1 MNTTDC
7 FIALVQ
13 AIREIKLLLKGSKKM
28 EFTLYNGEKKTFYS
42 RPNRHDN
49 CWLNTILQ
57 LFRYVDEPFFDW
69 VYNSP
74 ENLTLQ
80 AIEQLEELTGLELRE
95 GGPPAL
101 VIWSIKHLLYTGIG
115 TASRPSEVCMVDG
128 TDMCL
133 ADFHAGIFLKGTEH
147 AVFACLTS
155 NGWYAIDDED
165 FYPWTPDPSD
175 VLCFVPY
182 DMEPFNG
189 DAVVKAT
196 TYVKGAG
203 HSSPATGSQNQSGN
217 TGSIINN
224 YYMQQYQNSMDT
236 QLGDNAIS
244 GGSNEGSTDTTSTH
258 TNNTQNNDWF
268 SKLAQSAFS
277 GLVGALLADKKT
289 EETTLLEDRILTT
302 SHGTTTSTTQSS
314 VGVTYG
320 YAASDKFLP
329 GPNTN
334 GLETR
339 VEQAERYFKQK
350 LFDWDT
356 TQKFGV
362 THVLELPTDHKGV
375 YGQLVDSYTYMR
387 NGWDVQVSATA
398 TQFNGGCLLVA
409 MVPELCKLDE
419 REKYQLTLFP
429 HQYINPRTNTTAHIQ
444 VPYLG
449 VDRHDQG
456 KRHKAWT
463 LVVMVVAPY
472 TNDQT
477 IGSSKAEVYVNIAP
491 TNVYVAG
498 ERPAKE
504 GIVPVAVADG
514 YGGFQNTDPKTSD
527 PIYGHVYN
535 APRTGYPGRY
545 TNLLDVAEAC
555 PTFLD
560 FNGVPYVTTQNNSGS
575 KVMACFDLAFGHKN
589 LKNTFLSGLAQYYT
603 QYSGTLNLHFMY
615 SGPTNNKAKYMVAYI
630 PPGTHPLPNTPE
642 QASHCYHAEWDTG
655 LNSTFTFTVPYVS
668 GADFAYTHADE
679 PEQASVQGWV
689 GVYQIT
695 DTHEKDGALI
705 VTVSAGPDLEFRLP
719 ISPSRQTTS
728 AGEGADVV
736 TVDATVH
743 GGNQR
748 RTRRVHTDVAFLLD
762 RFTLVGKTQDNRMV
776 LDMLKTKEKAL
787 VGAILR
793 SATYYF
799 ADLEVA
805 CVGTNKWVGWLPNG
819 APVPKEVGDNPVVF
833 SHNGTTR
840 FALPFTA
847 PHRVLATVYNGGCKY
862 KPTNEDARTNIRGDL
877 ATLAERIR
885 EQSHIPTTFNYG
897 IVLTEAQVDVYVRM
911 KRAELYCPR
920 PLLTTYDHASTDRY
934 KVSLVAPEKQMANF
948 ALLKLAGDVES
959 NPGPFFFA
967 DVRSNFTKLVD
978 TINQM
983 QNDMSTKHGPDFNR
997 LVTAFEELT
1006 HGVKAI
1012 KDGLDEAK
1020 PWYKVIKLFSR
1031 LSCMAAVAARSKD
1044 PVLVAIMLADT
1055 GLEILDSTFVVKK
1068 IADSLSSVFHVPA
1081 PVFSFGAPIL
1091 LAGLVKVAS
1100 SFFRSTPEELERAEK
1115 QLKAR
1120 DINDIFA
1127 ILKNGEWL
1135 VKLILAIRDW
1145 IKAWIS
1151 SEEKFVTMTDL
1162 VPGILE
1168 KQHDLNDPSKYHEA
1182 KEWLEN
1188 ARQACLKNGNI
1199 HIANLCKVTAPAPS
1213 KSRPE
1218 PVVVCLRGKSGQG
1231 KSFLANVLAQ
1241 AISTHF
1247 TGRTDSVWYCPP
1259 DPDHFDGYNQQA
1271 VVVMDDLG
1279 QNPDGKDFKYFAQ
1292 MVSTT
1297 GFIPPMASLEDK
1309 GKPFNSK
1316 VIIATSNLYSGFT
1329 PRTMVCPDALNRRFH
1344 FDIDVSAKD
1353 GYKVNNKLDIIKAL
1367 EDTHTNPVAMFQYDC
1382 ALLNGMAVEMK
1393 RLQQDLFK
1401 PQPPILNVYQLVDE
1415 VIERVNLHEKV
1426 ASQPI
1431 FKQISLPSQKSVL
1444 YFLIEK
1450 GQHEAAIEFF
1460 EGMVSDS
1467 IKEELRPLLQQTSF
1481 VKRAFKRL
1489 KENFEIVA
1497 LVLALL
1503 ANIIIMIRE
1512 TRKRQEMVDAAV
1524 NDYIERAGI
1533 TTDDQT
1539 LDEAEK
1545 NPLETTGTSTVGFRE
1560 RTLTGQKVDN
1570 DVNSE
1575 PAEPVEEQPQ
1585 AEGPY
1590 AGPMERQK
1598 PLKVK
1603 AKLPQQ
1609 EGPYAG
1615 PMERQQP
1622 LKVKAKPPVVKEG
1635 PYEGPVKKPVALK
1648 VKAKNM
1654 IVTESGAPPTDLQKM
1669 VMANTKPVELILDG
1683 KTVAICCATGVFG
1696 TAYLVPRHLFAE
1708 KYDKIM
1714 VDGRAMTDRDFRVF
1728 EFEIKV
1734 KGQDMLSDAALMVLH
1749 RGNRVRDITRH
1760 FRDQARMRKG
1770 TPVVGV
1776 INNADVGRLIFSGE
1790 ALTYKDIVVCMD
1802 GDTMPGLF
1810 AYKAA
1815 TKAGYCG
1822 GAVLAKDGAETFI
1835 VGTHSAGGNGV
1846 GYCSCV
1852 SKSMLLQM
1860 KAHVDPEP
1868 HHEGLIVDTRDV
1880 EERVHVMRK
1889 TKLAPTVAHGVFNP
1903 DFGPAALSN
1912 NDKRLNEGVVLD
1924 DVIFS
1929 KHKGDTK
1936 MSEEDKK
1943 LFRLCAADYA
1953 SHLHSVLGT
1962 ANAPLTIY
1970 EAIKGVDGLDAMEP
1984 DTAPGLPWAT
1994 QGKRRGA
2001 LIDFENGTVG
2011 PEIEEALKLMEK
2023 REYKF
2028 TCQTFLKDEIRP
2040 MDKVRAGKTRIVDV
2054 LPVEHI
2060 LYTRMMIGKFCAQMH
2075 SNNGPQI
2082 GSAVGCN
2089 PDVDWQR
2096 FGTHFAQYKNVWDV
2110 DYSAFDANHCS
2121 DAMNIMFEEVFRPEF
2136 GFHPNAEWILKTLVN
2151 TEHAYEN
2158 KRITVEGGMPSGC
2171 SATSIINTILN
2182 NIYVLYALRRHYEGV
2197 ELSSYS
2203 MISYGDDI
2211 VVASDYDLDFEALK
2225 PHFKSVGQTITPADK
2240 SDKGFVLGQS
2250 ITDVT
2255 FLKRHFHLDFGTGFY
2270 KPVMASKTLE
2280 AILSFARRGT
2290 IQEKL
2295 ISVAGLAVHSGPDEY
2310 RRLFEPF
2317 AGLFEIP
2324 SYRSLYLRWVNAV
2337 CGDA

>member
-7 FIALVQ
+7 FIALVH
-13 AIREIKLLLKGSKKM
+13 IFREIKTLFLSRTQGKM

-42 RPNRHDN
+42 RPNNHDN
-49 CWLNTILQ
+49 CWLNAILQ

-69 VYNSP
+69 VYDSP
-74 ENLTLQ
+74 ENLTAE
-80 AIEQLEELTGLELRE
+80 AIRQLEDITGLELHE

-101 VIWSIKHLLYTGIG
+101 VVWNIKHLLHTGIG

-133 ADFHAGIFLKGTEH
+133 ADFHAGIFLKGQEH
-147 AVFACLTS
+147 AVFACVTS
-155 NGWYAIDDED
+155 NGWFAIDDED

-175 VLCFVPY
+175 VLVFVPY
-182 DMEPFNG
+182 DQEPLNG
-189 DAVVKAT
+189 DWKAK
-196 TYVKGAG
+196 VQRRLKGAG
-203 HSSPATGSQNQSGN
+203 QSSPATGSQNQSGN

-236 QLGDNAIS
+236 QLGDNATS

-258 TNNTQNNDWF
+258 TSNTQNNDWF
-268 SKLAQSAFS
+268 SKLASSAFT
-277 GLVGALLADKKT
+277 GLFGALLADKKT

-302 SHGTTTSTTQSS
+302 RNGHTTSTTQSS
-314 VGVTYG
+314 VGVTFG
-320 YAASDKFLP
+320 YSIGEDHVS
-329 GPNTN
+329 GPNTS

-339 VEQAERYFKQK
+339 VVQAERFFKK
-350 LFDWDT
+350 HLFDWTSD
-356 TQKFGV
+356 KPFG
-362 THVLELPTDHKGV
+362 HVEKLELPTVHTGV
-375 YGQLVDSYTYMR
+375 YGHLVDSYAYMR
-387 NGWDVQVSATA
+387 NGWDVEVSAVGN
-398 TQFNGGCLLVA
+398 QFNGGCLLVA
-409 MVPELCKLDE
+409 MVPEWKELSP

-429 HQYINPRTNTTAHIQ
+429 HQFISPRTNMTAHIT

-449 VDRHDQG
+449 VNRYDQY
-456 KRHKAWT
+456 KNHKPWT
-463 LVVMVVAPY
+463 LVVMVVSPL
-472 TNDQT
+472 TTSQT
-477 IGSSKAEVYVNIAP
+477 SATQIKVYANIAP
-491 TNVYVAG
+491 THVHVAG
-498 ERPAKE
+498 ELPSKE
-504 GIVPVAVADG
+504 GIVPVACSDG
-514 YGGFQNTDPKTSD
+514 YGGLVTTDPKTAD
-527 PIYGHVYN
+527 PVYGKVYN
-535 APRTGYPGRY
+535 PPRTNYPGRF

-555 PTFLD
+555 PTFLCFD
-560 FNGVPYVTTQNNSGS
+560 DGKPYVVTRTDENRLLA
-575 KVMACFDLAFGHKN
+575 KFDVSLAAKHMS
-589 LKNTFLSGLAQYYT
+589 NTYLSGLAQYYA
-603 QYSGTLNLHFMY
+603 QYSGTINLHFMFTG
-615 SGPTNNKAKYMVAYI
+615 STDSKARYMVAYV
-630 PPGTHPLPNTPE
+630 PPGVDSPPDTPE
-642 QASHCYHAEWDTG
+642 KAAHCIHAEWDTG
-655 LNSTFTFTVPYVS
+655 LNSKFTFSIPYMS
-668 GADFAYTHADE
+668 AADYAYT
-679 PEQASVQGWV
+679 ASDVAETTNVQGWV
-689 GVYQIT
+689 CIYQIT
-695 DTHEKDGALI
+695 HGKAENDTL
-705 VTVSAGPDLEFRLP
+705 VVSVSAGKDFELRLP
-719 ISPSRQTTS
+719 IDPRAQTTATGES
-728 AGEGADVV
+728 ADPVTTTVENYGGETQV
-736 TVDATVH
+736 
-743 GGNQR
+743 QR
-748 RTRRVHTDVAFLLD
+748 RHHTSVEFIMD
-762 RFTLVGKTQDNRMV
+762 RFVKLGVSGPTHVIDLMQAHQHG
-776 LDMLKTKEKAL
+776 L
-787 VGAILR
+787 VGALLR
-793 SATYYF
+793 ASTYYF
-799 ADLEVA
+799 SDLEV
-805 CVGTNKWVGWLPNG
+805 VVRHEGNLTWVPNG
-819 APVPKEVGDNPVVF
+819 APEAALANMSNPTAYHKEPF
-833 SHNGTTR
+833 TR
-840 FALPFTA
+840 LALPYTA
-847 PHRVLATVYNGGCKY
+847 PHRVLATVYNGTSRYSTTTSG
-862 KPTNEDARTNIRGDL
+862 RRGDL
-877 ATLAERIR
+877 GPLAARVTA
-885 EQSHIPTTFNYG
+885 QLPASFNYG
-897 IVLTEAQVDVYVRM
+897 ALRATTIHELLVRM

-920 PLLTTYDHASTDRY
+920 PLLATEVSVGDRH
-934 KVSLVAPEKQMANF
+934 KQKIIAPAKQSLNF
-948 ALLKLAGDVES
+948 DLLKLAGDVES
-959 NPGPFFFA
+959 NPGPFFFS
-967 DVRSNFTKLVD
+967 DVRANFSKLVE

-983 QNDMSTKHGPDFNR
+983 QEDMSTKHGPDFNR
-997 LVTAFEELT
+997 LVSAFEELAT
-1006 HGVKAI
+1006 GVKAI
-1012 KDGLDEAK
+1012 RTGLDEAK
-1020 PWYKVIKLFSR
+1020 PWYKLIKLLSR

-1068 IADSLSSVFHVPA
+1068 ISDSLSSLFHVPA
-1081 PVFSFGAPIL
+1081 PVFSFGAPVL

-1100 SFFRSTPEELERAEK
+1100 SFFRSTPEDLEKAEK
-1115 QLKAR
+1115 QIKAR

-1145 IKAWIS
+1145 IKAWIA

-1168 KQHDLNDPSKYHEA
+1168 KQRDLNDPSKYKEA
-1182 KEWLEN
+1182 KEWLDN
-1188 ARQACLKNGNI
+1188 ARQACLKSGNV
-1199 HIANLCKVTAPAPS
+1199 HIANLCKVVAPAPS
-1213 KSRPE
+1213 RSRPE

-1241 AISTHF
+1241 AVSTHF

-1259 DPDHFDGYNQQA
+1259 DPDHFDGYNQQT

-1316 VIIATSNLYSGFT
+1316 VIIATTNLYAGFT

-1353 GYKVNNKLDIIKAL
+1353 GYKINNKLDIIKAL

-1393 RLQQDLFK
+1393 RMQQDVFK
-1401 PQPPILNVYQLVDE
+1401 PQPPLQNVYQLVQE
-1415 VIERVNLHEKV
+1415 VIERVEFHERV
-1426 ASQPI
+1426 SSHPI
-1431 FKQISLPSQKSVL
+1431 FKQISIPSQKSVL

-1460 EGMVSDS
+1460 EGMVHDS
-1467 IKEELRPLLQQTSF
+1467 IKEELRPLIQQTSF

-1497 LVLALL
+1497 LCLTLL
-1503 ANIIIMIRE
+1503 ANIVIMIRE
-1512 TRKRQEMVDAAV
+1512 TRKRQQMVDDAV
-1524 NDYIERAGI
+1524 NEYIEKANI
-1533 TTDDQT
+1533 TTDDKT

-1545 NPLETTGTSTVGFRE
+1545 NPLEISGASTVGFRE
-1560 RTLTGQKVDN
+1560 RTLPGQKASD

-1575 PAEPVEEQPQ
+1575 PVEPVEEQPQ

-1590 AGPMERQK
+1590 AGPLEHQK
-1598 PLKVK
+1598 PLKVR

-1615 PMERQQP
+1615 PMERQKP
-1622 LKVKAKPPVVKEG
+1622 LRVKTKAPVVKEG

-1648 VKAKNM
+1648 VKAKSL

-1669 VMANTKPVELILDG
+1669 VMGNTKPVELILDG

-1714 VDGRAMTDRDFRVF
+1714 LDGRAMTDSDYRVF

-1749 RGNRVRDITRH
+1749 RGNRVRDITKH
-1760 FRDQARMRKG
+1760 FRDTARMKKG

-1810 AYKAA
+1810 AYRAA

-1822 GAVLAKDGAETFI
+1822 GAVLAKDGADTFI

-1852 SKSMLLQM
+1852 SRSMLLKM
-1860 KAHVDPEP
+1860 KAHIDPEP
-1868 HHEGLIVDTRDV
+1868 HHEGLIIDTRDV

-1903 DFGPAALSN
+1903 EFGPAALSN
-1912 NDKRLNEGVVLD
+1912 KDPRLNEGVVLD
-1924 DVIFS
+1924 EVIFS

-1936 MSEEDKK
+1936 MSEEDKA
-1943 LFRLCAADYA
+1943 LFRRCAADYA
-1953 SHLHSVLGT
+1953 SRLHSELGT
-1962 ANAPLTIY
+1962 ANAPLSVY

-1984 DTAPGLPWAT
+1984 DTAPGLPWAF

-2001 LIDFENGTVG
+2001 LIDFENGTIG
-2011 PEIEEALKLMEK
+2011 PEVAAALELMEK

-2028 TCQTFLKDEIRP
+2028 ACQTFLKDEIRP
-2040 MDKVRAGKTRIVDV
+2040 MEKVRAGKTRIVDV

-2060 LYTRMMIGKFCAQMH
+2060 LYTRMMIGRFCAQMH
-2075 SNNGPQI
+2075 ANNGPRI

-2096 FGTHFAQYKNVWDV
+2096 FGTHFAQYRNVWDV

-2121 DAMNIMFEEVFRPEF
+2121 DAMNIMFEEVFSTDF
-2136 GFHPNAEWILKTLVN
+2136 GFHPNAEWILKTLVD

-2158 KRITVEGGMPSGC
+2158 KRITVHGGMPSGC

-2197 ELSSYS
+2197 ELDTYT

-2225 PHFKSVGQTITPADK
+2225 PHFASLGQTITPADK
-2240 SDKGFVLGQS
+2240 SDKGFVLGHS

-2255 FLKRHFHLDFGTGFY
+2255 FLKRHFHMDYGTGFY

-2317 AGLFEIP
+2317 QGLFEIP

>member
-1 MNTTDC
+1 MKTTDC
-7 FIALVQ
+7 FNVLLEILYRFKQ
-13 AIREIKLLLKGSKKM
+13 AAKTDRKM

-42 RPNRHDN
+42 RPNTHGN
-49 CWLNTILQ
+49 CWLNSLLQ
-57 LFRYVDEPFFDW
+57 LFRYVDEPLFESE
-69 VYNSP
+69 YLSP
-74 ENLTLQ
+74 ENKTLDM
-80 AIEQLEELTGLELRE
+80 IKQLSDYTGLDLSD

-101 VIWSIKHLLYTGIG
+101 VLWLIKDCLGTGVG
-115 TASRPSEVCMVDG
+115 TSTRPSEICVINGVVM
-128 TDMCL
+128 TL

-147 AVFACLTS
+147 AVFALNTS
-155 NGWYAIDDED
+155 EGWYAIDDEV
-165 FYPWTPDPSD
+165 FYPWTPDPAD
-175 VLCFVPY
+175 VLAYVPY
-182 DMEPFNG
+182 DQEPLDVDWQDRAGLFLR
-189 DAVVKAT
+189 
-196 TYVKGAG
+196 GAG
-203 HSSPATGSQNQSGN
+203 QSSPATGSQNQSGN

-268 SKLAQSAFS
+268 SKLAQSAIS
-277 GLVGALLADKKT
+277 GLFGALLADKKT
-289 EETTLLEDRILTT
+289 EETTLLEDRIVTT
-302 SHGTTTSTTQSS
+302 RHGTTTSTTQSS
-314 VGVTYG
+314 VGITYG
-320 YAASDKFLP
+320 YADEDSFRP
-329 GPNTN
+329 GPNTS

-339 VEQAERYFKQK
+339 VEQAERFFKEK
-350 LFDWDT
+350 LFDWTSD
-356 TQKFGV
+356 KPFG
-362 THVLELPTDHKGV
+362 TLYVLELPKDHKGI
-375 YGQLVDSYTYMR
+375 YGSLTDAYAYMR
-387 NGWDVQVSATA
+387 NGWDVQVTATS
-398 TQFNGGCLLVA
+398 TQFNGGSLLVA
-409 MVPELCKLDE
+409 MVPELCSLRD
-419 REKYQLTLFP
+419 REEFQLSLYP
-429 HQYINPRTNTTAHIQ
+429 HQFINPRTNTTAHIQ

-449 VDRHDQG
+449 VNRHDQG
-456 KRHKAWT
+456 KRHQAWS
-463 LVVMVVAPY
+463 LVVMVLTPLTTEAQMNSGTV
-472 TNDQT
+472 
-477 IGSSKAEVYVNIAP
+477 EVYANIAP
-491 TNVYVAG
+491 TNVFVAG
-498 ERPAKE
+498 EMPAKQ
-504 GIVPVAVADG
+504 GIIPVACADG
-514 YGGFQNTDPKTSD
+514 YGGFQNTDPKTAD
-527 PIYGHVYN
+527 PIYGYVYN
-535 APRTGYPGRY
+535 PSRNDCHGRY
-545 TNLLDVAEAC
+545 SNLLDVAEAC
-555 PTFLD
+555 PTFLNFD
-560 FNGVPYVTTQNNSGS
+560 GKPYVVTKNNGD
-575 KVMACFDLAFGHKN
+575 KVMTCFDVAFTHKVHRNTYLA
-589 LKNTFLSGLAQYYT
+589 GLADYYT
-603 QYSGTLNLHFMY
+603 QYQGSLNYHFMY
-615 SGPTNNKAKYMVAYI
+615 TGPTHHKAKFMVAYI
-630 PPGTHPLPNTPE
+630 PPGVETDKLPKTPE
-642 QASHCYHAEWDTG
+642 DAAHCYHSEWDTG
-655 LNSTFTFTVPYVS
+655 LNSQFTFAVPYVS
-668 GADFAYTHADE
+668 ASDFSYTHTDTPAM
-679 PEQASVQGWV
+679 ATTNGWV
-689 GVYQIT
+689 AVYQVT
-695 DTHEKDGALI
+695 DTHSAEAA
-705 VTVSAGPDLEFRLP
+705 VVVSVSAGPDLEFRFP
-719 ISPSRQTTS
+719 IDPVRQTTS

-736 TVDATVH
+736 TTDPSTH
-743 GGNQR
+743 GGSVVEKR
-748 RTRRVHTDVAFLLD
+748 RMHTDVAFVLD
-762 RFTLVGKTQDNRMV
+762 RFTHVHTNKTTFNVDL
-776 LDMLKTKEKAL
+776 LDTKNQTL
-787 VGAILR
+787 VGAFLR
-793 SATYYF
+793 ASTYYF
-799 ADLEVA
+799 CDLEIA
-805 CVGTNKWVGWLPNG
+805 CVGAHKRVYWQPNG
-819 APVPKEVGDNPVVF
+819 APRTTQLGDNPMVF
-833 SHNGTTR
+833 AHNGVTR
-840 FALPFTA
+840 FAIPYTA
-847 PHRVLATVYNGGCKY
+847 PHRLLATVYNGECRY
-862 KPTNEDARTNIRGDL
+862 TERTSAIRGDRAVL
-877 ATLAERIR
+877 AAKYAESRHTLP
-885 EQSHIPTTFNYG
+885 STFNFG
-897 IVLTEAQVDVYVRM
+897 HVTADEPVDVYYRM

-920 PLLTTYDHASTDRY
+920 PLLPAYQHNDRDRFD
-934 KVSLVAPEKQMANF
+934 APIGVEKQLCNF
-948 ALLKLAGDVES
+948 DLLKLAGDVES

-967 DVRSNFTKLVD
+967 DVRENFTKLVES
-978 TINQM
+978 INNM
-983 QNDMSTKHGPDFNR
+983 QHDMSTKHGPDFNR
-997 LVTAFEELT
+997 LVSAFEELT
-1006 HGVKAI
+1006 KGVKAI

-1020 PWYKVIKLFSR
+1020 PWYKVIKLLSR

-1068 IADSLSSVFHVPA
+1068 ISDALSSVFHVPA

-1100 SFFRSTPEELERAEK
+1100 TFFRSTPEDLERAEK

-1151 SEEKFVTMTDL
+1151 SEEKYISMTDL
-1162 VPGILE
+1162 VPRILE
-1168 KQHDLNDPSKYHEA
+1168 CQRNLNDPSKYQES

-1188 ARQACLKNGNI
+1188 AREACLKNGNI
-1199 HIANLCKVTAPAPS
+1199 HIANLCKVNAPAPS

-1247 TGRTDSVWYCPP
+1247 TGRVDSVWYCPP

-1353 GYKVNNKLDIIKAL
+1353 GYKVNNRLDIIKAL
-1367 EDTHTNPVAMFQYDC
+1367 EDTHTNAPAMFNYDC
-1382 ALLNGMAVEMK
+1382 ALLNGSAVEMK
-1393 RLQQDLFK
+1393 RLQQDVFK
-1401 PQPPILNVYQLVDE
+1401 PLPPLNSLYQLVDE
-1415 VIERVNLHEKV
+1415 VIERVKLHEKV
-1426 ASQPI
+1426 SSHPI
-1431 FKQISLPSQKSVL
+1431 FKQISIPSQKSVL

-1450 GQHEAAIEFF
+1450 GQHEAAIEFY
-1460 EGMVSDS
+1460 EGMVHDS
-1467 IKEELRPLLQQTSF
+1467 IKEELKPLLEHTSF
-1481 VKRAFKRL
+1481 AKRAFKRL
-1489 KENFEIVA
+1489 KENFEIIA
-1497 LVLALL
+1497 LVVVLL

-1512 TRKRQEMVDAAV
+1512 TRKRQKMVDDAL
-1524 NDYIERAGI
+1524 DEYIEKANI
-1533 TTDDQT
+1533 TTDDKT
-1539 LDEAEK
+1539 LEEAENSPREVVDK
-1545 NPLETTGTSTVGFRE
+1545 PTVGFRE
-1560 RTLTGQKVDN
+1560 RKLPGHKTDEE
-1570 DVNSE
+1570 VNTE
-1575 PAEPVEEQPQ
+1575 PAKPAEKPQ

-1590 AGPMERQK
+1590 AGPLERQQ
-1598 PLKVK
+1598 PLKLK
-1603 AKLPQQ
+1603 AKLPKA

-1615 PMERQQP
+1615 PLERQQP
-1622 LKVKAKPPVVKEG
+1622 LKLKAKLPVAKEG

-1648 VKAKNM
+1648 VKAKAP
-1654 IVTESGAPPTDLQKM
+1654 IVTESGCPPTDLQKM
-1669 VMANTKPVELILDG
+1669 VMANVKPVELILDG
-1683 KTVAICCATGVFG
+1683 KTVALCCATGVFG

-1714 VDGRAMTDRDFRVF
+1714 LDGRALTDSDFRVF
-1728 EFEIKV
+1728 EFEVKV

-1749 RGNRVRDITRH
+1749 SGNRVRDLTGH
-1760 FRDQARMRKG
+1760 FRDTMKLSKG
-1770 TPVVGV
+1770 SPVVGV
-1776 INNADVGRLIFSGE
+1776 VNNADVGRLIFSGD
-1790 ALTYKDIVVCMD
+1790 ALTYKDLVVCMD

-1810 AYKAA
+1810 AYRAG
-1815 TKAGYCG
+1815 TKVGYCG
-1822 GAVLAKDGAETFI
+1822 AAVLAKDGAKTVI

-1852 SKSMLLQM
+1852 SRSMLLQM
-1860 KAHVDPEP
+1860 KAHIDPPP
-1868 HHEGLIVDTRDV
+1868 HTEGLVVDTREV

-1889 TKLAPTVAHGVFNP
+1889 TKLAPTVAHGVFQP
-1903 DFGPAALSN
+1903 EFGPAALSN

-1924 DVIFS
+1924 EVIFS
-1929 KHKGDTK
+1929 KHKGDAK
-1936 MSEEDKK
+1936 MSEADKR

-1953 SHLHSVLGT
+1953 SHLHNVLGT
-1962 ANAPLTIY
+1962 ANSPLSVF

-1984 DTAPGLPWAT
+1984 DTAPGLPWAL

-2011 PEIEEALKLMEK
+2011 PEIEQALKLMEK

-2040 MDKVRAGKTRIVDV
+2040 LEKVKAGKTRIVDV

-2060 LYTRMMIGKFCAQMH
+2060 IYTRMMIGRFCAQMH

-2096 FGTHFAQYKNVWDV
+2096 FGTHFAQYKNVWDI

-2121 DAMNIMFEEVFRPEF
+2121 DAMNIMFEEVFREEF
-2136 GFHPNAEWILKTLVN
+2136 GFHPNAVWILKTLIN

-2197 ELSSYS
+2197 ELSHYT

-2225 PHFKSVGQTITPADK
+2225 PHFKSLGQTITPADK

-2255 FLKRHFHLDFGTGFY
+2255 FLKRHFHLDYGTGFY

-2295 ISVAGLAVHSGPDEY
+2295 ISVAGLAVHSGQDEY

-2317 AGLFEIP
+2317 AGTFEIP

>member
-7 FIALVQ
+7 FIALPH
-13 AIREIKLLLKGSKKM
+13 ALREIKTIFFPRTHGKM

-42 RPNRHDN
+42 RPNNHDN

-74 ENLTLQ
+74 ENLTLE
-80 AIEQLEELTGLELRE
+80 AIRQLEEVTGLELHE

-101 VIWSIKHLLYTGIG
+101 VIWNIKHLLNTGIG

-133 ADFHAGIFLKGTEH
+133 ADFHAGIFLKGQEH
-147 AVFACLTS
+147 AVFACITA

-175 VLCFVPY
+175 VLVFVPY
-182 DMEPFNG
+182 DQEPLNG
-189 DAVVKAT
+189 EWKTKVQRRLR
-196 TYVKGAG
+196 GAG
-203 HSSPATGSQNQSGN
+203 QSSPATGSQNQSGN

-258 TNNTQNNDWF
+258 TTNTQNNDWF
-268 SKLAQSAFS
+268 SKLASSAFS
-277 GLVGALLADKKT
+277 GLFGALLADKKT

-302 SHGTTTSTTQSS
+302 RNGHTTSTTQSS

-320 YAASDKFLP
+320 YATAEDFVS
-329 GPNTN
+329 GPNTS

-339 VEQAERYFKQK
+339 VVQAERFFKTH
-350 LFDWDT
+350 LFDWVTADS
-356 TQKFGV
+356 FGRC
-362 THVLELPTDHKGV
+362 HLLELPTDHKGV
-375 YGQLVDSYTYMR
+375 YGGLTDSYAYMR
-387 NGWDVQVSATA
+387 NGWDVEVTA
-398 TQFNGGCLLVA
+398 VGNQFNGGCLLVA
-409 MVPELCKLDE
+409 MVPELCSMNK
-419 REKYQLTLFP
+419 RELYQLTLFP
-429 HQYINPRTNTTAHIQ
+429 HQFINPRTNMTAHIT
-444 VPYLG
+444 VPFVG
-449 VDRHDQG
+449 VNRYDQY
-456 KRHKAWT
+456 KVHKPWT
-463 LVVMVVAPY
+463 LVVMVVAPL
-472 TNDQT
+472 TVNTEGAPQ
-477 IGSSKAEVYVNIAP
+477 IKVYANIAP
-491 TNVYVAG
+491 TNVHVAG
-498 ERPAKE
+498 EFPSKE
-504 GIVPVAVADG
+504 GIFPVACSDG
-514 YGGFQNTDPKTSD
+514 YGGLVTTDPKTAD
-527 PIYGHVYN
+527 PVYGKVFN
-535 APRTGYPGRY
+535 PPRSMLPGRF
-545 TNLLDVAEAC
+545 TNFLDVAEAC
-555 PTFLD
+555 PTFLHFEGD
-560 FNGVPYVTTQNNSGS
+560 VPYVTTKTDSDRSLAQ
-575 KVMACFDLAFGHKN
+575 FDLSLAAKHMS
-589 LKNTFLSGLAQYYT
+589 NTFLAGLAQYYA
-603 QYSGTLNLHFMY
+603 QYSGTINLHFMFT
-615 SGPTNNKAKYMVAYI
+615 GPTDAKARYMIAYA
-630 PPGTHPLPNTPE
+630 PPGMEPPKTPE
-642 QASHCYHAEWDTG
+642 AAAHCIHAEWDTG
-655 LNSTFTFTVPYVS
+655 LNSKFTFSIPYLS
-668 GADFAYTHADE
+668 AADYAYT
-679 PEQASVQGWV
+679 ASDTAETTNVQGWV
-689 GVYQIT
+689 CLFQIT
-695 DTHEKDGALI
+695 HGKAEGDAL
-705 VTVSAGPDLEFRLP
+705 VVLASAGKDFELRLP
-719 ISPSRQTTS
+719 VDARTQTTS
-728 AGEGADVV
+728 AGESADPV
-736 TVDATVH
+736 TTTVENY
-743 GGNQR
+743 GGETQVQR
-748 RTRRVHTDVAFLLD
+748 RQHTDVSFILD
-762 RFTLVGKTQDNRMV
+762 RFVKVTPKDQINVLDLMQTPAHTLVG
-776 LDMLKTKEKAL
+776 AL
-787 VGAILR
+787 LR
-793 SATYYF
+793 TATYYF

-805 CVGTNKWVGWLPNG
+805 VKHEGDLTWVPNG
-819 APVPKEVGDNPVVF
+819 APETALDN
-833 SHNGTTR
+833 TTNPTAYHKAPLTR
-840 FALPFTA
+840 LALPYTA
-847 PHRVLATVYNGGCKY
+847 PHRVLATVYNGNCKY
-862 KPTNEDARTNIRGDL
+862 GESHVTNVRGDL
-877 ATLAERIR
+877 QVLAQKAARAL
-885 EQSHIPTTFNYG
+885 PTSFNYG
-897 IVLTEAQVDVYVRM
+897 AIKATRVTELLYRM
-911 KRAELYCPR
+911 KRAETYCPR
-920 PLLTTYDHASTDRY
+920 PLLAVHPNEARH
-934 KVSLVAPEKQMANF
+934 KQKIVAPVKQLLNF
-948 ALLKLAGDVES
+948 DLLKLAGDVES
-959 NPGPFFFA
+959 NPGPFFFS
-967 DVRSNFTKLVD
+967 DVRTNFSKLVE

-983 QNDMSTKHGPDFNR
+983 QEDMSTKHGPDFNR
-997 LVTAFEELT
+997 LVTAFEELAT
-1006 HGVKAI
+1006 GVKAI
-1012 KDGLDEAK
+1012 RTGLDEAK
-1020 PWYKVIKLFSR
+1020 PWYKLIKLLSR

-1068 IADSLSSVFHVPA
+1068 ISDSLSSLFHVPA

-1145 IKAWIS
+1145 IKAWIA

-1168 KQHDLNDPSKYHEA
+1168 KQRDLNDPSKYKEA
-1182 KEWLEN
+1182 KEWLDN
-1188 ARQACLKNGNI
+1188 ARQACLKSGNV
-1199 HIANLCKVTAPAPS
+1199 HIANLCKVVAPAPS

-1241 AISTHF
+1241 AISSHF

-1259 DPDHFDGYNQQA
+1259 DPDHFDGYNQQTA
-1271 VVVMDDLG
+1271 VVMDDLG

-1316 VIIATSNLYSGFT
+1316 VIIATTNLYSGFT

-1353 GYKVNNKLDIIKAL
+1353 GYKINNKLDIIKAL

-1393 RLQQDLFK
+1393 RMQQDLFK
-1401 PQPPILNVYQLVDE
+1401 PQPPLQNVYQLVQE
-1415 VIERVNLHEKV
+1415 VIERVELHEKV
-1426 ASQPI
+1426 SSHPI
-1431 FKQISLPSQKSVL
+1431 FKQISIPSQKSVL

-1460 EGMVSDS
+1460 EGMVHDS
-1467 IKEELRPLLQQTSF
+1467 IKEELRPLIQQTSF

-1497 LVLALL
+1497 LCLTLL
-1503 ANIIIMIRE
+1503 ANIVIMIRE
-1512 TRKRQEMVDAAV
+1512 TRKRQQMVDDAV
-1524 NDYIERAGI
+1524 NEYIEKANI
-1533 TTDDQT
+1533 TTDDKT

-1545 NPLETTGTSTVGFRE
+1545 NPLETSGASTVGFRE
-1560 RTLTGQKVDN
+1560 RALPGHKMSD

-1575 PAEPVEEQPQ
+1575 PTKPVEELPQ
-1585 AEGPY
+1585 AEGPYAGPLERQKPLKVRAKPPQQEGPY

-1603 AKLPQQ
+1603 AK
-1609 EGPYAG
+1609 A
-1615 PMERQQP
+1615 
-1622 LKVKAKPPVVKEG
+1622 PVVKEG

-1648 VKAKNM
+1648 VKAKNL

-1669 VMANTKPVELILDG
+1669 VMGNTKPVELILDG

-1714 VDGRAMTDRDFRVF
+1714 LDGRAMTDSDYRVF

-1749 RGNRVRDITRH
+1749 RGNRVRDITKH
-1760 FRDQARMRKG
+1760 FRDVVRMKKG

-1852 SKSMLLQM
+1852 SRSMLLKM
-1860 KAHVDPEP
+1860 KAHIDPEP

-1903 DFGPAALSN
+1903 EFGPAALSN
-1912 NDKRLNEGVVLD
+1912 KDPRLNEGVVLD
-1924 DVIFS
+1924 EVIFS

-1936 MSEEDKK
+1936 MSEEDKA
-1943 LFRLCAADYA
+1943 LFRRCAADYA
-1953 SHLHSVLGT
+1953 SRLHSVLGT
-1962 ANAPLTIY
+1962 ANAPLSVY

-1984 DTAPGLPWAT
+1984 DTAPGLPWAF

-2011 PEIEEALKLMEK
+2011 SEVEAALKLMEK

-2040 MDKVRAGKTRIVDV
+2040 MEKVRAGKTRIVDV

-2060 LYTRMMIGKFCAQMH
+2060 LYTRMMIGRFCAQMH

-2096 FGTHFAQYKNVWDV
+2096 FGTHFAQYRNVWDV

-2121 DAMNIMFEEVFRPEF
+2121 DAMNIMFEEVFRTEF

-2197 ELSSYS
+2197 ELDTYT

-2225 PHFKSVGQTITPADK
+2225 PHFKSLGQTITPADK
-2240 SDKGFVLGQS
+2240 SDKGFVLGHS

-2255 FLKRHFHLDFGTGFY
+2255 FLKRHFHLDYGTGFY

-2317 AGLFEIP
+2317 QGLFEIP

>member
-1 MNTTDC
+1 MNMTDC
-7 FIALVQ
+7 FIALLY
-13 AIREIKLLLKGSKKM
+13 AIREIKARLLLRTQEKM

-42 RPNRHDN
+42 RPNNHDN
-49 CWLNTILQ
+49 CWLNTIPQ

-69 VYNSP
+69 VYESP
-74 ENLTLQ
+74 ANLTLE
-80 AIEQLEELTGLELRE
+80 AIKQLEKVTGLELTE

-101 VIWSIKHLLYTGIG
+101 VIWNIRHLLHTGIG
-115 TASRPSEVCMVDG
+115 TASRPSEVCMVGG

-133 ADFHAGIFLKGTEH
+133 ADFHAGIFLKGQEH
-147 AVFACLTS
+147 AVFACVTS

-175 VLCFVPY
+175 VLVYVPY
-182 DMEPFNG
+182 DQDPLNG
-189 DAVVKAT
+189 EWNAKVQKRL
-196 TYVKGAG
+196 KGAG
-203 HSSPATGSQNQSGN
+203 QSSPATGSQNQSGN

-224 YYMQQYQNSMDT
+224 YYMQQYQNSIDT

-268 SKLAQSAFS
+268 SRLASSAFT
-277 GLVGALLADKKT
+277 GLFGALLADKKT

-302 SHGTTTSTTQSS
+302 RNGHTTSTTQSS

-320 YAASDKFLP
+320 YAVAEDAVS
-329 GPNTN
+329 GPNTS

-339 VEQAERYFKQK
+339 VTQAERFFKK
-350 LFDWDT
+350 HLFDWT
-356 TQKFGV
+356 PNLSFG
-362 THVLELPTDHKGV
+362 HCHYLELPSEHKGV
-375 YGQLVDSYTYMR
+375 FGSLMDSYATMR
-387 NGWDVQVSATA
+387 NGWDIEVTA
-398 TQFNGGCLLVA
+398 VGNQFNGGCLLVA
-409 MVPELCKLDE
+409 LVPELKELDT
-419 REKYQLTLFP
+419 RQKYQLTLFP
-429 HQYINPRTNTTAHIQ
+429 HQFINPRTNMTAHIN
-444 VPYLG
+444 VPFVG
-449 VDRHDQG
+449 VNRYDHY
-456 KRHKAWT
+456 KLHKPWT
-463 LVVMVVAPY
+463 LVVMVVAPL
-472 TNDQT
+472 TVKT
-477 IGSSKAEVYVNIAP
+477 GGSEQIKVYMNAAP
-491 TNVYVAG
+491 THVHVAG
-498 ERPAKE
+498 ELPSKE
-504 GIVPVAVADG
+504 GIVPVACADG
-514 YGGFQNTDPKTSD
+514 YGNMVTTDPKTAD
-527 PIYGHVYN
+527 PVYGKVFN
-535 APRTGYPGRY
+535 PPRTNLPGRF
-545 TNLLDVAEAC
+545 TNFLDVAEAC
-555 PTFLD
+555 PTFLR
-560 FNGVPYVTTQNNSGS
+560 FGEVPFVKTVNSGDRLLA
-575 KVMACFDLAFGHKN
+575 KFDVSLAAGHMSN
-589 LKNTFLSGLAQYYT
+589 IYLAGLAQYYT
-603 QYSGTLNLHFMY
+603 QYSGTMNIHFMFT
-615 SGPTNNKAKYMVAYI
+615 GPTDAKARYMVAYV
-630 PPGTHPLPNTPE
+630 PPGMEPPTEPE
-642 QASHCYHAEWDTG
+642 RAAHCIHSEWDTG
-655 LNSTFTFTVPYVS
+655 LNSKFTFSIPYLS
-668 GADFAYTHADE
+668 AADYAYTASE
-679 PEQASVQGWV
+679 VAETTSVQGWV
-689 GVYQIT
+689 CIYQIT
-695 DTHEKDGALI
+695 QVKAEGDAL
-705 VTVSAGPDLEFRLP
+705 VVSVSAGKDFEFRLP
-719 ISPSRQTTS
+719 VDARRETTT
-728 AGEGADVV
+728 AGESADPV
-736 TVDATVH
+736 TTTVENY
-743 GGNQR
+743 GGETQSAR
-748 RTRRVHTDVAFLLD
+748 RLHTDVAFVLD
-762 RFTLVGKTQDNRMV
+762 RFVKLTPKNTQILDLMQIPSHTLVG
-776 LDMLKTKEKAL
+776 AL
-787 VGAILR
+787 LR

-799 ADLEVA
+799 SDLEVA
-805 CVGTNKWVGWLPNG
+805 LVHTGSVTWVPNG
-819 APVPKEVGDNPVVF
+819 APKGRLDNHTNP
-833 SHNGTTR
+833 TAYQKKPITR
-840 FALPFTA
+840 LALPYTG
-847 PHRVLATVYNGGCKY
+847 PHRVLATVYNGKTTYGTQ
-862 KPTNEDARTNIRGDL
+862 PTRRGDL
-877 ATLAERIR
+877 AALAQRVSNR
-885 EQSHIPTTFNYG
+885 LPTSFNYG
-897 IVLTEAQVDVYVRM
+897 AVKADTITELLTRM
-911 KRAELYCPR
+911 KRADTYCPR
-920 PLLTTYDHASTDRY
+920 PLLALDTTHDRR
-934 KVSLVAPEKQMANF
+934 KQEIIAPEKQVLNF
-948 ALLKLAGDVES
+948 DLLKLAGDVES
-959 NPGPFFFA
+959 NLGPFFFS
-967 DVRSNFTKLVD
+967 DVRSNFSKLVD

-983 QNDMSTKHGPDFNR
+983 QEDMSTKHGPDFNR
-997 LVTAFEELT
+997 LVTAFEELAT
-1006 HGVKAI
+1006 GVKAI
-1012 KDGLDEAK
+1012 RTGLDEAK
-1020 PWYKVIKLFSR
+1020 PWYKLIKLLSR

-1068 IADSLSSVFHVPA
+1068 ISDSLSSLFHVPA

-1100 SFFRSTPEELERAEK
+1100 SFFRSTPEDLERAEK

-1145 IKAWIS
+1145 IKAWIA

-1168 KQHDLNDPSKYHEA
+1168 KQRDLNDPSKYKEA
-1182 KEWLEN
+1182 KEWLDN
-1188 ARQACLKNGNI
+1188 ARQACLKSGNV
-1199 HIANLCKVTAPAPS
+1199 HIANLCKVVAPAPS

-1259 DPDHFDGYNQQA
+1259 DPDHFDGYNQQT

-1316 VIIATSNLYSGFT
+1316 VIIATTNLYSGFT

-1353 GYKVNNKLDIIKAL
+1353 GYKTNNKLDITKAL

-1393 RLQQDLFK
+1393 RMQQDMFK
-1401 PQPPILNVYQLVDE
+1401 PQPPLQNVYQLVQE
-1415 VIERVNLHEKV
+1415 VIDRVELHEKV
-1426 ASQPI
+1426 SNHPI
-1431 FKQISLPSQKSVL
+1431 FKQISIPSQKSVL

-1460 EGMVSDS
+1460 EGMVHDS
-1467 IKEELRPLLQQTSF
+1467 IKEELRPLIQQTSF

-1497 LVLALL
+1497 LCLTLL
-1503 ANIIIMIRE
+1503 ANIVIMIRE
-1512 TRKRQEMVDAAV
+1512 TRKRQQMVDDAV
-1524 NDYIERAGI
+1524 NEYIEKANI
-1533 TTDDQT
+1533 TTDDKT

-1545 NPLETTGTSTVGFRE
+1545 NPLETSGASTVGFRE
-1560 RTLTGQKVDN
+1560 RTLPGHKVSD

-1575 PAEPVEEQPQ
+1575 PTKPAEEQPQ

-1590 AGPMERQK
+1590 AGPLERQK

-1615 PMERQQP
+1615 PMERQKP
-1622 LKVKAKPPVVKEG
+1622 LKVKVKAPVAKEG

-1648 VKAKNM
+1648 VKAKNL

-1669 VMANTKPVELILDG
+1669 VMGNTKPVELILDG

-1714 VDGRAMTDRDFRVF
+1714 LDGRAMTDSDYRVF

-1749 RGNRVRDITRH
+1749 RGNRVRDITKH
-1760 FRDQARMRKG
+1760 FRDTARMKKG

-1810 AYKAA
+1810 AYRAA

-1822 GAVLAKDGAETFI
+1822 GAVLAKDGADTFI

-1852 SKSMLLQM
+1852 SRSMLQRM
-1860 KAHVDPEP
+1860 KAHIDPEP

-1903 DFGPAALSN
+1903 EFGPAALSN
-1912 NDKRLNEGVVLD
+1912 KDPRLNEGVVLD
-1924 DVIFS
+1924 EVIFS

-1936 MSEEDKK
+1936 MSAEDKA
-1943 LFRLCAADYA
+1943 LYRRCAADYA
-1953 SHLHSVLGT
+1953 SRLHSVLGT
-1962 ANAPLTIY
+1962 ANAPLSIY

-1984 DTAPGLPWAT
+1984 DTAPGLPWAL

-2011 PEIEEALKLMEK
+2011 PEVEAALKLMEK

-2028 TCQTFLKDEIRP
+2028 ACQTFLKDEIRP
-2040 MDKVRAGKTRIVDV
+2040 MEKVRAGKTRIVDV

-2060 LYTRMMIGKFCAQMH
+2060 LYTRMMIGRFCAQMH

-2096 FGTHFAQYKNVWDV
+2096 FGTHFAQYRNVWDV

-2121 DAMNIMFEEVFRPEF
+2121 DAMNIMFEEVFRTEF

-2197 ELSSYS
+2197 ELDTYT

-2225 PHFKSVGQTITPADK
+2225 PHFKSLGQTITPADK
-2240 SDKGFVLGQS
+2240 SDKGFVLGHS
-2250 ITDVT
+2250 IADVT
-2255 FLKRHFHLDFGTGFY
+2255 FLKRHFHMDYGTGFY

-2317 AGLFEIP
+2317 QGLFEIP

>member
-7 FIALVQ
+7 FIALLH
-13 AIREIKLLLKGSKKM
+13 ALREIKTLFLSRTRGKM

-42 RPNRHDN
+42 RPNNHDN

-69 VYNSP
+69 VYESP
-74 ENLTLQ
+74 ENLTLE
-80 AIEQLEELTGLELRE
+80 AIGQLEELTGLELHE

-101 VIWSIKHLLYTGIG
+101 VIWNIKHLLHTGIG

-133 ADFHAGIFLKGTEH
+133 ADFHAGIFLKGQEH
-147 AVFACLTS
+147 AVFACVTS
-155 NGWYAIDDED
+155 NGWYAVDDED

-175 VLCFVPY
+175 VLVFVPY
-182 DMEPFNG
+182 DQEPLNG
-189 DAVVKAT
+189 EWKAK
-196 TYVKGAG
+196 VQKRLKGAG
-203 HSSPATGSQNQSGN
+203 QSSPATGSQNQSGN

-258 TNNTQNNDWF
+258 TSNTQNNDWF
-268 SKLAQSAFS
+268 SRLASSAFS
-277 GLVGALLADKKT
+277 GLFGALLADKKT

-302 SHGTTTSTTQSS
+302 RNGHTTSTTQSS

-320 YAASDKFLP
+320 YAVAEDAVS
-329 GPNTN
+329 GPNTS

-339 VEQAERYFKQK
+339 VHQAERFFKK
-350 LFDWDT
+350 HLFDWT
-356 TQKFGV
+356 PNLAFG
-362 THVLELPTDHKGV
+362 HCHYLELPTEHKGV
-375 YGQLVDSYTYMR
+375 YGSLMDSYANMR
-387 NGWDVQVSATA
+387 NGWDIEVTA
-398 TQFNGGCLLVA
+398 VGNQFNGGCLLVA
-409 MVPELCKLDE
+409 LVPELKSLDT
-419 REKYQLTLFP
+419 RQKYQLTLFP
-429 HQYINPRTNTTAHIQ
+429 HQFINPRTNMTAHIN
-444 VPYLG
+444 VPSVGANRY
-449 VDRHDQG
+449 DQYAL
-456 KRHKAWT
+456 HKPWT
-463 LVVMVVAPY
+463 LVVMVVAPL
-472 TNDQT
+472 TVKT
-477 IGSSKAEVYVNIAP
+477 GGSEQIKVYMNAAP
-491 TNVYVAG
+491 TYVHVAG
-498 ERPAKE
+498 ELPSKE
-504 GIVPVAVADG
+504 GIVPVACADG
-514 YGGFQNTDPKTSD
+514 YGNRVTTDPKTAD
-527 PIYGHVYN
+527 PVYGKVFN
-535 APRTGYPGRY
+535 PPRTNLPGRF
-545 TNLLDVAEAC
+545 TNLPDVAEAC
-555 PTFLD
+555 PTFLR
-560 FNGVPYVTTQNNSGS
+560 FGEVPFVKTVNSGDRLLA
-575 KVMACFDLAFGHKN
+575 KFDVSLAAGHMS
-589 LKNTFLSGLAQYYT
+589 NTYFAGLAQYYT
-603 QYSGTLNLHFMY
+603 QYSGTMNIHFMFT
-615 SGPTNNKAKYMVAYI
+615 GPTDAKARYMVAYM
-630 PPGTHPLPNTPE
+630 PPGMTPQLDPE
-642 QASHCYHAEWDTG
+642 RAAHCIHSEWDTG
-655 LNSTFTFTVPYVS
+655 LNSNFTFPYPYLS
-668 GADFAYTHADE
+668 AADYAYTASDTAE
-679 PEQASVQGWV
+679 TTSVQGWV
-689 GVYQIT
+689 CIYQIT
-695 DTHEKDGALI
+695 HVKAEGDAL
-705 VTVSAGPDLEFRLP
+705 VVSVSAGKDFEFRLP
-719 ISPSRQTTS
+719 VDARRQTTTTGES
-728 AGEGADVV
+728 ADPVTTTVENYGGETQTA
-736 TVDATVH
+736 
-743 GGNQR
+743 R
-748 RTRRVHTDVAFLLD
+748 RLHTDVAFVLD
-762 RFTLVGKTQDNRMV
+762 RFVKLTAPKNAQTLDLMQIPSHTLVG
-776 LDMLKTKEKAL
+776 AL
-787 VGAILR
+787 LR

-799 ADLEVA
+799 SDLEVA
-805 CVGTNKWVGWLPNG
+805 LVHTGPVTWVPNG
-819 APVPKEVGDNPVVF
+819 SPKDALDNQTNP
-833 SHNGTTR
+833 TAYQKQPITR
-840 FALPFTA
+840 LALPYTA
-847 PHRVLATVYNGGCKY
+847 PHRVLATVYNGKTTYGET
-862 KPTNEDARTNIRGDL
+862 PSRRGDMAAL
-877 ATLAERIR
+877 TQRLSERL
-885 EQSHIPTTFNYG
+885 PTSFNYG
-897 IVLTEAQVDVYVRM
+897 AVKAETITELLIRM
-911 KRAELYCPR
+911 KRAETYCPR
-920 PLLTTYDHASTDRY
+920 PLLALDTTQDRR
-934 KVSLVAPEKQMANF
+934 KQEIIAPEKQVLNF
-948 ALLKLAGDVES
+948 DLLKLAGDVES
-959 NPGPFFFA
+959 NPGPFFFS
-967 DVRSNFTKLVD
+967 DVRSNFSKLVD

-983 QNDMSTKHGPDFNR
+983 QEDMSTKHGPDFSR
-997 LVTAFEELT
+997 LVSAFEELAT
-1006 HGVKAI
+1006 GVKAI
-1012 KDGLDEAK
+1012 RTGLDEAK
-1020 PWYKVIKLFSR
+1020 PWYKLVKLLSR

-1044 PVLVAIMLADT
+1044 PVLVAKMLADT

-1068 IADSLSSVFHVPA
+1068 ISDSLSSLFHVPA

-1100 SFFRSTPEELERAEK
+1100 SFFRSTPEDLERAEK

-1145 IKAWIS
+1145 IKAWIA

-1168 KQHDLNDPSKYHEA
+1168 RQRDLNDPSKYKEA
-1182 KEWLEN
+1182 KEWLDN
-1188 ARQACLKNGNI
+1188 ARQACLKSGNV
-1199 HIANLCKVTAPAPS
+1199 HIANLCKVVAPAPS

-1259 DPDHFDGYNQQA
+1259 DPDHFDGYNQQT

-1316 VIIATSNLYSGFT
+1316 VIIATTNLYSGFT

-1353 GYKVNNKLDIIKAL
+1353 GYKINNKLDIIKAL

-1393 RLQQDLFK
+1393 RMQQDMFK
-1401 PQPPILNVYQLVDE
+1401 PQPPLQNVYQLVQE
-1415 VIERVNLHEKV
+1415 VIERVELHEKV
-1426 ASQPI
+1426 SSHPI
-1431 FKQISLPSQKSVL
+1431 FKQISIPSQKSVL

-1450 GQHEAAIEFF
+1450 GQHEAAIDFF
-1460 EGMVSDS
+1460 EGMVHDS
-1467 IKEELRPLLQQTSF
+1467 IKEELRPLIQQTSF

-1497 LVLALL
+1497 LCLTLL
-1503 ANIIIMIRE
+1503 ANIVIMIRE
-1512 TRKRQEMVDAAV
+1512 TRKRQQMVDDAV
-1524 NDYIERAGI
+1524 NEYIEKANI
-1533 TTDDQT
+1533 TTDDKT

-1545 NPLETTGTSTVGFRE
+1545 NPLETSGASTVGFRE
-1560 RTLTGQKVDN
+1560 RTLPGHKVSD

-1575 PAEPVEEQPQ
+1575 PTKPVEEQPQ
-1585 AEGPY
+1585 AEGPYAGPLERQKPLKVRAKLPQQEGPY

-1603 AKLPQQ
+1603 AK
-1609 EGPYAG
+1609 A
-1615 PMERQQP
+1615 
-1622 LKVKAKPPVVKEG
+1622 PVVKEG
-1635 PYEGPVKKPVALK
+1635 PYEGPVKKPVTLK
-1648 VKAKNM
+1648 VKAKNL

-1669 VMANTKPVELILDG
+1669 VMGNTKPVELILDG

-1708 KYDKIM
+1708 NYDKIM
-1714 VDGRAMTDRDFRVF
+1714 LDGRAMTDSDYRVF

-1749 RGNRVRDITRH
+1749 RGNRVRDITKH
-1760 FRDQARMRKG
+1760 FRDVARMKKG

-1852 SKSMLLQM
+1852 SRSMLLKM
-1860 KAHVDPEP
+1860 KAHIDPEP

-1903 DFGPAALSN
+1903 EFGPAALSN
-1912 NDKRLNEGVVLD
+1912 KDPRLNEGVVLD
-1924 DVIFS
+1924 EVIFS

-1936 MSEEDKK
+1936 MTEEDKK
-1943 LFRLCAADYA
+1943 LFRRCAADYA
-1953 SHLHSVLGT
+1953 SRLHSVLGT
-1962 ANAPLTIY
+1962 ANAPLSIY

-1984 DTAPGLPWAT
+1984 DTAPGLPWAL

-2011 PEIEEALKLMEK
+2011 PEVEAALELMEK

-2028 TCQTFLKDEIRP
+2028 ACQTFLKDEIRP
-2040 MDKVRAGKTRIVDV
+2040 MEKVRAGKTRIVDV

-2060 LYTRMMIGKFCAQMH
+2060 LYTRMMIGRFCAQMH

-2096 FGTHFAQYKNVWDV
+2096 FGTHFAQYRTVWDV

-2121 DAMNIMFEEVFRPEF
+2121 DAMNIMFEEVFRTEF

-2158 KRITVEGGMPSGC
+2158 KRIAVEGGMPSGC

-2197 ELSSYS
+2197 ELDTYT

-2225 PHFKSVGQTITPADK
+2225 PHFKSLGQTITPADK
-2240 SDKGFVLGQS
+2240 SDKGFVLGHS

-2255 FLKRHFHLDFGTGFY
+2255 FLKRHFHLDYGTGFY

-2317 AGLFEIP
+2317 QGLFEIP

>member
-1 MNTTDC
+1 MNTTNC
-7 FIALVQ
+7 FIALVH
-13 AIREIKLLLKGSKKM
+13 AIREIRAFFLPRATGKM
-28 EFTLYNGEKKTFYS
+28 EFTLHNGEKKTFYS
-42 RPNRHDN
+42 RPNNHDN

-74 ENLTLQ
+74 ENLTLA
-80 AIEQLEELTGLELRE
+80 AIKQLEELTGLELHE

-101 VIWSIKHLLYTGIG
+101 VIWNIKHLLQTGIG

-133 ADFHAGIFLKGTEH
+133 ADFHAGIFLKGQEH
-147 AVFACLTS
+147 AVFACVTS

-175 VLCFVPY
+175 VLVFVPY
-182 DMEPFNG
+182 DQEPLNG
-189 DAVVKAT
+189 GWKAN
-196 TYVKGAG
+196 VQRKLKGAG
-203 HSSPATGSQNQSGN
+203 QSSPATGSQNQSGN

-236 QLGDNAIS
+236 KLGDNAIS

-258 TNNTQNNDWF
+258 TTNTQNNDWF
-268 SKLAQSAFS
+268 SKLASSAFT
-277 GLVGALLADKKT
+277 GLFGALLADKKT

-302 SHGTTTSTTQSS
+302 RNGHTTSTTQSS

-320 YAASDKFLP
+320 YATGEDSSS
-329 GPNTN
+329 GPNTS

-339 VEQAERYFKQK
+339 VQQAERFFKIS
-350 LFDWDT
+350 LFEWVPS
-356 TQKFGV
+356 QNFGHMHKV
-362 THVLELPTDHKGV
+362 VLPTDPKGV
-375 YGQLVDSYTYMR
+375 YGGLVKSYAYMR
-387 NGWDVQVSATA
+387 NGWDVEVTA
-398 TQFNGGCLLVA
+398 VGNQFNGGCLLVA
-409 MVPELCKLDE
+409 LVPEMGDISE
-419 REKYQLTLFP
+419 REKYQLTLYP
-429 HQYINPRTNTTAHIQ
+429 HQFINPRTNMTAHIT
-444 VPYLG
+444 VPYVG
-449 VDRHDQG
+449 VNRYDQY
-456 KRHKAWT
+456 KQHRPWT
-463 LVVMVVAPY
+463 LVVMVVAPL
-472 TNDQT
+472 TVNASGAQQ
-477 IGSSKAEVYVNIAP
+477 IKVYANIAP
-491 TNVYVAG
+491 TNVHVAG
-498 ERPAKE
+498 ELPSKE
-504 GIVPVAVADG
+504 GIFPVACSDG
-514 YGGFQNTDPKTSD
+514 YGNMVTTDPKTSD
-527 PIYGHVYN
+527 PAYGKVYN
-535 APRTGYPGRY
+535 PPRTALPGRF
-545 TNLLDVAEAC
+545 TNYLDVAEAC
-555 PTFLD
+555 PTLLTFE
-560 FNGVPYVTTQNNSGS
+560 NVPYVSTRTDGQRLLA
-575 KVMACFDLAFGHKN
+575 KFDVSLAARHMS
-589 LKNTFLSGLAQYYT
+589 NTYLAGLAQYYT
-603 QYSGTLNLHFMY
+603 QYAGTINLHFMFT
-615 SGPTNNKAKYMVAYI
+615 GPTDAKARYMVAYV
-630 PPGTHPLPNTPE
+630 PPGMEAPE
-642 QASHCYHAEWDTG
+642 NPEEAAHCIHAEWDTG
-655 LNSTFTFTVPYVS
+655 LNSKFTFSIPYIS
-668 GADFAYTHADE
+668 AADYAYT
-679 PEQASVQGWV
+679 ASNEAETTCVQGWV
-689 GVYQIT
+689 CVYQV
-695 DTHEKDGALI
+695 THGKADADAL
-705 VTVSAGPDLEFRLP
+705 VVSASAGKDFELRLP
-719 ISPSRQTTS
+719 VDARQQTTT
-728 AGEGADVV
+728 AGESADPV
-736 TVDATVH
+736 TTTVENY
-743 GGNQR
+743 GGETQVQR
-748 RTRRVHTDVAFLLD
+748 RHHTDVAFVLD
-762 RFTLVGKTQDNRMV
+762 RFVKVQVSDNQHT
-776 LDMLKTKEKAL
+776 LDMMQVHKDSI
-787 VGAILR
+787 VGALLR
-793 SATYYF
+793 AATYYF
-799 ADLEVA
+799 SDLEIAVTHT
-805 CVGTNKWVGWLPNG
+805 GKLTWVPNG
-819 APVPKEVGDNPVVF
+819 APVSALENTSNPTAY
-833 SHNGTTR
+833 HKGPLTR
-840 FALPFTA
+840 LALPYTA
-847 PHRVLATVYNGGCKY
+847 PHRVLATAYTGTTTYTSTRG
-862 KPTNEDARTNIRGDL
+862 GDL
-877 ATLAERIR
+877 THLAAAHARR
-885 EQSHIPTTFNYG
+885 LPTSFNFG
-897 IVLTEAQVDVYVRM
+897 AVKAETITELLVRM

-920 PLLTTYDHASTDRY
+920 PILPVQSTGDRHKQPLIAPAKQLL
-934 KVSLVAPEKQMANF
+934 NF
-948 ALLKLAGDVES
+948 DLLKLAGDVES
-959 NPGPFFFA
+959 NPGPFFFS
-967 DVRSNFTKLVD
+967 DVRSNFSQLVE

-983 QNDMSTKHGPDFNR
+983 QEDMSTKHGPDFNR
-997 LVTAFEELT
+997 LVSAFEELAA
-1006 HGVKAI
+1006 GVKAI
-1012 KDGLDEAK
+1012 RTGLDEAK
-1020 PWYKVIKLFSR
+1020 PWYKLIKLLSR

-1068 IADSLSSVFHVPA
+1068 ISDSLSSLFHVPA

-1100 SFFRSTPEELERAEK
+1100 SFFRSTPEDLERAEK

-1145 IKAWIS
+1145 IKAWIA

-1168 KQHDLNDPSKYHEA
+1168 KQRDLSDPSKYKEA
-1182 KEWLEN
+1182 KEWLDN
-1188 ARQACLKNGNI
+1188 ARQACLKSGNV
-1199 HIANLCKVTAPAPS
+1199 HIANLCKVVAPAPS

-1259 DPDHFDGYNQQA
+1259 DPDHFDGYNQQT

-1316 VIIATSNLYSGFT
+1316 VIIATTNLYSGFT

-1353 GYKVNNKLDIIKAL
+1353 GYKINNKLDIIKAL

-1393 RLQQDLFK
+1393 RMQQDVFK
-1401 PQPPILNVYQLVDE
+1401 PQPPLQNVYQLVQE
-1415 VIERVNLHEKV
+1415 VVERVELHEKV
-1426 ASQPI
+1426 SSHPI
-1431 FKQISLPSQKSVL
+1431 FKQISIPSQKSVL

-1460 EGMVSDS
+1460 DGMVHDS
-1467 IKEELRPLLQQTSF
+1467 IKEELRPLIQQTSF

-1497 LVLALL
+1497 LCLTLL
-1503 ANIIIMIRE
+1503 ANIVIMIRE
-1512 TRKRQEMVDAAV
+1512 THKRQKMVDDAV
-1524 NDYIERAGI
+1524 NEYIEKANI
-1533 TTDDQT
+1533 TTDDKT

-1545 NPLETTGTSTVGFRE
+1545 NPLETSGASTVGFRE
-1560 RTLTGQKVDN
+1560 RTLTGQRACN

-1575 PAEPVEEQPQ
+1575 PAWPAEEQPQ

-1590 AGPMERQK
+1590 TGPLERQR
-1598 PLKVK
+1598 PLKVR

-1615 PMERQQP
+1615 PLERQKP
-1622 LKVKAKPPVVKEG
+1622 LKVKAKAPVVKEG

-1648 VKAKNM
+1648 VKAKNL

-1669 VMANTKPVELILDG
+1669 VMGNTKPVELILDG

-1714 VDGRAMTDRDFRVF
+1714 LDGRAMTDSDYRVF

-1749 RGNRVRDITRH
+1749 RGNRVRDITKH
-1760 FRDQARMRKG
+1760 FRDAARMKKG

-1776 INNADVGRLIFSGE
+1776 VNNADVGRLIFSGE

-1822 GAVLAKDGAETFI
+1822 GAVLAKDGADTFI

-1852 SKSMLLQM
+1852 SRSMLLRM

-1903 DFGPAALSN
+1903 EFGPAALSN
-1912 NDKRLNEGVVLD
+1912 KDPRLDEGVVLD
-1924 DVIFS
+1924 EVIFA

-1936 MSEEDKK
+1936 MSAEDKA
-1943 LFRLCAADYA
+1943 LFRRCAADYA
-1953 SHLHSVLGT
+1953 SRLHSVLGT
-1962 ANAPLTIY
+1962 ANAPLSVY
-1970 EAIKGVDGLDAMEP
+1970 EAIKGVDGLDAMES
-1984 DTAPGLPWAT
+1984 DTAPGLPWAL

-2011 PEIEEALKLMEK
+2011 PEVEAALKLMEK

-2028 TCQTFLKDEIRP
+2028 ACQTFLKDEIRP
-2040 MDKVRAGKTRIVDV
+2040 MEKVRAGKTRIVDV

-2060 LYTRMMIGKFCAQMH
+2060 LYTRMMIGRFCAQMH

-2121 DAMNIMFEEVFRPEF
+2121 DAMNIMFEEVFRTDF

-2197 ELSSYS
+2197 ELDTYT

-2225 PHFKSVGQTITPADK
+2225 PHFKSLGQTITPADK
-2240 SDKGFVLGQS
+2240 SDKGFVLGHS

-2255 FLKRHFHLDFGTGFY
+2255 FLKRHFHMDYGTGFY

-2295 ISVAGLAVHSGPDEY
+2295 TSVAGLAVHSGPDEY

-2317 AGLFEIP
+2317 QGLFEIP

>member
-1 MNTTDC
+1 MKTTDC
-7 FIALVQ
+7 FNVLLEIFHRFRQ
-13 AIREIKLLLKGSKKM
+13 AAKTDRKM

-42 RPNRHDN
+42 RPNTHGN
-49 CWLNTILQ
+49 CWLNSLLQ
-57 LFRYVDEPFFDW
+57 LFRYVDEPLFESE
-69 VYNSP
+69 YLSP
-74 ENLTLQ
+74 ENKTLDM
-80 AIEQLEELTGLELRE
+80 IKQLSDHTGLDLSD

-101 VIWSIKHLLYTGIG
+101 VLWLIKDCLGTGVG
-115 TASRPSEVCMVDG
+115 TSTRPSEICVINGVVM
-128 TDMCL
+128 TL

-147 AVFACLTS
+147 AVFALNTS
-155 NGWYAIDDED
+155 EGWYAIDDEV
-165 FYPWTPDPSD
+165 FYPWTPDPAD
-175 VLCFVPY
+175 VLAYVPY
-182 DMEPFNG
+182 DQEPLDVDWQDRAGLFLR
-189 DAVVKAT
+189 
-196 TYVKGAG
+196 GAG
-203 HSSPATGSQNQSGN
+203 QSSPATGSQNQSGN

-268 SKLAQSAFS
+268 SKLAQSAIS
-277 GLVGALLADKKT
+277 GLFGALLADKKT
-289 EETTLLEDRILTT
+289 EETTLLEDRIVTT
-302 SHGTTTSTTQSS
+302 RHGTTTSTTQSS
-314 VGVTYG
+314 VGITYG
-320 YAASDKFLP
+320 YADADSFRP
-329 GPNTN
+329 GPNTS

-339 VEQAERYFKQK
+339 VEQAERFFKEK
-350 LFDWDT
+350 LFDWTSD
-356 TQKFGV
+356 KPFG
-362 THVLELPTDHKGV
+362 TLYVLELPKDHKGI
-375 YGQLVDSYTYMR
+375 YGSLTDAYAYMR
-387 NGWDVQVSATA
+387 NGWDVQVTATS
-398 TQFNGGCLLVA
+398 TQFNGGSLLVA
-409 MVPELCKLDE
+409 MVPELCSLRD
-419 REKYQLTLFP
+419 REEFQLSLYP
-429 HQYINPRTNTTAHIQ
+429 HQFINPRTNTTAHIQ

-449 VDRHDQG
+449 VNRHDQG
-456 KRHKAWT
+456 KRHQAWS
-463 LVVMVVAPY
+463 LVVMVLTPLTTEAQMNSGTV
-472 TNDQT
+472 
-477 IGSSKAEVYVNIAP
+477 EVYANIAP
-491 TNVYVAG
+491 TNVFVAG
-498 ERPAKE
+498 EMPAKQ
-504 GIVPVAVADG
+504 GIIPVACADG
-514 YGGFQNTDPKTSD
+514 YGGFQNTDPKTAD
-527 PIYGHVYN
+527 PIYGYVYN
-535 APRTGYPGRY
+535 PSRNDCHGRY
-545 TNLLDVAEAC
+545 SNLLDVAEAC
-555 PTFLD
+555 PTFLNFD
-560 FNGVPYVTTQNNSGS
+560 GKPYVVTKNNGD
-575 KVMACFDLAFGHKN
+575 KVMTCFDVAFTHKVHRNTYLA
-589 LKNTFLSGLAQYYT
+589 GLADYYT
-603 QYSGTLNLHFMY
+603 QYQGSLNYHFMY
-615 SGPTNNKAKYMVAYI
+615 TGPTHHKAKFMVAYI
-630 PPGTHPLPNTPE
+630 PPGVETDKLPKTPE
-642 QASHCYHAEWDTG
+642 DAAHCYHSEWDTG
-655 LNSTFTFTVPYVS
+655 LNSQFTFAVPYVS
-668 GADFAYTHADE
+668 ASDFSYTHTDTPAM
-679 PEQASVQGWV
+679 ATTNGWV
-689 GVYQIT
+689 AVYQVT
-695 DTHEKDGALI
+695 NTHSAEAA
-705 VTVSAGPDLEFRLP
+705 VVVSVSAGPDLEFRFP
-719 ISPSRQTTS
+719 IDPVRQTTS

-736 TVDATVH
+736 TTDPSTH
-743 GGNQR
+743 GGSVVEKR
-748 RTRRVHTDVAFLLD
+748 RMHTDVAFVLD
-762 RFTLVGKTQDNRMV
+762 RFTHVHTNKTTFSVDL
-776 LDMLKTKEKAL
+776 LDTKNQTL
-787 VGAILR
+787 VGAFLR
-793 SATYYF
+793 ASTYYF
-799 ADLEVA
+799 CDLEIA
-805 CVGTNKWVGWLPNG
+805 CVGDHKRVYWQPNG
-819 APVPKEVGDNPVVF
+819 APRTTQLGDNPMVF
-833 SHNGTTR
+833 AHNGVTR
-840 FALPFTA
+840 FAIPYTA
-847 PHRVLATVYNGGCKY
+847 PHRLLATVYNGECRY
-862 KPTNEDARTNIRGDL
+862 TERTSAIRGDRAVL
-877 ATLAERIR
+877 AAKYAESRHTLP
-885 EQSHIPTTFNYG
+885 STFNFG
-897 IVLTEAQVDVYVRM
+897 HVTADTPVDVYYRM

-920 PLLTTYDHASTDRY
+920 PLLPAYQHGSRDRFD
-934 KVSLVAPEKQMANF
+934 APIGVEKQLCNF
-948 ALLKLAGDVES
+948 DLLKLAGDVES

-967 DVRSNFTKLVD
+967 DVRENFTKLVD
-978 TINQM
+978 SINNM
-983 QNDMSTKHGPDFNR
+983 QHDMSTKHGPDFNR
-997 LVTAFEELT
+997 LVSAFEELT
-1006 HGVKAI
+1006 KGVKAI

-1020 PWYKVIKLFSR
+1020 PWYKVIKLLSR

-1068 IADSLSSVFHVPA
+1068 ISDALSSVFHVPA

-1100 SFFRSTPEELERAEK
+1100 TFFRSTPEDLERAEK

-1151 SEEKFVTMTDL
+1151 SEEKYISMTDL
-1162 VPGILE
+1162 VPRILE
-1168 KQHDLNDPSKYHEA
+1168 CQRNLNDPSKYQES

-1188 ARQACLKNGNI
+1188 AREACLKNGNV
-1199 HIANLCKVTAPAPS
+1199 HIANLCKVNAPAPS

-1247 TGRTDSVWYCPP
+1247 TGRVDSVWYCPP

-1353 GYKVNNKLDIIKAL
+1353 GYKVNNRLDIIKAL
-1367 EDTHTNPVAMFQYDC
+1367 EDTHTNAPAMFNYDC
-1382 ALLNGMAVEMK
+1382 ALLNGSAVEMK
-1393 RLQQDLFK
+1393 RLQQDVFK
-1401 PQPPILNVYQLVDE
+1401 PLPPLNSLYQLVDE
-1415 VIERVNLHEKV
+1415 VIERVKLHEKV
-1426 ASQPI
+1426 SSHPI
-1431 FKQISLPSQKSVL
+1431 FKQISIPSQKSVL

-1450 GQHEAAIEFF
+1450 GQHEAAIEFY
-1460 EGMVSDS
+1460 EGMVHDS
-1467 IKEELRPLLQQTSF
+1467 IKDELKPLLEHTSF
-1481 VKRAFKRL
+1481 AKRAFKRL
-1489 KENFEIVA
+1489 KDNFEIVA
-1497 LVLALL
+1497 LVAVLL
-1503 ANIIIMIRE
+1503 VNIIIMIRE
-1512 TRKRQEMVDAAV
+1512 TRKRQQMVDDAL
-1524 NDYIERAGI
+1524 NEYIEKANI
-1533 TTDDQT
+1533 TTDDKT
-1539 LDEAEK
+1539 LEEAES
-1545 NPLETTGTSTVGFRE
+1545 NPREVVDKPTVGFRE
-1560 RTLTGQKVDN
+1560 RKLPGQKTDEE
-1570 DVNSE
+1570 VNT
-1575 PAEPVEEQPQ
+1575 EPVKPSEQPQ

-1590 AGPMERQK
+1590 AGPLERQQ
-1598 PLKVK
+1598 PLKLK
-1603 AKLPQQ
+1603 AKLPKA

-1615 PMERQQP
+1615 PLEKQQP
-1622 LKVKAKPPVVKEG
+1622 LRLKAKLPVAKEG

-1648 VKAKNM
+1648 VKAKAP
-1654 IVTESGAPPTDLQKM
+1654 IVTESGCPPTDLQRM
-1669 VMANTKPVELILDG
+1669 VMANVKPVELILDG
-1683 KTVAICCATGVFG
+1683 KTVALCCATGVFG

-1714 VDGRAMTDRDFRVF
+1714 LDGRALTDSDFRVF
-1728 EFEIKV
+1728 EFEVKV

-1749 RGNRVRDITRH
+1749 SGNRVRDLTGH
-1760 FRDQARMRKG
+1760 FRDTMKLSKG
-1770 TPVVGV
+1770 SPVVGV
-1776 INNADVGRLIFSGE
+1776 VNNADVGRLIFSGD
-1790 ALTYKDIVVCMD
+1790 ALTYKDLVVCMD

-1810 AYKAA
+1810 AYRAG
-1815 TKAGYCG
+1815 TKVGYCG
-1822 GAVLAKDGAETFI
+1822 AAVLAKDGAKTVI

-1852 SKSMLLQM
+1852 SRSMLLQM
-1860 KAHVDPEP
+1860 KAHIDPSP
-1868 HHEGLIVDTRDV
+1868 HTEGLVVDTREV

-1889 TKLAPTVAHGVFNP
+1889 TKLAPTVAHGVFQP
-1903 DFGPAALSN
+1903 EFGPAALSN

-1924 DVIFS
+1924 EVIFS
-1929 KHKGDTK
+1929 KHKGDAK
-1936 MSEEDKK
+1936 MSEADKR

-1953 SHLHSVLGT
+1953 SHLHNVLGT
-1962 ANAPLTIY
+1962 ANSPLSVF

-1984 DTAPGLPWAT
+1984 DTAPGLPWAL

-2011 PEIEEALKLMEK
+2011 PEIEQALKLMEK

-2040 MDKVRAGKTRIVDV
+2040 LEKVKAGKTRIVDV

-2060 LYTRMMIGKFCAQMH
+2060 IYTRMMIGRFCAQMH

-2096 FGTHFAQYKNVWDV
+2096 FGTHFAQYKNVWDI

-2121 DAMNIMFEEVFRPEF
+2121 DAMNIMFEEVFREEF
-2136 GFHPNAEWILKTLVN
+2136 GFHPNAVWVLKTLIN

-2197 ELSSYS
+2197 ELSHYT

-2225 PHFKSVGQTITPADK
+2225 PHFKSLGQTITPADK

-2255 FLKRHFHLDFGTGFY
+2255 FLKRHFHLDYGTGFY

-2295 ISVAGLAVHSGPDEY
+2295 ISVAGLAVHSGQDEY

-2317 AGLFEIP
+2317 QGTFEIP

>member
-1 MNTTDC
+1 MSTTDC
-7 FIALVQ
+7 FNVLLEIFHRFRQTFKPA
-13 AIREIKLLLKGSKKM
+13 REM

-42 RPNRHDN
+42 RPNTHGN
-49 CWLNTILQ
+49 CWLNSLLQ
-57 LFRYVDEPFFDW
+57 LFHYVDEPLFESE
-69 VYNSP
+69 YLSP
-74 ENLTLQ
+74 ENKTLDM
-80 AIEQLEELTGLELRE
+80 IKQLSDYTKLDLSD

-101 VIWSIKHLLYTGIG
+101 VLWLIKDCLSTGVG
-115 TASRPSEVCMVDG
+115 TSTRPSEICLINGVTM
-128 TDMCL
+128 TL

-147 AVFACLTS
+147 AVFALNTS
-155 NGWYAIDDED
+155 EGWYAIDDEV
-165 FYPWTPDPSD
+165 FYPWTPDPEA
-175 VLCFVPY
+175 VLAYVPY
-182 DMEPFNG
+182 DQEPLDVDWQDRAGLFLR
-189 DAVVKAT
+189 
-196 TYVKGAG
+196 GAG
-203 HSSPATGSQNQSGN
+203 QSSPATGSQNQSGN

-268 SKLAQSAFS
+268 SKLAQSAIS
-277 GLVGALLADKKT
+277 GLFGALLADKKT
-289 EETTLLEDRILTT
+289 EETTLLEDRIVTT
-302 SHGTTTSTTQSS
+302 RHGTTTSTTQSS
-314 VGVTYG
+314 VGITYG
-320 YAASDKFLP
+320 YADADTFRS
-329 GPNTN
+329 GPNTS

-339 VEQAERYFKQK
+339 VEQAERFFKEK
-350 LFDWDT
+350 LFDWTSD
-356 TQKFGV
+356 KPFG
-362 THVLELPTDHKGV
+362 TMYVLELPKDHKGI
-375 YGQLVDSYTYMR
+375 YGSLTDAYAYMR
-387 NGWDVQVSATA
+387 NGWDVQVTATS
-398 TQFNGGCLLVA
+398 TQFNGGSLLVA
-409 MVPELCKLDE
+409 MVPELCSLAE
-419 REKYQLTLFP
+419 REEFQLSLYP
-429 HQYINPRTNTTAHIQ
+429 HQFINPRTNTTAHIQ

-449 VDRHDQG
+449 VNRHDQG
-456 KRHKAWT
+456 KRHQAWS
-463 LVVMVVAPY
+463 LVVMVLTPLTTEAQMNSGTV
-472 TNDQT
+472 
-477 IGSSKAEVYVNIAP
+477 EVYANIAP
-491 TNVYVAG
+491 TNVFVAG
-498 ERPAKE
+498 EMPAKQ
-504 GIVPVAVADG
+504 GIIPVACADG
-514 YGGFQNTDPKTSD
+514 YGGFQNTDPKTAD
-527 PIYGHVYN
+527 PIYGYVYN
-535 APRTGYPGRY
+535 PSRNDCHGRY
-545 TNLLDVAEAC
+545 SNLLDVAEAC
-555 PTFLD
+555 PTFLNFD
-560 FNGVPYVTTQNNSGS
+560 GKPYVVTKNNGD
-575 KVMACFDLAFGHKN
+575 KVMTCFDVAFTHKVHR
-589 LKNTFLSGLAQYYT
+589 NTFVAGLADYYT
-603 QYSGTLNLHFMY
+603 QYQGSLNYHFMY
-615 SGPTNNKAKYMVAYI
+615 TGPTHHKAKFMVAYI
-630 PPGTHPLPNTPE
+630 PPGVETGKLPKTPE
-642 QASHCYHAEWDTG
+642 DAAHCYHSEWDTG
-655 LNSTFTFTVPYVS
+655 LNSQFTFAVPYVS
-668 GADFAYTHADE
+668 ASDFSYTHTDTPAM
-679 PEQASVQGWV
+679 ATTNGWV
-689 GVYQIT
+689 AVYQVT
-695 DTHEKDGALI
+695 DTHSAEAA
-705 VTVSAGPDLEFRLP
+705 VVVSVSAGPDLEFRFP
-719 ISPSRQTTS
+719 IDPVRQTTS

-736 TVDATVH
+736 TTDPSTH
-743 GGNQR
+743 GGSVVEKR
-748 RTRRVHTDVAFLLD
+748 RMHTDVAFVLD
-762 RFTLVGKTQDNRMV
+762 RFTHVHTSKTTFSVDLM
-776 LDMLKTKEKAL
+776 DTKQHAL
-787 VGAILR
+787 VGALLR
-793 SATYYF
+793 ASTYYF
-799 ADLEVA
+799 CDLEIA
-805 CVGTNKWVGWLPNG
+805 CVGKHTRVFWQPNG
-819 APVPKEVGDNPVVF
+819 APRTTVLGDNPMVF
-833 SHNGTTR
+833 AHNDVTR
-840 FALPFTA
+840 FAIPYTA
-847 PHRVLATVYNGGCKY
+847 PHRLLATRYNGECKY
-862 KPTNEDARTNIRGDL
+862 TDKVSAIRGDRAVL
-877 ATLAERIR
+877 AAKYANSRHELP
-885 EQSHIPTTFNYG
+885 STFNFG
-897 IVLTEAQVDVYVRM
+897 HVTADQPVDVYYRM

-920 PLLTTYDHASTDRY
+920 PLLPAYQHDSRDRFD
-934 KVSLVAPEKQMANF
+934 APIGVEKQLCNF
-948 ALLKLAGDVES
+948 DLLKLAGDVES

-967 DVRSNFTKLVD
+967 DVRENFTKLVES
-978 TINQM
+978 INNM
-983 QNDMSTKHGPDFNR
+983 QQDMSTKHGPDFNR
-997 LVTAFEELT
+997 LVSAFEELT
-1006 HGVKAI
+1006 KGVKAI

-1020 PWYKVIKLFSR
+1020 PWYKVIKLLSR

-1068 IADSLSSVFHVPA
+1068 ISDALSSVFHVPA

-1100 SFFRSTPEELERAEK
+1100 TFFRSTPEDLERAEK

-1120 DINDIFA
+1120 DINDVFA

-1151 SEEKFVTMTDL
+1151 SEEKYISMTDL
-1162 VPGILE
+1162 VPRILE
-1168 KQHDLNDPSKYHEA
+1168 CQRNLNDPSKYQES

-1188 ARQACLKNGNI
+1188 AREACLKNGNV
-1199 HIANLCKVTAPAPS
+1199 HIANLCKVNAPAPS

-1247 TGRTDSVWYCPP
+1247 TGRVDSVWYCPP

-1353 GYKVNNKLDIIKAL
+1353 GYRVNNRLDIIKAL
-1367 EDTHTNPVAMFQYDC
+1367 EDTHTNAPAMFNYDC
-1382 ALLNGMAVEMK
+1382 ALLNGSAVEMK
-1393 RLQQDLFK
+1393 RLQQDMFK
-1401 PQPPILNVYQLVDE
+1401 PLPPLNSLYQLVDE
-1415 VIERVNLHEKV
+1415 VIERVKLHEKV
-1426 ASQPI
+1426 SSHPI
-1431 FKQISLPSQKSVL
+1431 FKQISIPSQKSVL

-1450 GQHEAAIEFF
+1450 GQHEAAIEFY
-1460 EGMVSDS
+1460 EGMVHDS
-1467 IKEELRPLLQQTSF
+1467 IKEELKPLLEQTSF
-1481 VKRAFKRL
+1481 AKRAFKRL

-1497 LVLALL
+1497 LVVVLL
-1503 ANIIIMIRE
+1503 ANIIIMLRE
-1512 TRKRQEMVDAAV
+1512 TRKRQQMVDDAL
-1524 NDYIERAGI
+1524 NEYIEKANI
-1533 TTDDQT
+1533 TTDDKT
-1539 LDEAEK
+1539 LEEAEN
-1545 NPLETTGTSTVGFRE
+1545 NPREVVDKPTVGFRE
-1560 RTLTGQKVDN
+1560 RKLPGQKTDEE
-1570 DVNSE
+1570 VNT
-1575 PAEPVEEQPQ
+1575 EPVKPAEQPQ

-1590 AGPMERQK
+1590 AGPLERQQ
-1598 PLKVK
+1598 PLKLK
-1603 AKLPQQ
+1603 AKLPKA

-1615 PMERQQP
+1615 PLERQQP
-1622 LKVKAKPPVVKEG
+1622 LKLKAKLPVAKEG

-1648 VKAKNM
+1648 VKAKAP
-1654 IVTESGAPPTDLQKM
+1654 IVTESGCPPTDLQKM
-1669 VMANTKPVELILDG
+1669 VMANVKPVELILDG
-1683 KTVAICCATGVFG
+1683 KTVALCCATGVFG

-1714 VDGRAMTDRDFRVF
+1714 LDGRALTDSDFRVF
-1728 EFEIKV
+1728 EFEVKV

-1749 RGNRVRDITRH
+1749 TGNRVRDLTGH
-1760 FRDQARMRKG
+1760 FRDTMKLSKG
-1770 TPVVGV
+1770 SPIVGV
-1776 INNADVGRLIFSGE
+1776 VNNADVGRLIFSGD
-1790 ALTYKDIVVCMD
+1790 ALTYKDLVVCMD

-1810 AYKAA
+1810 AYRAG
-1815 TKAGYCG
+1815 TKVGYCG
-1822 GAVLAKDGAETFI
+1822 AAVLAKDGAKTVI

-1852 SKSMLLQM
+1852 SRSMLLQM
-1860 KAHVDPEP
+1860 KAHIDPPP
-1868 HHEGLIVDTRDV
+1868 HTEGLIVDTREV

-1889 TKLAPTVAHGVFNP
+1889 TKLAPTVAHGVFQP
-1903 DFGPAALSN
+1903 EFGPAALSN

-1924 DVIFS
+1924 EVIFS
-1929 KHKGDTK
+1929 KHKGDAK
-1936 MSEEDKK
+1936 MSEADKK

-1953 SHLHSVLGT
+1953 SHLHNVLGT
-1962 ANAPLTIY
+1962 ANSPLSVF

-1984 DTAPGLPWAT
+1984 DTAPGLPWAL

-2011 PEIEEALKLMEK
+2011 PEIEQALKLMENK
-2023 REYKF
+2023 EYKF

-2040 MDKVRAGKTRIVDV
+2040 LEKVKAGKTRIVDV

-2060 LYTRMMIGKFCAQMH
+2060 LYTRMMIGRFCAQMH

-2096 FGTHFAQYKNVWDV
+2096 FGTHFAQYKNVWDI

-2121 DAMNIMFEEVFRPEF
+2121 DAMNIMFEEVFREEF
-2136 GFHPNAEWILKTLVN
+2136 GFHPNAVWILKTLIN

-2197 ELSSYS
+2197 ELSHYT

-2225 PHFKSVGQTITPADK
+2225 PHFKSLGQTITPADK

-2255 FLKRHFHLDFGTGFY
+2255 FLKRHFYLDYDTGFY

-2295 ISVAGLAVHSGPDEY
+2295 ISVAGLAVHSGQDEY

-2317 AGLFEIP
+2317 QGTFEIP

>member
-1 MNTTDC
+1 MKTTDC
-7 FIALVQ
+7 FNVLLEILYRFKQ
-13 AIREIKLLLKGSKKM
+13 AAKTDRKM

-42 RPNRHDN
+42 RPNTHGN
-49 CWLNTILQ
+49 CWLNSLLQ
-57 LFRYVDEPFFDW
+57 LFRYVDEPLFESE
-69 VYNSP
+69 YLSP
-74 ENLTLQ
+74 ENKTLDM
-80 AIEQLEELTGLELRE
+80 IKQLSDYTGLDLSD

-101 VIWSIKHLLYTGIG
+101 VLWLIKDCLGTGVG
-115 TASRPSEVCMVDG
+115 TSTRPSEICVINGVVM
-128 TDMCL
+128 TL

-147 AVFACLTS
+147 AVFALNTS
-155 NGWYAIDDED
+155 EGWYAIDDEV
-165 FYPWTPDPSD
+165 FYPWTPDPAD
-175 VLCFVPY
+175 VLAYVPY
-182 DMEPFNG
+182 DQEPLDVDWQDRAGLFLR
-189 DAVVKAT
+189 
-196 TYVKGAG
+196 GAG
-203 HSSPATGSQNQSGN
+203 QSSPATGSQNQSGN

-268 SKLAQSAFS
+268 SKLAQSAIS
-277 GLVGALLADKKT
+277 GLFGALLADKKT
-289 EETTLLEDRILTT
+289 EETTLLEDRIVTT
-302 SHGTTTSTTQSS
+302 RHGTTTSTTQSS
-314 VGVTYG
+314 VGITYG
-320 YAASDKFLP
+320 YADEDSFRP
-329 GPNTN
+329 GPNTS

-339 VEQAERYFKQK
+339 VEQAERFFKEK
-350 LFDWDT
+350 LFDWTSD
-356 TQKFGV
+356 KPFG
-362 THVLELPTDHKGV
+362 TLYVLELPKDHKGI
-375 YGQLVDSYTYMR
+375 YGSLTDAYAYMR
-387 NGWDVQVSATA
+387 NGWDVQVTATS
-398 TQFNGGCLLVA
+398 TQFNGGSLLVA
-409 MVPELCKLDE
+409 MVPELCSLRD
-419 REKYQLTLFP
+419 REEFQLSLYP
-429 HQYINPRTNTTAHIQ
+429 HQFINPRTNTTAHIQ

-449 VDRHDQG
+449 VNRHDQG
-456 KRHKAWT
+456 KRHQAWS
-463 LVVMVVAPY
+463 LVVMVLTPLTTEAQMNSGTV
-472 TNDQT
+472 
-477 IGSSKAEVYVNIAP
+477 EVYANIAP
-491 TNVYVAG
+491 TNVFVAG
-498 ERPAKE
+498 EMPAKQ
-504 GIVPVAVADG
+504 GIIPVACADG
-514 YGGFQNTDPKTSD
+514 YGGFQNTDPKTAD
-527 PIYGHVYN
+527 PIYGYVYN
-535 APRTGYPGRY
+535 PSRNDCHGRY
-545 TNLLDVAEAC
+545 SNLLDVAEAC
-555 PTFLD
+555 PTFLNFD
-560 FNGVPYVTTQNNSGS
+560 GKPYVVTKNNGD
-575 KVMACFDLAFGHKN
+575 KVMTCFDVAFTHKVHRNTYLA
-589 LKNTFLSGLAQYYT
+589 GLADYYT
-603 QYSGTLNLHFMY
+603 QYQGSLNYHFMY
-615 SGPTNNKAKYMVAYI
+615 TGPTHHKAKFMVAYI
-630 PPGTHPLPNTPE
+630 PPGVETGKLPKTPE
-642 QASHCYHAEWDTG
+642 DAAHCYHSEWDTG
-655 LNSTFTFTVPYVS
+655 LNSQFTFAVPYVS
-668 GADFAYTHADE
+668 ASDFSYTHTDTPAM
-679 PEQASVQGWV
+679 ATTNGWV
-689 GVYQIT
+689 AVYQVT
-695 DTHEKDGALI
+695 DTHSAEAA
-705 VTVSAGPDLEFRLP
+705 VVVSVSAGPDLEFRFP
-719 ISPSRQTTS
+719 IDPVRQTTS

-736 TVDATVH
+736 TTDPSTH
-743 GGNQR
+743 GGSVVEKR
-748 RTRRVHTDVAFLLD
+748 RMHTDVAFVLD
-762 RFTLVGKTQDNRMV
+762 RFTHVHTNKTTFNVDL
-776 LDMLKTKEKAL
+776 LDTKNQTL
-787 VGAILR
+787 VGAFLR
-793 SATYYF
+793 ASTYYF
-799 ADLEVA
+799 CDLEIA
-805 CVGTNKWVGWLPNG
+805 CVGAHKRVYWQPNG
-819 APVPKEVGDNPVVF
+819 APRTTQLGDNPMVF
-833 SHNGTTR
+833 AHNGVTR
-840 FALPFTA
+840 FAIPYTA
-847 PHRVLATVYNGGCKY
+847 PHRLLATVYNGECRY
-862 KPTNEDARTNIRGDL
+862 TERTSAIRGDRAVL
-877 ATLAERIR
+877 AAKYAESRHTLP
-885 EQSHIPTTFNYG
+885 STFNFG
-897 IVLTEAQVDVYVRM
+897 HVTADEPVDVYYRM

-920 PLLTTYDHASTDRY
+920 PLLPAYQHNDRDRFD
-934 KVSLVAPEKQMANF
+934 APIGVEKQLCNF
-948 ALLKLAGDVES
+948 DLLKLAGDVES

-967 DVRSNFTKLVD
+967 DVRENFTKLVES
-978 TINQM
+978 INNM
-983 QNDMSTKHGPDFNR
+983 QHDMSTKHGPDFNR
-997 LVTAFEELT
+997 LVSAFEELT
-1006 HGVKAI
+1006 KGVKAI

-1020 PWYKVIKLFSR
+1020 PWYKVIKLLSR

-1068 IADSLSSVFHVPA
+1068 ISDALSSVFHVPA

-1100 SFFRSTPEELERAEK
+1100 TFFRSTPEDLERAEK

-1151 SEEKFVTMTDL
+1151 SEEKYISMTDL
-1162 VPGILE
+1162 VPRILE
-1168 KQHDLNDPSKYHEA
+1168 CQRNLNDPSKYQES

-1188 ARQACLKNGNI
+1188 AREACLKNGNI
-1199 HIANLCKVTAPAPS
+1199 HIANLCKVSAPAPS

-1247 TGRTDSVWYCPP
+1247 TGRVDSVWYCPP

-1353 GYKVNNKLDIIKAL
+1353 GYKVNNRLDIIKAL
-1367 EDTHTNPVAMFQYDC
+1367 EDTHTNAPAMFNYDC
-1382 ALLNGMAVEMK
+1382 ALLNGSAVEMK
-1393 RLQQDLFK
+1393 RLQQDVFK
-1401 PQPPILNVYQLVDE
+1401 PLPPLNSLYQLVDE
-1415 VIERVNLHEKV
+1415 VIERVKLHEKV
-1426 ASQPI
+1426 SSHPI
-1431 FKQISLPSQKSVL
+1431 FKQISIPSQKSVL

-1450 GQHEAAIEFF
+1450 GQHEAAIEFY
-1460 EGMVSDS
+1460 EGMVHDS
-1467 IKEELRPLLQQTSF
+1467 IKEELKPLLEHTSF
-1481 VKRAFKRL
+1481 AKRAFKRL
-1489 KENFEIVA
+1489 KENFEIIA
-1497 LVLALL
+1497 LVVVLL

-1512 TRKRQEMVDAAV
+1512 TRKRQKMVDDAL
-1524 NDYIERAGI
+1524 DEYIEKANI
-1533 TTDDQT
+1533 TTDDKT
-1539 LDEAEK
+1539 LEEAENSPREVVDK
-1545 NPLETTGTSTVGFRE
+1545 PTVGFRE
-1560 RTLTGQKVDN
+1560 RKLPGHKTDEE
-1570 DVNSE
+1570 VNTE
-1575 PAEPVEEQPQ
+1575 PAKPAEKPQ

-1590 AGPMERQK
+1590 AGPLERQQ
-1598 PLKVK
+1598 PLKLK
-1603 AKLPQQ
+1603 AKLPKA

-1615 PMERQQP
+1615 PLERQQP
-1622 LKVKAKPPVVKEG
+1622 LKLKAKLPVAKEG

-1648 VKAKNM
+1648 VKAKAP
-1654 IVTESGAPPTDLQKM
+1654 IVTESGCPPTDLQKM
-1669 VMANTKPVELILDG
+1669 VMANVKPVELILDG
-1683 KTVAICCATGVFG
+1683 KTVALCCATGVFG

-1714 VDGRAMTDRDFRVF
+1714 LDGRALTDSDFRVF
-1728 EFEIKV
+1728 EFEVKV

-1749 RGNRVRDITRH
+1749 SGNRVRDLTGH
-1760 FRDQARMRKG
+1760 FRDTMKLSKG
-1770 TPVVGV
+1770 SPVVGV
-1776 INNADVGRLIFSGE
+1776 VNNADVGRLIFSGD
-1790 ALTYKDIVVCMD
+1790 ALTYKDLVVCMD

-1810 AYKAA
+1810 AYRAG
-1815 TKAGYCG
+1815 TKVGYCG
-1822 GAVLAKDGAETFI
+1822 AAVLAKDGAKTVI

-1852 SKSMLLQM
+1852 SRSMLLQM
-1860 KAHVDPEP
+1860 KAHIDPPP
-1868 HHEGLIVDTRDV
+1868 HTEGLVVDTREV

-1889 TKLAPTVAHGVFNP
+1889 TKLAPTVAHGVFQP
-1903 DFGPAALSN
+1903 EFGPAALSN
-1912 NDKRLNEGVVLD
+1912 NDKRLSEGVVLD
-1924 DVIFS
+1924 EVIFS
-1929 KHKGDTK
+1929 KHKGDAK
-1936 MSEEDKK
+1936 MSEADKR

-1953 SHLHSVLGT
+1953 SHLHNVLGT
-1962 ANAPLTIY
+1962 ANSPLSVF

-1984 DTAPGLPWAT
+1984 DTAPGLPWAL

-2011 PEIEEALKLMEK
+2011 PEIEQALKLMEK

-2040 MDKVRAGKTRIVDV
+2040 LEKVKAGKTRIVDV

-2060 LYTRMMIGKFCAQMH
+2060 IYTRMMIGRFCAQMH

-2096 FGTHFAQYKNVWDV
+2096 FGTHFAQYKNVWDI

-2121 DAMNIMFEEVFRPEF
+2121 DAMNIMFEEVFREEF
-2136 GFHPNAEWILKTLVN
+2136 GFHPNAVWILKTLIN

-2197 ELSSYS
+2197 ELSHYT

-2225 PHFKSVGQTITPADK
+2225 PHFKSLGQTITPADK

-2255 FLKRHFHLDFGTGFY
+2255 FLKRHFHLDYGTGFY

-2295 ISVAGLAVHSGPDEY
+2295 ISVAGLAVHSGQDEY

-2317 AGLFEIP
+2317 AGTFEIP

>member
-1 MNTTDC
+1 MDTTDC
-7 FIALVQ
+7 FIALVH
-13 AIREIKLLLKGSKKM
+13 AIREIKTLFFSRHTGKM

-42 RPNRHDN
+42 RPNNHDN

-74 ENLTLQ
+74 ENLTLS
-80 AIEQLEELTGLELRE
+80 AIKQLEELTGLELRE

-101 VIWSIKHLLYTGIG
+101 VIWNIKHLLHTGIG

-133 ADFHAGIFLKGTEH
+133 ADFHAGIFLKGQEH
-147 AVFACLTS
+147 AVFACVTS
-155 NGWYAIDDED
+155 DGWYAIDDED

-175 VLCFVPY
+175 VLVFVPY
-182 DMEPFNG
+182 DQEPLNG
-189 DAVVKAT
+189 GWKAN
-196 TYVKGAG
+196 VQRKLKGAG
-203 HSSPATGSQNQSGN
+203 QSSPATGSQNQSGN

-268 SKLAQSAFS
+268 SKLASSAFS
-277 GLVGALLADKKT
+277 GLFGALLADKKT

-302 SHGTTTSTTQSS
+302 RNGHTTSTTQSS

-320 YAASDKFLP
+320 YATVEDNTS
-329 GPNTN
+329 GPNTS

-339 VEQAERYFKQK
+339 VHQAERFFKMK
-350 LFDWDT
+350 LFDWVPS
-356 TQKFGV
+356 QEFGHMHKV
-362 THVLELPTDHKGV
+362 VLPTDPKGV
-375 YGQLVDSYTYMR
+375 YGGLVKSYAYMR
-387 NGWDVQVSATA
+387 NGWDVEVTA
-398 TQFNGGCLLVA
+398 VGNQFNGGCLLVA
-409 MVPELCKLDE
+409 LVPEAGDISD
-419 REKYQLTLFP
+419 REKYQLTLYP
-429 HQYINPRTNTTAHIQ
+429 HQFINPRTNMTAHIT
-444 VPYLG
+444 VPYVG
-449 VDRHDQG
+449 VNRYDQY
-456 KRHKAWT
+456 KQHRPWT
-463 LVVMVVAPY
+463 LVVMVVAPL
-472 TNDQT
+472 TVNTSGAQQ
-477 IGSSKAEVYVNIAP
+477 IKVYANIAP
-491 TNVYVAG
+491 TNVHVAG
-498 ERPAKE
+498 ELPSKE
-504 GIVPVAVADG
+504 GIFPVACTDG
-514 YGGFQNTDPKTSD
+514 YGNMVTTDPKTAD
-527 PIYGHVYN
+527 PAYGKVYN
-535 APRTGYPGRY
+535 PPRTALPGRF
-545 TNLLDVAEAC
+545 TNYLDVAEAC
-555 PTFLD
+555 PTLLMFE
-560 FNGVPYVTTQNNSGS
+560 NVPYVSTRTDGQRLLA
-575 KVMACFDLAFGHKN
+575 KFDVSLAAKHMS
-589 LKNTFLSGLAQYYT
+589 NTYLAGLAQYYT
-603 QYSGTLNLHFMY
+603 QYAGTINLHFMFT
-615 SGPTNNKAKYMVAYI
+615 GPTDAKARYMVAYV
-630 PPGTHPLPNTPE
+630 PPGMEAPDNPE
-642 QASHCYHAEWDTG
+642 EAAHCIHAEWDTG
-655 LNSTFTFTVPYVS
+655 LNSKFTFSIPYIS
-668 GADFAYTHADE
+668 AADYAYTASSE
-679 PEQASVQGWV
+679 AETTSVQGWV
-689 GVYQIT
+689 CVYQIT
-695 DTHEKDGALI
+695 HGKADADAL
-705 VTVSAGPDLEFRLP
+705 VVSASAGKDFELRLP
-719 ISPSRQTTS
+719 VDARPQTTATGES
-728 AGEGADVV
+728 ADPVTTTVENYGGE
-736 TVDATVH
+736 TQI
-743 GGNQR
+743 QR
-748 RTRRVHTDVAFLLD
+748 RHHTDVAFVLD
-762 RFTLVGKTQDNRMV
+762 RFVKVQVSGNQHTLDVMQAHKNSI
-776 LDMLKTKEKAL
+776 
-787 VGAILR
+787 VGALLR
-793 SATYYF
+793 AATYYF
-799 ADLEVA
+799 SDLEIAVTHT
-805 CVGTNKWVGWLPNG
+805 GKLTWVPNG
-819 APVPKEVGDNPVVF
+819 APVSALDN
-833 SHNGTTR
+833 TTNPTAYHKGPLTR
-840 FALPFTA
+840 LALPYTA
-847 PHRVLATVYNGGCKY
+847 PHRVLATTYTGTTAYSAGV
-862 KPTNEDARTNIRGDL
+862 RRGDL
-877 ATLAERIR
+877 AHLAAAHAR
-885 EQSHIPTTFNYG
+885 HLPTSFNFG
-897 IVLTEAQVDVYVRM
+897 AVKAETITELLVRM

-920 PLLTTYDHASTDRY
+920 PVLPVQPSGDRY
-934 KVSLVAPEKQMANF
+934 KQPLIAPAKQLLNF
-948 ALLKLAGDVES
+948 DLLKLAGDVES
-959 NPGPFFFA
+959 NPGPFFFS
-967 DVRSNFTKLVD
+967 DVRSNFSKLVE

-983 QNDMSTKHGPDFNR
+983 QEDMSTKHGPDFSR
-997 LVTAFEELT
+997 LVSAFEELAT
-1006 HGVKAI
+1006 GVKAI
-1012 KDGLDEAK
+1012 RAGLDDAK
-1020 PWYKVIKLFSR
+1020 PWYKLIKLLSR

-1068 IADSLSSVFHVPA
+1068 ISDSLSSLFHVPA

-1145 IKAWIS
+1145 IKAWIA

-1168 KQHDLNDPSKYHEA
+1168 KQRDLNDPSKYKEA
-1182 KEWLEN
+1182 KEWLDN
-1188 ARQACLKNGNI
+1188 ARQACLKSGNV
-1199 HIANLCKVTAPAPS
+1199 HIANLCKVVAPAPS

-1259 DPDHFDGYNQQA
+1259 DPDHFDGYNQQT

-1316 VIIATSNLYSGFT
+1316 VIIATTNLYSGFT

-1353 GYKVNNKLDIIKAL
+1353 GYKINNKLDIIKAL

-1393 RLQQDLFK
+1393 RMQQDMFK
-1401 PQPPILNVYQLVDE
+1401 PQPPLQNVYQLVQE
-1415 VIERVNLHEKV
+1415 VIDRVELHEKV
-1426 ASQPI
+1426 SAHLI
-1431 FKQISLPSQKSVL
+1431 FKQISIPSQKSVL

-1460 EGMVSDS
+1460 EGMVHDS
-1467 IKEELRPLLQQTSF
+1467 IKEELRPLIQQTSL

-1497 LVLALL
+1497 LCLTLL
-1503 ANIIIMIRE
+1503 ANIVIMIRE
-1512 TRKRQEMVDAAV
+1512 TRKRQKMVDDAV
-1524 NDYIERAGI
+1524 NEYIEKANI
-1533 TTDDQT
+1533 TTDDKT

-1545 NPLETTGTSTVGFRE
+1545 NPLETSGASTVGFRE
-1560 RTLTGQKVDN
+1560 KTLPGHKARD

-1575 PAEPVEEQPQ
+1575 PACPDTEQPQ

-1590 AGPMERQK
+1590 AGPLERQK
-1598 PLKVK
+1598 PLKVR

-1615 PMERQQP
+1615 PLERQKP
-1622 LKVKAKPPVVKEG
+1622 LKVKAKAPVVKEG

-1648 VKAKNM
+1648 VKAKNL

-1669 VMANTKPVELILDG
+1669 VMGNTKPVELILDG

-1714 VDGRAMTDRDFRVF
+1714 LDGRALTNSDYRVF

-1749 RGNRVRDITRH
+1749 RGNRVRDITKH
-1760 FRDQARMRKG
+1760 FRDTARMKKG

-1810 AYKAA
+1810 AYRAA

-1822 GAVLAKDGAETFI
+1822 GAVLAKDGADTFI

-1852 SKSMLLQM
+1852 SRSMLQKM

-1903 DFGPAALSN
+1903 EFGPAVLSN
-1912 NDKRLNEGVVLD
+1912 KDPRLNEGVVLD
-1924 DVIFS
+1924 EVIFS

-1936 MSEEDKK
+1936 MSEEDKA
-1943 LFRLCAADYA
+1943 LFRRCAADYA
-1953 SHLHSVLGT
+1953 SRLHSVLGT
-1962 ANAPLTIY
+1962 ANAPLSIY

-1984 DTAPGLPWAT
+1984 DTAPGLPWAL

-2011 PEIEEALKLMEK
+2011 PEVEAALKLMEN

-2028 TCQTFLKDEIRP
+2028 ACQTFLKDEIRP
-2040 MDKVRAGKTRIVDV
+2040 MEKVRAGKTRIVDV

-2060 LYTRMMIGKFCAQMH
+2060 LYTRMMIGRFCAQMH

-2121 DAMNIMFEEVFRPEF
+2121 DAMNIMFEEVFRTEF

-2197 ELSSYS
+2197 ELDTYT

-2225 PHFKSVGQTITPADK
+2225 PHFKSLGQTITPADK
-2240 SDKGFVLGQS
+2240 SDKGFVLGHS

-2255 FLKRHFHLDFGTGFY
+2255 FLKRHFHMDYGTGFY

-2317 AGLFEIP
+2317 QGLFEIP

-2337 CGDA
+2337 CGDV

>member
-7 FIALVQ
+7 FIAVVN
-13 AIREIKLLLKGSKKM
+13 AIKEVIALFLSRTAGKM
-28 EFTLYNGEKKTFYS
+28 EFTLHDGEKKVFYS
-42 RPNRHDN
+42 RPNNHDN

-74 ENLTLQ
+74 ENLTLE
-80 AIEQLEELTGLELRE
+80 AIKQLEELTGLELRE

-101 VIWSIKHLLYTGIG
+101 VIWNIKHLLHTGIG

-133 ADFHAGIFLKGTEH
+133 ADFHAGIFMKGREH
-147 AVFACLTS
+147 AVFACVTS
-155 NGWYAIDDED
+155 NGWYAIDDGD

-175 VLCFVPY
+175 VLVFVPY
-182 DMEPFNG
+182 DQEPLNEG
-189 DAVVKAT
+189 WKAS
-196 TYVKGAG
+196 VQRKLKGAG
-203 HSSPATGSQNQSGN
+203 QSSPATGSQNQSGN

-258 TNNTQNNDWF
+258 TTNTQNNDWF
-268 SKLAQSAFS
+268 SKLASSAFS
-277 GLVGALLADKKT
+277 GLFGALLADKKT

-302 SHGTTTSTTQSS
+302 RNGHTTSTTQSS
-314 VGVTYG
+314 VGVTFG
-320 YAASDKFLP
+320 YATAEDSTS
-329 GPNTN
+329 GPNTS

-339 VEQAERYFKQK
+339 VHQAERFFKMA
-350 LFDWDT
+350 LFDWVPS
-356 TQKFGV
+356 QNFGHMHKV
-362 THVLELPTDHKGV
+362 VLPHEPKGV
-375 YGQLVDSYTYMR
+375 YGGLVKSYAYMR
-387 NGWDVQVSATA
+387 NGWDVEVTA
-398 TQFNGGCLLVA
+398 VGNQFNGGCLLVA
-409 MVPELCKLDE
+409 LVPEMDDISD
-419 REKYQLTLFP
+419 REKYQLTLYP
-429 HQYINPRTNTTAHIQ
+429 HQFINPRTNMTAHIT
-444 VPYLG
+444 VPYVG
-449 VDRHDQG
+449 VNRYDQY
-456 KRHKAWT
+456 KQHRPWT
-463 LVVMVVAPY
+463 LVVMVVAPLT
-472 TNDQT
+472 TNTAGAQQ
-477 IGSSKAEVYVNIAP
+477 IKVYANIAP
-491 TNVYVAG
+491 TNVHVAG
-498 ERPAKE
+498 ELPSKE
-504 GIVPVAVADG
+504 GIFPVACSDG
-514 YGGFQNTDPKTSD
+514 YGNMVTTDPKTAD
-527 PIYGHVYN
+527 PVYGKVYN
-535 APRTGYPGRY
+535 PPRTALPGRF
-545 TNLLDVAEAC
+545 TNYLDVAEAC
-555 PTFLD
+555 PTFLM
-560 FNGVPYVTTQNNSGS
+560 FENVPYVSTRTDGQRLLA
-575 KVMACFDLAFGHKN
+575 KFDVSLAAKHMS
-589 LKNTFLSGLAQYYT
+589 NTYLAGLAQYYT
-603 QYSGTLNLHFMY
+603 QYTGTINLHFMFT
-615 SGPTNNKAKYMVAYI
+615 GPTDAKARYMVAYV
-630 PPGTHPLPNTPE
+630 PPGMDAPDNPE
-642 QASHCYHAEWDTG
+642 EAAHCIHAEWDTG
-655 LNSTFTFTVPYVS
+655 LNSKFTFSIPYIS
-668 GADFAYTHADE
+668 AADYAYTASHKAE
-679 PEQASVQGWV
+679 TTSVQGWV
-689 GVYQIT
+689 CVYQIT
-695 DTHEKDGALI
+695 HGKADADAL
-705 VTVSAGPDLEFRLP
+705 VVSASAGKDFELRLP
-719 ISPSRQTTS
+719 VDARKQTTTTGES
-728 AGEGADVV
+728 ADPVTTTVENYGGETQV
-736 TVDATVH
+736 
-743 GGNQR
+743 QR
-748 RTRRVHTDVAFLLD
+748 RHHTDVAFVLD
-762 RFTLVGKTQDNRMV
+762 RFVEVTVSDNQHTLDVMQAHKDNI
-776 LDMLKTKEKAL
+776 
-787 VGAILR
+787 VGALLR
-793 SATYYF
+793 AATYYF
-799 ADLEVA
+799 SDLEIAVTHT
-805 CVGTNKWVGWLPNG
+805 GKLTWVPNG
-819 APVPKEVGDNPVVF
+819 APVSALNNTTNPTAYHKGPV
-833 SHNGTTR
+833 TR
-840 FALPFTA
+840 LALPYTA
-847 PHRVLATVYNGGCKY
+847 PHRVLATAYTGTTTY
-862 KPTNEDARTNIRGDL
+862 TASARGDSAHL
-877 ATLAERIR
+877 TTTHARHLPTSFNFGAVKAETI
-885 EQSHIPTTFNYG
+885 
-897 IVLTEAQVDVYVRM
+897 TELLVRM

-920 PLLTTYDHASTDRY
+920 PILPIQPTGDRR
-934 KVSLVAPEKQMANF
+934 KQQLVAPAKQLLNF
-948 ALLKLAGDVES
+948 DLLKLAGDVES
-959 NPGPFFFA
+959 NPGPFFFS
-967 DVRSNFTKLVD
+967 DVRSNFSKLVE

-983 QNDMSTKHGPDFNR
+983 QEDMSTKHGPDFNR
-997 LVTAFEELT
+997 LVSAFEELAS
-1006 HGVKAI
+1006 GVKAI
-1012 KDGLDEAK
+1012 RAGLDEAK
-1020 PWYKVIKLFSR
+1020 PWYKLIKLLSR

-1068 IADSLSSVFHVPA
+1068 ISDSLSSLFHVPA
-1081 PVFSFGAPIL
+1081 PAFSFGAPIL

-1100 SFFRSTPEELERAEK
+1100 SFFRSTPEDLERAEK

-1145 IKAWIS
+1145 IKAWIA

-1168 KQHDLNDPSKYHEA
+1168 KQRDLNDPSKYKDA
-1182 KEWLEN
+1182 KEWLDN
-1188 ARQACLKNGNI
+1188 TRQVCLKNGNV
-1199 HIANLCKVTAPAPS
+1199 HIANLCKVVAPAPS

-1241 AISTHF
+1241 AISTHL

-1259 DPDHFDGYNQQA
+1259 DPDHFDGYNQQT

-1309 GKPFNSK
+1309 GKPFSSK
-1316 VIIATSNLYSGFT
+1316 VIIATTNLYSGFT
-1329 PRTMVCPDALNRRFH
+1329 PKTMVCPDALNRRFH

-1353 GYKVNNKLDIIKAL
+1353 GYKINNKLDIIKAL
-1367 EDTHTNPVAMFQYDC
+1367 EDTHANPVAMFHYDC

-1393 RLQQDLFK
+1393 RLQQDVFK
-1401 PQPPILNVYQLVDE
+1401 PQPPLQNVYQLVQE
-1415 VIERVNLHEKV
+1415 VIERVELHEKV
-1426 ASQPI
+1426 SSHPI
-1431 FKQISLPSQKSVL
+1431 FKQISIPSQKSVL

-1460 EGMVSDS
+1460 EGMVHDS
-1467 IKEELRPLLQQTSF
+1467 IKEELRPLIQQTSF

-1497 LVLALL
+1497 LCLTLL
-1503 ANIIIMIRE
+1503 ANIVIMIRE
-1512 TRKRQEMVDAAV
+1512 THKRQKMVDDAV
-1524 NDYIERAGI
+1524 NEYIEKANI

-1545 NPLETTGTSTVGFRE
+1545 NPLETSGASTVGFRE
-1560 RTLTGQKVDN
+1560 RTLPGQKARD

-1575 PAEPVEEQPQ
+1575 PAQPTEEQPQ
-1585 AEGPY
+1585 AEGPYAGPLERQRPLKVRAKLPRQEGPY

-1603 AKLPQQ
+1603 AR
-1609 EGPYAG
+1609 A
-1615 PMERQQP
+1615 
-1622 LKVKAKPPVVKEG
+1622 PVVKEG

-1648 VKAKNM
+1648 VKAKNL

-1669 VMANTKPVELILDG
+1669 VMGNTKPVELILDG

-1714 VDGRAMTDRDFRVF
+1714 LDGRALTDSDYRVF

-1749 RGNRVRDITRH
+1749 RGNRVRDITKH
-1760 FRDQARMRKG
+1760 FRDVARLKKG

-1822 GAVLAKDGAETFI
+1822 GAVLAKDGADTFI

-1852 SKSMLLQM
+1852 SRSMLLKM
-1860 KAHVDPEP
+1860 KAHIDPEP

-1903 DFGPAALSN
+1903 EFGPAALSN
-1912 NDKRLNEGVVLD
+1912 KDPRLNEGVVLD
-1924 DVIFS
+1924 EVIFS

-1936 MSEEDKK
+1936 MSAEDKA
-1943 LFRLCAADYA
+1943 LFRRCAADYA
-1953 SHLHSVLGT
+1953 SRLHSVLGT
-1962 ANAPLTIY
+1962 ANAPLSIY

-1984 DTAPGLPWAT
+1984 DTAPGLPWAL

-2011 PEIEEALKLMEK
+2011 PEVEAALKLMEK

-2028 TCQTFLKDEIRP
+2028 ACQTFLKDEIRP
-2040 MDKVRAGKTRIVDV
+2040 MEKVRAGKTRIVDV

-2060 LYTRMMIGKFCAQMH
+2060 LYTRMMIGRFCAQMH

-2096 FGTHFAQYKNVWDV
+2096 FGTHFAHYRNVWDV

-2121 DAMNIMFEEVFRPEF
+2121 DAMNIMFEEVFRTEF

-2197 ELSSYS
+2197 ELDTYT

-2225 PHFKSVGQTITPADK
+2225 PHFKSLGQTITPADK
-2240 SDKGFVLGQS
+2240 SDKGFVLGHS

-2255 FLKRHFHLDFGTGFY
+2255 FLKRHFHMDYGTGFY

-2317 AGLFEIP
+2317 QGLFEIP

>member
-7 FIALVQ
+7 FIAVVN
-13 AIREIKLLLKGSKKM
+13 AIKEVRALFLPRTAGKM
-28 EFTLYNGEKKTFYS
+28 EFTLHDGEKKVFYS
-42 RPNRHDN
+42 RPNNHDN

-74 ENLTLQ
+74 ENLTLE
-80 AIEQLEELTGLELRE
+80 AIKQLEELTGLELRE

-101 VIWSIKHLLYTGIG
+101 VIWNIKHLLHTGIG

-133 ADFHAGIFLKGTEH
+133 ADFHAGIFMKGREH
-147 AVFACLTS
+147 AVFACVTS

-175 VLCFVPY
+175 VLVFVPY
-182 DMEPFNG
+182 DQEPLNEG
-189 DAVVKAT
+189 WKAS
-196 TYVKGAG
+196 VQRKLKGAG
-203 HSSPATGSQNQSGN
+203 QSSPATGSQNQSGN

-224 YYMQQYQNSMDT
+224 YYMQQYQNSTDT

-258 TNNTQNNDWF
+258 TTNTQNNDWF
-268 SKLAQSAFS
+268 SKLASSAFS
-277 GLVGALLADKKT
+277 GLFGALLADKKT

-302 SHGTTTSTTQSS
+302 RNGHTTSTTQSS
-314 VGVTYG
+314 VGVTFG
-320 YAASDKFLP
+320 YATAEDSTS
-329 GPNTN
+329 GPNTS

-339 VEQAERYFKQK
+339 VHQAERFFKMA
-350 LFDWDT
+350 LFDWVPS
-356 TQKFGV
+356 QNFGHMHKV
-362 THVLELPTDHKGV
+362 VLPHEPKGV
-375 YGQLVDSYTYMR
+375 YGGLVKSYAYMR
-387 NGWDVQVSATA
+387 NGWDVEVTA
-398 TQFNGGCLLVA
+398 VGNQFNGGCLLVA
-409 MVPELCKLDE
+409 LVPEMGDISD
-419 REKYQLTLFP
+419 REKYQLTLYP
-429 HQYINPRTNTTAHIQ
+429 HQFINPRTNMTAHIT
-444 VPYLG
+444 VPYVG
-449 VDRHDQG
+449 VNRYDQY
-456 KRHKAWT
+456 KQHRPWT
-463 LVVMVVAPY
+463 LVVMVVAPLT
-472 TNDQT
+472 TNTAGAQQ
-477 IGSSKAEVYVNIAP
+477 IKVYANIAP
-491 TNVYVAG
+491 TNVHVAG
-498 ERPAKE
+498 ELPSKE
-504 GIVPVAVADG
+504 GIFPVACSDG
-514 YGGFQNTDPKTSD
+514 YGNMVTTDPKTAD
-527 PIYGHVYN
+527 PVYGKVYN
-535 APRTGYPGRY
+535 PPRTALPGRF
-545 TNLLDVAEAC
+545 TNYLDVAEAC
-555 PTFLD
+555 PTLLMFE
-560 FNGVPYVTTQNNSGS
+560 NVPYVSTRTDGQRLLA
-575 KVMACFDLAFGHKN
+575 KFDVSLAAKHMS
-589 LKNTFLSGLAQYYT
+589 NTYLAGLAQYYT
-603 QYSGTLNLHFMY
+603 QYTGTINLHFMFT
-615 SGPTNNKAKYMVAYI
+615 GPTDAKARYMVAYV
-630 PPGTHPLPNTPE
+630 PPGMDAPDNPE
-642 QASHCYHAEWDTG
+642 EAAHCIHAEWDTG
-655 LNSTFTFTVPYVS
+655 LNSKFTFSIPYIS
-668 GADFAYTHADE
+668 AADYAYT
-679 PEQASVQGWV
+679 ASHKAETTCVQGWV
-689 GVYQIT
+689 CVYQIT
-695 DTHEKDGALI
+695 HGKADADAL
-705 VTVSAGPDLEFRLP
+705 VVSASAGKDFELRLP
-719 ISPSRQTTS
+719 VDARKQTTTTGES
-728 AGEGADVV
+728 ADPVTTTVENYGGETQV
-736 TVDATVH
+736 
-743 GGNQR
+743 QR
-748 RTRRVHTDVAFLLD
+748 RHHTDVAFVLD
-762 RFTLVGKTQDNRMV
+762 RFVEVTVSENQHTLDVMQAHKDNI
-776 LDMLKTKEKAL
+776 
-787 VGAILR
+787 VGALLR
-793 SATYYF
+793 AATYYF
-799 ADLEVA
+799 SDLEIAVTHT
-805 CVGTNKWVGWLPNG
+805 GKLTWVPNG
-819 APVPKEVGDNPVVF
+819 APVSALNNTTNPTAYHKGPV
-833 SHNGTTR
+833 TR
-840 FALPFTA
+840 LALPYTA
-847 PHRVLATVYNGGCKY
+847 PHRVLATAYTGTTTY
-862 KPTNEDARTNIRGDL
+862 IASARGDL
-877 ATLAERIR
+877 AHLTTTHARHLPTSFNFGAVKAETI
-885 EQSHIPTTFNYG
+885 TG
-897 IVLTEAQVDVYVRM
+897 LLVRM

-920 PLLTTYDHASTDRY
+920 PILPIQPTGDRR
-934 KVSLVAPEKQMANF
+934 KQPLVAPAKQLLNF
-948 ALLKLAGDVES
+948 GLLKLAGDVES
-959 NPGPFFFA
+959 NPGPFFFS
-967 DVRSNFTKLVD
+967 DVRSNFSKLVE

-983 QNDMSTKHGPDFNR
+983 QEDMSTKHGPDFKR
-997 LVTAFEELT
+997 LVSAFEELAS
-1006 HGVKAI
+1006 GVKAI
-1012 KDGLDEAK
+1012 RTGLDEAK
-1020 PWYKVIKLFSR
+1020 PWYKLVKLLSR
-1031 LSCMAAVAARSKD
+1031 LSCMATVAARSKD

-1068 IADSLSSVFHVPA
+1068 ISDSLSSLFHVPA
-1081 PVFSFGAPIL
+1081 PAFSFGAPIL

-1100 SFFRSTPEELERAEK
+1100 SFFRSTPEDLERAEK

-1145 IKAWIS
+1145 IKAWIA

-1168 KQHDLNDPSKYHEA
+1168 KQRDLNDPSKYKDA
-1182 KEWLEN
+1182 KEWLDN
-1188 ARQACLKNGNI
+1188 TRQVCLKNGNV
-1199 HIANLCKVTAPAPS
+1199 HIANLCKVVAPAPS

-1241 AISTHF
+1241 AISTHL

-1259 DPDHFDGYNQQA
+1259 DPDHFDGYNQQT

-1309 GKPFNSK
+1309 GKPFSSK
-1316 VIIATSNLYSGFT
+1316 VIIATTNLYSGFT
-1329 PRTMVCPDALNRRFH
+1329 PKTMVCPDALNRRFH

-1353 GYKVNNKLDIIKAL
+1353 GYKINNKLDIIKAL
-1367 EDTHTNPVAMFQYDC
+1367 EDTHANPVAMFHYDC

-1393 RLQQDLFK
+1393 RLQQDMFK
-1401 PQPPILNVYQLVDE
+1401 PQPPLQNVYQLVQE
-1415 VIERVNLHEKV
+1415 VIERVELHEKV
-1426 ASQPI
+1426 SSHPI
-1431 FKQISLPSQKSVL
+1431 FKQISIPSQKSVL

-1460 EGMVSDS
+1460 EGMVHDS
-1467 IKEELRPLLQQTSF
+1467 IKEELRPLIQQTSF

-1497 LVLALL
+1497 LCLTLL
-1503 ANIIIMIRE
+1503 ANIVIMIRE
-1512 TRKRQEMVDAAV
+1512 THKRRKMVDDAV
-1524 NDYIERAGI
+1524 NEYIEKADI
-1533 TTDDQT
+1533 TADDQT

-1545 NPLETTGTSTVGFRE
+1545 NPLETSGASTVGFRE
-1560 RTLTGQKVDN
+1560 RTLPGQKARD

-1575 PAEPVEEQPQ
+1575 PAQPTEEQPQ
-1585 AEGPY
+1585 AEGPYAGPLERQRPLKVRAKLPRQEGPY

-1603 AKLPQQ
+1603 AR
-1609 EGPYAG
+1609 A
-1615 PMERQQP
+1615 
-1622 LKVKAKPPVVKEG
+1622 PVVKEG

-1648 VKAKNM
+1648 VKAKNL

-1669 VMANTKPVELILDG
+1669 VMGNTKPVELILDG

-1714 VDGRAMTDRDFRVF
+1714 LDGRALTDSDYRVF

-1749 RGNRVRDITRH
+1749 RGNRVRDITKH
-1760 FRDQARMRKG
+1760 FRDVARMKKG

-1822 GAVLAKDGAETFI
+1822 GAVLAKDGADTFI

-1852 SKSMLLQM
+1852 SRSMLLKM
-1860 KAHVDPEP
+1860 KAHIDPEP

-1903 DFGPAALSN
+1903 EFGPAALSN
-1912 NDKRLNEGVVLD
+1912 KDPRLNEGVVLD
-1924 DVIFS
+1924 EVIFS

-1936 MSEEDKK
+1936 MSAEDKA
-1943 LFRLCAADYA
+1943 LFRRCAADYA
-1953 SHLHSVLGT
+1953 SRLHSVLGT
-1962 ANAPLTIY
+1962 ANAPLSIY

-1984 DTAPGLPWAT
+1984 DTAPGLPWAL

-2011 PEIEEALKLMEK
+2011 PEVEAALKLMEK

-2028 TCQTFLKDEIRP
+2028 ACQTFLKDEIRP
-2040 MDKVRAGKTRIVDV
+2040 MEKVRAGKTRIVDV

-2060 LYTRMMIGKFCAQMH
+2060 LYTRMMIGRFCAQMH

-2096 FGTHFAQYKNVWDV
+2096 FGTHFAQYRNVWDV

-2121 DAMNIMFEEVFRPEF
+2121 DAMNIMFEEVFRTEF

-2151 TEHAYEN
+2151 TEHAYDN

-2197 ELSSYS
+2197 ELDTYT

-2225 PHFKSVGQTITPADK
+2225 PHFKSLGQTITPADK
-2240 SDKGFVLGQS
+2240 SDKGFVLGHS

-2255 FLKRHFHLDFGTGFY
+2255 FLKRHFHMDYGTGFY

-2317 AGLFEIP
+2317 QGLFEIP

>member
-1 MNTTDC
+1 MDTTDC

-13 AIREIKLLLKGSKKM
+13 AIREIKLLFKGTRKM

-80 AIEQLEELTGLELRE
+80 AIEQLEELTGLSLRE

-101 VIWSIKHLLYTGIG
+101 VIWNIKHLLYTGIG

-133 ADFHAGIFLKGTEH
+133 ADFHAGIFLKGNEH

-155 NGWYAIDDED
+155 DGWYAIDDED

-196 TYVKGAG
+196 AYVKGAG
-203 HSSPATGSQNQSGN
+203 QSSPATGSQNQSGN

-268 SKLAQSAFS
+268 SKLASSAFS
-277 GLVGALLADKKT
+277 GLFGALLADKKT

-302 SHGTTTSTTQSS
+302 RNGHTTSTTQSS

-320 YAASDKFLP
+320 YATAEDFVS
-329 GPNTN
+329 GPNTS

-339 VEQAERYFKQK
+339 VVQAERFFKTH
-350 LFDWDT
+350 LFDWVTSDP
-356 TQKFGV
+356 FGRC
-362 THVLELPTDHKGV
+362 HLLELPTDHKGV
-375 YGQLVDSYTYMR
+375 YGSLTDSYAYMR
-387 NGWDVQVSATA
+387 NGWDVEVTA
-398 TQFNGGCLLVA
+398 VGNQFNGGCLLVA
-409 MVPELCKLDE
+409 MVPELCSLQK
-419 REKYQLTLFP
+419 RELYQLTLFP
-429 HQYINPRTNTTAHIQ
+429 HQFINPRTNMTAHIT
-444 VPYLG
+444 VPFVG
-449 VDRHDQG
+449 VNRYDQY
-456 KRHKAWT
+456 KVHKPWT
-463 LVVMVVAPY
+463 LVVMVVAPL
-472 TNDQT
+472 TVNNEGAPQ
-477 IGSSKAEVYVNIAP
+477 IKVYANIAP
-491 TNVYVAG
+491 TNVHVAG
-498 ERPAKE
+498 EFPSKE
-504 GIVPVAVADG
+504 GIFPVACSDG
-514 YGGFQNTDPKTSD
+514 YGGLVTTDPKTAD
-527 PIYGHVYN
+527 PAYGKVYN
-535 APRTGYPGRY
+535 PPRNMLPGRFI
-545 TNLLDVAEAC
+545 NLLDVAEAC
-555 PTFLD
+555 PTFLHFEGD
-560 FNGVPYVTTQNNSGS
+560 VPYVVTKTDSDRVLAQ
-575 KVMACFDLAFGHKN
+575 FDLSLAAKHMS
-589 LKNTFLSGLAQYYT
+589 NTFLAGLAQYYT
-603 QYSGTLNLHFMY
+603 QYSGTINLHFMFT
-615 SGPTNNKAKYMVAYI
+615 GPTDAKARYMIAYA
-630 PPGTHPLPNTPE
+630 PPGMEPPKTPE
-642 QASHCYHAEWDTG
+642 AAAHCIHAEWDTG
-655 LNSTFTFTVPYVS
+655 LNSKFTFSIPYLS
-668 GADFAYTHADE
+668 AADYAYT
-679 PEQASVQGWV
+679 ASDTAETTNVQGWV
-689 GVYQIT
+689 CLFQIT
-695 DTHEKDGALI
+695 HGKADGDAL
-705 VTVSAGPDLEFRLP
+705 VVLASAGKDFELRLP
-719 ISPSRQTTS
+719 VDARTQTTS
-728 AGEGADVV
+728 PGESADPV
-736 TVDATVH
+736 TATVENY
-743 GGNQR
+743 GGQTQVQR
-748 RTRRVHTDVAFLLD
+748 RQHTDVAFILD
-762 RFTLVGKTQDNRMV
+762 RFVKVTPQDQINVLDLMQAPAHTLVG
-776 LDMLKTKEKAL
+776 AL
-787 VGAILR
+787 LR
-793 SATYYF
+793 TATYYF

-805 CVGTNKWVGWLPNG
+805 VKHEGNLTWVPNG
-819 APVPKEVGDNPVVF
+819 APETALDN
-833 SHNGTTR
+833 TTNPTAYHKAPLTR
-840 FALPFTA
+840 LALPYTA
-847 PHRVLATVYNGGCKY
+847 PHRVLATVYNGSCKY
-862 KPTNEDARTNIRGDL
+862 GGAPVTNVRGDL
-877 ATLAERIR
+877 QVLAQKAARKL
-885 EQSHIPTTFNYG
+885 PTSFNYG
-897 IVLTEAQVDVYVRM
+897 AIKATRVTELLYRM
-911 KRAELYCPR
+911 KRAETYCPR
-920 PLLTTYDHASTDRY
+920 PLLAIHPTEARH
-934 KVSLVAPEKQMANF
+934 KQKIVAPVKQLLNF
-948 ALLKLAGDVES
+948 DLLKLAGDVES
-959 NPGPFFFA
+959 NPGPFFFS
-967 DVRSNFTKLVD
+967 DVRSNFTKLVE
-978 TINQM
+978 TIGKM
-983 QNDMSTKHGPDFNR
+983 QDDMATKHGPDFNR
-997 LVTAFEELT
+997 LVSAFEELAT
-1006 HGVKAI
+1006 GVKAI
-1012 KDGLDEAK
+1012 RTGLDEAK
-1020 PWYKVIKLFSR
+1020 PWYKLVKLLSR
-1031 LSCMAAVAARSKD
+1031 LSCMAVVAARSKD

-1055 GLEILDSTFVVKK
+1055 GLEILDSAFVVKK
-1068 IADSLSSVFHVPA
+1068 ISDSLSSLFHVPA

-1100 SFFRSTPEELERAEK
+1100 SFFRSTPEDLERAEK

-1145 IKAWIS
+1145 VKAWIA
-1151 SEEKFVTMTDL
+1151 SEEKFVAVTDL

-1168 KQHDLNDPSKYHEA
+1168 KQRDLNDPSKYKEA
-1182 KEWLEN
+1182 KEWLDN
-1188 ARQACLKNGNI
+1188 ARQTCLKSGNI
-1199 HIANLCKVTAPAPS
+1199 HIANLCKVTASAPS
-1213 KSRPE
+1213 RSRPE

-1259 DPDHFDGYNQQA
+1259 DPDHFDGYNQQT

-1316 VIIATSNLYSGFT
+1316 VIIATTNLYSGFT

-1353 GYKVNNKLDIIKAL
+1353 GYKINHKLDIIKAL

-1393 RLQQDLFK
+1393 RMQQDLFN
-1401 PQPPILNVYQLVDE
+1401 PQQPLQSVYQLVQE
-1415 VIERVNLHEKV
+1415 VIDRVEHHEKV
-1426 ASQPI
+1426 ASHPI
-1431 FKQISLPSQKSVL
+1431 FKQISIPSQKSVL

-1460 EGMVSDS
+1460 EGMVSDP
-1467 IKEELRPLLQQTSF
+1467 IKEELRPLLQHTSF

-1512 TRKRQEMVDAAV
+1512 THKRQEMVDAAV
-1524 NDYIERAGI
+1524 NDYIERAGV

-1545 NPLETTGTSTVGFRE
+1545 NPLETTGASTVGFRE
-1560 RTLTGQKVDN
+1560 RTPPQKAGD

-1575 PAEPVEEQPQ
+1575 PVNSTGKEPQ

-1603 AKLPQQ
+1603 TKLPLQ
-1609 EGPYAG
+1609 EGPYTG

-1622 LKVKAKPPVVKEG
+1622 LKVKVKTPVVKEG

-1648 VKAKNM
+1648 VRAKSM
-1654 IVTESGAPPTDLQKM
+1654 IITESGAPPTDLQKM

-1714 VDGRAMTDRDFRVF
+1714 IDGRALTDRDFRVF

-1749 RGNRVRDITRH
+1749 RGNRVRDITKH

-1776 INNADVGRLIFSGE
+1776 VNNADVGKLIFSGE

-1810 AYKAA
+1810 AYRAA

-1852 SKSMLLQM
+1852 SRSMLLQM

-1912 NDKRLNEGVVLD
+1912 NDKRLSEGVVLD

-1962 ANAPLTIY
+1962 ANAPLSVY
-1970 EAIKGVDGLDAMEP
+1970 EAIKGIDGLDAMEP

-2011 PEIEEALKLMEK
+2011 PEVEEALKLMEK

-2040 MDKVRAGKTRIVDV
+2040 LEKVRAGKTRIVDV

-2075 SNNGPQI
+2075 SNNGPLI

-2096 FGTHFAQYKNVWDV
+2096 FGTHFAQYRNVWDV

-2197 ELSSYS
+2197 ELSTYS

-2211 VVASDYDLDFEALK
+2211 VVASDFDLDFEALK

-2255 FLKRHFHLDFGTGFY
+2255 FLKRHFHMDYGTGFY

-2295 ISVAGLAVHSGPDEY
+2295 ISVAGLAVHSGPSEY
-2310 RRLFEPF
+2310 QRLFEPF
-2317 AGLFEIP
+2317 TGLFEIP

>member
-1 MNTTDC
+1 MKTTDC
-7 FIALVQ
+7 FNVLFEIFYRLRQ
-13 AIREIKLLLKGSKKM
+13 AAKTDGKM

-42 RPNRHDN
+42 RPNTHGN
-49 CWLNTILQ
+49 CWLNSLLQ
-57 LFRYVDEPFFDW
+57 LFRYVDEPLFESE
-69 VYNSP
+69 YLSP
-74 ENLTLQ
+74 ENKTLDM
-80 AIEQLEELTGLELRE
+80 IKQLSDYTGLDLSD

-101 VIWSIKHLLYTGIG
+101 VLWLIKDCLGTGVG
-115 TASRPSEVCMVDG
+115 TSTRPSEICVINGVVM
-128 TDMCL
+128 TL

-147 AVFACLTS
+147 AVFALNTS
-155 NGWYAIDDED
+155 EGWYAIDDEV
-165 FYPWTPDPSD
+165 FYPWTPDPAD
-175 VLCFVPY
+175 VLAYVPY
-182 DMEPFNG
+182 DQEPLDVDWQDRAGLFLR
-189 DAVVKAT
+189 
-196 TYVKGAG
+196 GAG
-203 HSSPATGSQNQSGN
+203 QSSPATGSQNQSGN

-268 SKLAQSAFS
+268 SKLAQSAIS
-277 GLVGALLADKKT
+277 GLFGALLADKKT
-289 EETTLLEDRILTT
+289 EETTLLEDRIVTT
-302 SHGTTTSTTQSS
+302 RHGTTTSTTQSS
-314 VGVTYG
+314 VGITYG
-320 YAASDKFLP
+320 YADADSFRP
-329 GPNTN
+329 GPNTS

-339 VEQAERYFKQK
+339 VEQAERFFKEK
-350 LFDWDT
+350 LFDWTSD
-356 TQKFGV
+356 KPFG
-362 THVLELPTDHKGV
+362 TLYVLELPKDHKGI
-375 YGQLVDSYTYMR
+375 YGSLTDAYAYMR
-387 NGWDVQVSATA
+387 NGWDVQVTATS
-398 TQFNGGCLLVA
+398 TQFNGGSLLVA
-409 MVPELCKLDE
+409 MVPELCSLRD
-419 REKYQLTLFP
+419 REEFQLSLYP
-429 HQYINPRTNTTAHIQ
+429 HQFINPRTNTTAHIQ

-449 VDRHDQG
+449 VNRHDQG
-456 KRHKAWT
+456 KRHQAWS
-463 LVVMVVAPY
+463 LVVMVLTPLTTEAQMNSGTV
-472 TNDQT
+472 
-477 IGSSKAEVYVNIAP
+477 EVYANIAP
-491 TNVYVAG
+491 TNVFVAG
-498 ERPAKE
+498 EMPAKQ
-504 GIVPVAVADG
+504 GIIPVACADG
-514 YGGFQNTDPKTSD
+514 YGGFQNTDPKTAD
-527 PIYGHVYN
+527 PIYGYVYN
-535 APRTGYPGRY
+535 PSRNDCHGRY
-545 TNLLDVAEAC
+545 SNLLDVAEAC
-555 PTFLD
+555 PTFLNFD
-560 FNGVPYVTTQNNSGS
+560 GKPYVVTKNNGD
-575 KVMACFDLAFGHKN
+575 KVMTCFDVAFTHKVHHNTYLA
-589 LKNTFLSGLAQYYT
+589 GLADYYT
-603 QYSGTLNLHFMY
+603 QYQGSLNYHFMY
-615 SGPTNNKAKYMVAYI
+615 TGPTHHKAKFMVAYI
-630 PPGTHPLPNTPE
+630 PPGVETDKLPKTPE
-642 QASHCYHAEWDTG
+642 DAAHCYHSEWDTG
-655 LNSTFTFTVPYVS
+655 LNSQFTFAVPYVS
-668 GADFAYTHADE
+668 ASDFSYTHTDTPAM
-679 PEQASVQGWV
+679 ATTNGWV
-689 GVYQIT
+689 AVYQVT
-695 DTHEKDGALI
+695 DTHSAEAA
-705 VTVSAGPDLEFRLP
+705 VVVSVSAGPDLEFRFP
-719 ISPSRQTTS
+719 IDPVRQTTS

-736 TVDATVH
+736 TTDPSTH
-743 GGNQR
+743 GGSVVEKR
-748 RTRRVHTDVAFLLD
+748 RMHTDVAFVLD
-762 RFTLVGKTQDNRMV
+762 RFTHVHTNKTTFNVDL
-776 LDMLKTKEKAL
+776 LDTKNQTL
-787 VGAILR
+787 VGAFLR
-793 SATYYF
+793 ASTYYF
-799 ADLEVA
+799 CDLEIA
-805 CVGTNKWVGWLPNG
+805 CVGDHKRVYWQPNG
-819 APVPKEVGDNPVVF
+819 APRTTQLGDNPMVF
-833 SHNGTTR
+833 AHNRVTR
-840 FALPFTA
+840 FAIPYTA
-847 PHRVLATVYNGGCKY
+847 PHRLLATVYNGECRY
-862 KPTNEDARTNIRGDL
+862 TERTSAIRGDRAVL
-877 ATLAERIR
+877 AAKYAESRHTLP
-885 EQSHIPTTFNYG
+885 STFNFG
-897 IVLTEAQVDVYVRM
+897 HVTADTPVDVYYRM

-920 PLLTTYDHASTDRY
+920 PLLPVYQHNNRDRFD
-934 KVSLVAPEKQMANF
+934 APIGVEKQLCNF
-948 ALLKLAGDVES
+948 DLLKLAGDVES

-967 DVRSNFTKLVD
+967 DVRENFTKLVD
-978 TINQM
+978 SINNM
-983 QNDMSTKHGPDFNR
+983 QHDMSTKHGPDFNR
-997 LVTAFEELT
+997 LVSAFEELT
-1006 HGVKAI
+1006 KGVKAI

-1020 PWYKVIKLFSR
+1020 PWYKVIKLLSR

-1068 IADSLSSVFHVPA
+1068 ISDALSSVFHVPA

-1100 SFFRSTPEELERAEK
+1100 TFFRSTPEDLERAEK

-1151 SEEKFVTMTDL
+1151 SEEKYISMTDL
-1162 VPGILE
+1162 VPRILE
-1168 KQHDLNDPSKYHEA
+1168 CQRNLNDPSKYQES

-1188 ARQACLKNGNI
+1188 AREACLKNGNT
-1199 HIANLCKVTAPAPS
+1199 HIANLCKVNAPAPS

-1247 TGRTDSVWYCPP
+1247 TGRVDSVWYCPP

-1353 GYKVNNKLDIIKAL
+1353 GYKVNNRLDIIKAL
-1367 EDTHTNPVAMFQYDC
+1367 EDTHTNAPAMFNYDC
-1382 ALLNGMAVEMK
+1382 ALLNGSAVEMK
-1393 RLQQDLFK
+1393 RLQQDVFK
-1401 PQPPILNVYQLVDE
+1401 PLPPLNSLYQLVDE
-1415 VIERVNLHEKV
+1415 VIERVKLHEKV
-1426 ASQPI
+1426 SSHPI
-1431 FKQISLPSQKSVL
+1431 FKQISIPSQKSVL

-1450 GQHEAAIEFF
+1450 GQHEAAIEFY
-1460 EGMVSDS
+1460 EGMVHDS
-1467 IKEELRPLLQQTSF
+1467 IKEELKPLLEHTSF
-1481 VKRAFKRL
+1481 AKRAFKRL
-1489 KENFEIVA
+1489 KENFEIIA
-1497 LVLALL
+1497 LVVVLL

-1512 TRKRQEMVDAAV
+1512 TRKRQKMVDDAL
-1524 NDYIERAGI
+1524 DEYIEKANI
-1533 TTDDQT
+1533 TTDDKT
-1539 LDEAEK
+1539 LEEAEN
-1545 NPLETTGTSTVGFRE
+1545 NPQEVVDKPTVGFRE
-1560 RTLTGQKVDN
+1560 RKLPGHRTDEE
-1570 DVNSE
+1570 VNAGPAK
-1575 PAEPVEEQPQ
+1575 PAEKPQ

-1590 AGPMERQK
+1590 AGPFERQQ
-1598 PLKVK
+1598 PLKLK
-1603 AKLPQQ
+1603 AKLPKA

-1615 PMERQQP
+1615 PLERQQP
-1622 LKVKAKPPVVKEG
+1622 LKLKAKLPVAKEG

-1648 VKAKNM
+1648 VKAKAP
-1654 IVTESGAPPTDLQKM
+1654 IVTESGCPPTDLQKM
-1669 VMANTKPVELILDG
+1669 VMANVKPVELILGG
-1683 KTVAICCATGVFG
+1683 KTVALCCATGVFG

-1714 VDGRAMTDRDFRVF
+1714 LDGRALTDSDFRVF
-1728 EFEIKV
+1728 EFEVKV
-1734 KGQDMLSDAALMVLH
+1734 KGQNMLSDAALMVLH
-1749 RGNRVRDITRH
+1749 SGNRVRDLTGH
-1760 FRDQARMRKG
+1760 FRDTMKLSKG
-1770 TPVVGV
+1770 SPVVGV
-1776 INNADVGRLIFSGE
+1776 VNNADVGRLIFSGD
-1790 ALTYKDIVVCMD
+1790 ALTYKDLVVCMD

-1810 AYKAA
+1810 AYRAG
-1815 TKAGYCG
+1815 TKVGYCG
-1822 GAVLAKDGAETFI
+1822 AAVLAKDGAKTVI

-1852 SKSMLLQM
+1852 SRSMLLQM
-1860 KAHVDPEP
+1860 KAHIDPPP
-1868 HHEGLIVDTRDV
+1868 HTEGLVVDTREV

-1889 TKLAPTVAHGVFNP
+1889 TKLAPTVAHGVFQP
-1903 DFGPAALSN
+1903 EFGPAALSN

-1924 DVIFS
+1924 EVIFS
-1929 KHKGDTK
+1929 KHKGDAK
-1936 MSEEDKK
+1936 MSEADKR

-1953 SHLHSVLGT
+1953 SHLHNVLGT
-1962 ANAPLTIY
+1962 ANSPLSVF
-1970 EAIKGVDGLDAMEP
+1970 EAIKGIDGLDAMEP
-1984 DTAPGLPWAT
+1984 DTAPGLPWAL

-2011 PEIEEALKLMEK
+2011 PEIEQALKLMEK
-2023 REYKF
+2023 KEYKF

-2040 MDKVRAGKTRIVDV
+2040 LEKVKAGKTRIVDV

-2060 LYTRMMIGKFCAQMH
+2060 IYTRMMIGRFCAQMH

-2096 FGTHFAQYKNVWDV
+2096 FGTHFAQYKNVWDI

-2121 DAMNIMFEEVFRPEF
+2121 DAMNIMFEEVFREEF
-2136 GFHPNAEWILKTLVN
+2136 GFHPNAVWILKTLIN

-2197 ELSSYS
+2197 ELSHYT

-2225 PHFKSVGQTITPADK
+2225 PHFKSLGQTITPADK

-2255 FLKRHFHLDFGTGFY
+2255 FLKRHFHLDYGTGFY

-2295 ISVAGLAVHSGPDEY
+2295 ISVAGLAVHSGQDEY

-2317 AGLFEIP
+2317 TGTFEIP

>member
-1 MNTTDC
+1 MKTTDC
-7 FIALVQ
+7 FNVLL
-13 AIREIKLLLKGSKKM
+13 EIFHRFRQTCKTDRKM
-28 EFTLYNGEKKTFYS
+28 EFVLYNGEKKTFYS
-42 RPNRHDN
+42 RPNKHGN
-49 CWLNTILQ
+49 CWLNSLLQ
-57 LFRYVDEPFFDW
+57 LFRYVDEPLFESE
-69 VYNSP
+69 YLSP
-74 ENLTLQ
+74 ENKTLDM
-80 AIEQLEELTGLELRE
+80 IKQLSDYTKLDLSD

-101 VIWSIKHLLYTGIG
+101 VLWLIKDCLQTGVG
-115 TASRPSEVCMVDG
+115 TSTRPSEICVINGVTM
-128 TDMCL
+128 TL

-147 AVFACLTS
+147 AVFALNTS
-155 NGWYAIDDED
+155 EGWYAIDDEV
-165 FYPWTPDPSD
+165 FYPWTPDPEN
-175 VLCFVPY
+175 VLAYVPY
-182 DMEPFNG
+182 DQEPLDVDWQDRAGLFLR
-189 DAVVKAT
+189 
-196 TYVKGAG
+196 GAG

-268 SKLAQSAFS
+268 SKLAQSAIS
-277 GLVGALLADKKT
+277 GLFGALLADKKT
-289 EETTLLEDRILTT
+289 EETTLLEDRIVTT
-302 SHGTTTSTTQSS
+302 RHGTTTSTTQSS
-314 VGVTYG
+314 VGITYG
-320 YAASDKFLP
+320 YADADSFRP
-329 GPNTN
+329 GPNTS

-339 VEQAERYFKQK
+339 VEQAERFFKEK
-350 LFDWDT
+350 LFDWTSD
-356 TQKFGV
+356 KSFGYMY
-362 THVLELPTDHKGV
+362 VLELPKDHKGI
-375 YGQLVDSYTYMR
+375 YGSLTDAYAYMR
-387 NGWDVQVSATA
+387 NGWDVQVTATS
-398 TQFNGGCLLVA
+398 TQFNGGSLLVA
-409 MVPELCKLDE
+409 MVPELCSIKE
-419 REKYQLTLFP
+419 REEFQLTLYP
-429 HQYINPRTNTTAHIQ
+429 HQFINPRTNTTAHIQ

-449 VDRHDQG
+449 VNRHDQG
-456 KRHKAWT
+456 KRHQAWS
-463 LVVMVVAPY
+463 LVVMVLTPLTTEAQMNAGTV
-472 TNDQT
+472 
-477 IGSSKAEVYVNIAP
+477 EVCANIAP
-491 TNVYVAG
+491 TNVFVAG
-498 ERPAKE
+498 EMPAKQ
-504 GIVPVAVADG
+504 GIIPVACADG
-514 YGGFQNTDPKTSD
+514 YGGFQNTDPKTAD
-527 PIYGHVYN
+527 PIYGYVYN
-535 APRTGYPGRY
+535 PSRNDCHGRY
-545 TNLLDVAEAC
+545 SNLLDVAEAC
-555 PTFLD
+555 PTLLNFD
-560 FNGVPYVTTQNNSGS
+560 GKPYVTTRNSGD
-575 KVMACFDLAFGHKN
+575 KVMACFDVAFTHKVH
-589 LKNTFLSGLAQYYT
+589 KNTFLAGLADYYT
-603 QYSGTLNLHFMY
+603 QYQGSLNYHFMY
-615 SGPTNNKAKYMVAYI
+615 TGPTHHKAKFMVAYI
-630 PPGTHPLPNTPE
+630 PPGVETGKLPKTPE
-642 QASHCYHAEWDTG
+642 DASHCYHSEWDTG
-655 LNSTFTFTVPYVS
+655 LNSQFTFAVPYVS
-668 GADFAYTHADE
+668 ASDFSYTHTDTPAM
-679 PEQASVQGWV
+679 ATTNGWV
-689 GVYQIT
+689 ALYQVT
-695 DTHEKDGALI
+695 DTHSADAA
-705 VTVSAGPDLEFRLP
+705 VVVSVSAGPDLEFRFP
-719 ISPSRQTTS
+719 IDPVRQTTS

-736 TVDATVH
+736 TTDPSTH
-743 GGNQR
+743 GGSVVEKR
-748 RTRRVHTDVAFLLD
+748 RMHTDVAFVLD
-762 RFTLVGKTQDNRMV
+762 RFTHVHTNKTTFNVDLM
-776 LDMLKTKEKAL
+776 DTKEKTL
-787 VGAILR
+787 VGALLR
-793 SATYYF
+793 ASTYYF
-799 ADLEVA
+799 CDLEIA
-805 CVGTNKWVGWLPNG
+805 CVGEHTRVFWQPNG
-819 APVPKEVGDNPVVF
+819 APRATELGDNPMVF
-833 SHNGTTR
+833 SHNKVTR
-840 FALPFTA
+840 FAIPYTA
-847 PHRVLATVYNGGCKY
+847 PHRLLSTVYNGECSYTQK
-862 KPTNEDARTNIRGDL
+862 AQAIRGDRAVL
-877 ATLAERIR
+877 AHKYADTTHSLP
-885 EQSHIPTTFNYG
+885 STFNFG
-897 IVLTEAQVDVYVRM
+897 HVTADKAVDVYYRM

-920 PLLTTYDHASTDRY
+920 PLLPAYQHNSRDRFD
-934 KVSLVAPEKQMANF
+934 APIGVEKQLCNF
-948 ALLKLAGDVES
+948 DLLKLAGDVES

-967 DVRSNFTKLVD
+967 DVRENFTKLVES
-978 TINQM
+978 INNM
-983 QNDMSTKHGPDFNR
+983 QQDMSTKHGPDFNR
-997 LVTAFEELT
+997 LVSAFEELT
-1006 HGVKAI
+1006 KGVKAI

-1020 PWYKVIKLFSR
+1020 PWYKVIKLLSR

-1068 IADSLSSVFHVPA
+1068 ISDALSSVFHVPA

-1100 SFFRSTPEELERAEK
+1100 TFFRSTPEDLERAEK

-1151 SEEKFVTMTDL
+1151 SEEKYISMTDL
-1162 VPGILE
+1162 VPRILE
-1168 KQHDLNDPSKYHEA
+1168 CQRNLNDPSKYQES

-1188 ARQACLKNGNI
+1188 AREACLKSGNQ
-1199 HIANLCKVTAPAPS
+1199 HIANLCKVNAPAPS

-1344 FDIDVSAKD
+1344 FDIDVSARD
-1353 GYKVNNKLDIIKAL
+1353 GYKVNNRLDIIKAL
-1367 EDTHTNPVAMFQYDC
+1367 EDTHTNAPAMFNYDC
-1382 ALLNGMAVEMK
+1382 ALLNGSAVEMK
-1393 RLQQDLFK
+1393 RLQQDVFK
-1401 PQPPILNVYQLVDE
+1401 PLPPLNSLYQLVDE
-1415 VIERVNLHEKV
+1415 VIERVKLHEKV
-1426 ASQPI
+1426 SSHPI
-1431 FKQISLPSQKSVL
+1431 FKQISIPSQKSVL

-1450 GQHEAAIEFF
+1450 GQHEAAIEFY
-1460 EGMVSDS
+1460 EGMVHDS
-1467 IKEELRPLLQQTSF
+1467 IKEELKPLLEHTSF
-1481 VKRAFKRL
+1481 AKRAFKRL

-1497 LVLALL
+1497 LVVVLL

-1512 TRKRQEMVDAAV
+1512 TRKRQKMVDDAL
-1524 NDYIERAGI
+1524 DEYIEKANI
-1533 TTDDQT
+1533 TTDDKT
-1539 LDEAEK
+1539 LEEAEK
-1545 NPLETTGTSTVGFRE
+1545 NPQEVVDKPTVGFRE
-1560 RTLTGQKVDN
+1560 RKLPGQKTD
-1570 DVNSE
+1570 DEVNSE
-1575 PAEPVEEQPQ
+1575 PVKPVEKPQ

-1590 AGPMERQK
+1590 AGPLERQQ
-1598 PLKVK
+1598 PLKLK
-1603 AKLPQQ
+1603 AKLPQA

-1615 PMERQQP
+1615 PLERQQP
-1622 LKVKAKPPVVKEG
+1622 LKLKARLPVAKEG

-1648 VKAKNM
+1648 VKARAP
-1654 IVTESGAPPTDLQKM
+1654 IVTESGCPPTDLQKM
-1669 VMANTKPVELILDG
+1669 VMANVKPVELILDG
-1683 KTVAICCATGVFG
+1683 KTVALCCATGVFG

-1714 VDGRAMTDRDFRVF
+1714 LDGRALTDSDFRVF
-1728 EFEIKV
+1728 EFEVKV

-1749 RGNRVRDITRH
+1749 SGNRVRDLTGH
-1760 FRDQARMRKG
+1760 FRDTMKLSKG
-1770 TPVVGV
+1770 SPVVGV
-1776 INNADVGRLIFSGE
+1776 VNNADVGRLIFSGD
-1790 ALTYKDIVVCMD
+1790 ALTYKDLVVCMD

-1810 AYKAA
+1810 AYRAG
-1815 TKAGYCG
+1815 TKVGYCG
-1822 GAVLAKDGAETFI
+1822 AAVLAKDGAKTVI

-1852 SKSMLLQM
+1852 SRSMLLQM
-1860 KAHVDPEP
+1860 KAHIDPPP
-1868 HHEGLIVDTRDV
+1868 HTEGLVVDTREV

-1889 TKLAPTVAHGVFNP
+1889 TKLAPTVAHGVFQP
-1903 DFGPAALSN
+1903 EFGPAALSN

-1924 DVIFS
+1924 EVIFS
-1929 KHKGDTK
+1929 KHKGDAK
-1936 MSEEDKK
+1936 MSEADKR

-1953 SHLHSVLGT
+1953 SHLHNVLGT
-1962 ANAPLTIY
+1962 ANSPLSVF

-1984 DTAPGLPWAT
+1984 DTAPGLPWAL

-2011 PEIEEALKLMEK
+2011 PEIESALKLMEK
-2023 REYKF
+2023 KEYKF

-2040 MDKVRAGKTRIVDV
+2040 LEKVKAGKTRIVDV

-2060 LYTRMMIGKFCAQMH
+2060 IYTRMMIGRFCAQMH

-2096 FGTHFAQYKNVWDV
+2096 FGTHFAQYKNVWDI

-2121 DAMNIMFEEVFRPEF
+2121 DAMNIMFEEVFREEF
-2136 GFHPNAEWILKTLVN
+2136 GFHPNAVWILKTLIN

-2197 ELSSYS
+2197 ELSHYT

-2225 PHFKSVGQTITPADK
+2225 PHFKTLGQTITPADK

-2255 FLKRHFHLDFGTGFY
+2255 FLKRHFHLDYETGFY
-2270 KPVMASKTLE
+2270 KPVMASKTIE

-2317 AGLFEIP
+2317 QGTFEIP

>member
-1 MNTTDC
+1 
-7 FIALVQ
+7 
-13 AIREIKLLLKGSKKM
+13 M

-42 RPNRHDN
+42 RPNNHDN

-69 VYNSP
+69 VYESP
-74 ENLTLQ
+74 ENLTLE
-80 AIEQLEELTGLELRE
+80 AIGQLEELTGLELHE

-101 VIWSIKHLLYTGIG
+101 VIWNIKHLLHTGIG
-115 TASRPSEVCMVDG
+115 TASRPSEVCVVDG

-133 ADFHAGIFLKGTEH
+133 ADFHAGIFLKGQEH
-147 AVFACLTS
+147 AVFACVTS

-175 VLCFVPY
+175 VLVFVPY
-182 DMEPFNG
+182 DQEPLNG
-189 DAVVKAT
+189 EWKAK
-196 TYVKGAG
+196 VQKRLKGAG
-203 HSSPATGSQNQSGN
+203 QSSPATGSQNQSGN

-258 TNNTQNNDWF
+258 TSNTQNNDWF
-268 SKLAQSAFS
+268 SRLASSAFS
-277 GLVGALLADKKT
+277 GLFGALLADKKT

-302 SHGTTTSTTQSS
+302 RNGHTTSTTQSS

-320 YAASDKFLP
+320 YAVAEDAVS
-329 GPNTN
+329 GPNTS

-339 VEQAERYFKQK
+339 VHQAERFFKK
-350 LFDWDT
+350 HLFDWT
-356 TQKFGV
+356 PNLAFG
-362 THVLELPTDHKGV
+362 HCHYLELPTEHKGV
-375 YGQLVDSYTYMR
+375 YGSLMDSYATMR
-387 NGWDVQVSATA
+387 NGWDIEVTA
-398 TQFNGGCLLVA
+398 VGNQFNGGCLLVA
-409 MVPELCKLDE
+409 LVPELKELDT
-419 REKYQLTLFP
+419 RQKYQLTLFP
-429 HQYINPRTNTTAHIQ
+429 HQFINPRTNMTAHIN
-444 VPYLG
+444 VPFVG
-449 VDRHDQG
+449 VNRYDQYAL
-456 KRHKAWT
+456 HKPWT
-463 LVVMVVAPY
+463 LVVMVVAPL
-472 TNDQT
+472 TVKT
-477 IGSSKAEVYVNIAP
+477 GGSEQIKVYMNAAP
-491 TNVYVAG
+491 THVHVAG
-498 ERPAKE
+498 ELPSKE
-504 GIVPVAVADG
+504 GIVPVACADG
-514 YGGFQNTDPKTSD
+514 YGNMVTTDPKTAD
-527 PIYGHVYN
+527 PVYGKVYN
-535 APRTGYPGRY
+535 PPRTNLPGRF
-545 TNLLDVAEAC
+545 TNFLDVAEAC
-555 PTFLD
+555 PTFLR
-560 FNGVPYVTTQNNSGS
+560 FGEVPFVKTVNSGDRLLA
-575 KVMACFDLAFGHKN
+575 KFDVSLAAGHMS
-589 LKNTFLSGLAQYYT
+589 NTYLAGLAQYYT
-603 QYSGTLNLHFMY
+603 QYSGTMNVHFMFT
-615 SGPTNNKAKYMVAYI
+615 GPTDAKARYMVAYI
-630 PPGTHPLPNTPE
+630 PPGMTPPTDPE
-642 QASHCYHAEWDTG
+642 RAAHCIHSEWDTG
-655 LNSTFTFTVPYVS
+655 LNSKFTFSIPYLS
-668 GADFAYTHADE
+668 AADYAYTASNTAE
-679 PEQASVQGWV
+679 TTSVQGWV
-689 GVYQIT
+689 CIYQIT
-695 DTHEKDGALI
+695 HGKAEGDAL
-705 VTVSAGPDLEFRLP
+705 VVSVSAGKDFEFRLP
-719 ISPSRQTTS
+719 VDARRQTTTTGES
-728 AGEGADVV
+728 ADPVTTTVENYGGETQTA
-736 TVDATVH
+736 
-743 GGNQR
+743 R
-748 RTRRVHTDVAFLLD
+748 RLHTDVAFVLD
-762 RFTLVGKTQDNRMV
+762 RFVKLTAPKNAQTLDLMQIPSHTLVG
-776 LDMLKTKEKAL
+776 AL
-787 VGAILR
+787 LR

-799 ADLEVA
+799 SDLEVA
-805 CVGTNKWVGWLPNG
+805 LVHTGPVTWVPNG
-819 APVPKEVGDNPVVF
+819 SPKDALDNQTNP
-833 SHNGTTR
+833 TAYQKQPITR
-840 FALPFTA
+840 LALPYTA
-847 PHRVLATVYNGGCKY
+847 PHRVLATVYNGKTTYGET
-862 KPTNEDARTNIRGDL
+862 PSRRGDMAAL
-877 ATLAERIR
+877 TQRLSERL
-885 EQSHIPTTFNYG
+885 PTSFNYG
-897 IVLTEAQVDVYVRM
+897 AVKAETITELLIRM
-911 KRAELYCPR
+911 KRAETYCPR
-920 PLLTTYDHASTDRY
+920 PLLALDTTQDRR
-934 KVSLVAPEKQMANF
+934 KQEIIAPEKQVLNF
-948 ALLKLAGDVES
+948 DLLKLAGDVES
-959 NPGPFFFA
+959 NPGPFFFS
-967 DVRSNFTKLVD
+967 DVRSNFSKLVD

-983 QNDMSTKHGPDFNR
+983 QEDMSTKHGPDFSR
-997 LVTAFEELT
+997 LVSAFEELAT
-1006 HGVKAI
+1006 GVKAI
-1012 KDGLDEAK
+1012 RTGLDEAK
-1020 PWYKVIKLFSR
+1020 PWYKLIKLLSR

-1068 IADSLSSVFHVPA
+1068 ISDSLSSLFHVPA

-1100 SFFRSTPEELERAEK
+1100 SFFRSTPEDLERAEK

-1145 IKAWIS
+1145 IKAWIA

-1168 KQHDLNDPSKYHEA
+1168 KQRDLNDPSKYKEA
-1182 KEWLEN
+1182 KEWLDN
-1188 ARQACLKNGNI
+1188 ARQACLKSGNV

-1259 DPDHFDGYNQQA
+1259 DPDHFDGYNQQT

-1316 VIIATSNLYSGFT
+1316 VIIATTNLYSGFT

-1353 GYKVNNKLDIIKAL
+1353 GYKINNKLDIIKAL

-1382 ALLNGMAVEMK
+1382 ALLNGTAVEMK
-1393 RLQQDLFK
+1393 RMQQDMFK
-1401 PQPPILNVYQLVDE
+1401 PQPPLQNVYQLVQE
-1415 VIERVNLHEKV
+1415 VIERVELHEKV
-1426 ASQPI
+1426 SSHPI
-1431 FKQISLPSQKSVL
+1431 FKQISIPSQKSVL

-1450 GQHEAAIEFF
+1450 GQHEAAIDFF
-1460 EGMVSDS
+1460 EGMVHDS
-1467 IKEELRPLLQQTSF
+1467 IKEELRPLIQQTSF

-1497 LVLALL
+1497 LCLTLL
-1503 ANIIIMIRE
+1503 ANIVIMIRE
-1512 TRKRQEMVDAAV
+1512 TRKRQQMVDDAV
-1524 NDYIERAGI
+1524 NEYIEKANI
-1533 TTDDQT
+1533 TTDDKT

-1545 NPLETTGTSTVGFRE
+1545 NPLETSGASTVGFRE
-1560 RTLTGQKVDN
+1560 RTLPGHKVSD

-1575 PAEPVEEQPQ
+1575 PTKPVEEQPQ
-1585 AEGPY
+1585 AEGPYTGPLERQKPLKVRAKLPQQEGPY

-1603 AKLPQQ
+1603 AK
-1609 EGPYAG
+1609 A
-1615 PMERQQP
+1615 
-1622 LKVKAKPPVVKEG
+1622 PVVKEG

-1648 VKAKNM
+1648 VKAKNL

-1669 VMANTKPVELILDG
+1669 VMGNTKPVELILDG

-1714 VDGRAMTDRDFRVF
+1714 LDGRAMTDSDYRVF

-1749 RGNRVRDITRH
+1749 RGNRVRDITKH
-1760 FRDQARMRKG
+1760 FRDVARMKKG

-1852 SKSMLLQM
+1852 SRSMLLKM
-1860 KAHVDPEP
+1860 KAHIDPEP

-1903 DFGPAALSN
+1903 AFGPAALSN
-1912 NDKRLNEGVVLD
+1912 RDPRLNEGVVLD
-1924 DVIFS
+1924 EVIFS

-1936 MSEEDKK
+1936 MTEEDKK
-1943 LFRLCAADYA
+1943 LFRRCAADYA
-1953 SHLHSVLGT
+1953 SRLHSVLGT
-1962 ANAPLTIY
+1962 ANAPLSIY

-1984 DTAPGLPWAT
+1984 DTAPGLPWAL

-2001 LIDFENGTVG
+2001 LIDFESGTVG
-2011 PEIEEALKLMEK
+2011 PEIEAALELMEK

-2028 TCQTFLKDEIRP
+2028 ACQTFLKDEIRP
-2040 MDKVRAGKTRIVDV
+2040 MEKVRAGKTRIVDV

-2060 LYTRMMIGKFCAQMH
+2060 LYTRMMIGRFCAQMH

-2096 FGTHFAQYKNVWDV
+2096 FGTHFAQYRNVWDV

-2121 DAMNIMFEEVFRPEF
+2121 DAMNIMFEEVFRTEF

-2158 KRITVEGGMPSGC
+2158 KRIVVEGGMPSGC

-2197 ELSSYS
+2197 ELDTYT

-2225 PHFKSVGQTITPADK
+2225 PHFKSLGQTITPADK
-2240 SDKGFVLGQS
+2240 SDKGFVLGDS

-2255 FLKRHFHLDFGTGFY
+2255 FLKRHFHMDYGTGFY

-2317 AGLFEIP
+2317 QGLFEIP

>member
-7 FIALVQ
+7 FIALLH
-13 AIREIKLLLKGSKKM
+13 ALREIKTLFLSRTHGKM
-28 EFTLYNGEKKTFYS
+28 EFTLHNGEKKTFYS
-42 RPNRHDN
+42 RPNNHDN

-74 ENLTLQ
+74 ENLTLD
-80 AIEQLEELTGLELRE
+80 AIKQLEEITGLELHE

-101 VIWSIKHLLYTGIG
+101 VIWNIKHLLSTGIG

-133 ADFHAGIFLKGTEH
+133 ADFHAGIFLKGQEH
-147 AVFACLTS
+147 AVFACVTS

-175 VLCFVPY
+175 VLVFVPY
-182 DMEPFNG
+182 DQEPLNG
-189 DAVVKAT
+189 EWKAK
-196 TYVKGAG
+196 VQRRLRGAG
-203 HSSPATGSQNQSGN
+203 QSSPATGSQNQSGN

-258 TNNTQNNDWF
+258 TTNTQNNDWF
-268 SKLAQSAFS
+268 SKLASSAFS
-277 GLVGALLADKKT
+277 GLFGALLADKKT

-302 SHGTTTSTTQSS
+302 RNGHTTSTTQSS

-320 YAASDKFLP
+320 YATAEDAVS
-329 GPNTN
+329 GPNTS

-339 VEQAERYFKQK
+339 VQQAERFFKK
-350 LFDWDT
+350 HLFDWT
-356 TQKFGV
+356 PNLAFG
-362 THVLELPTDHKGV
+362 HCHYLELPTDHKGV
-375 YGQLVDSYTYMR
+375 YGSLMDSYAYMR
-387 NGWDVQVSATA
+387 NGWDIEVTA
-398 TQFNGGCLLVA
+398 VGNQFNGGCLLVA
-409 MVPELCKLDE
+409 LVPELKSLDT
-419 REKYQLTLFP
+419 RQKYQLTLFP
-429 HQYINPRTNTTAHIQ
+429 HQFINPRTNMTAHIS
-444 VPYLG
+444 VPFVG
-449 VDRHDQG
+449 VNRYDQY
-456 KRHKAWT
+456 RMHKPWT
-463 LVVMVVAPY
+463 LVVMVLAPL
-472 TNDQT
+472 TVKT
-477 IGSSKAEVYVNIAP
+477 GGSEQIKVYMNAAP
-491 TNVYVAG
+491 TYVHVAG
-498 ERPAKE
+498 ELPSKE
-504 GIVPVAVADG
+504 GIVPVACADG
-514 YGGFQNTDPKTSD
+514 YGNMVTTDPKTAD
-527 PIYGHVYN
+527 PVYGKVFN
-535 APRTGYPGRY
+535 PPRTNLPGRF
-545 TNLLDVAEAC
+545 TNFLDVAEAC
-555 PTFLD
+555 PTFLR
-560 FNGVPYVTTQNNSGS
+560 FGEVPFVKTVNSGDRLLA
-575 KVMACFDLAFGHKN
+575 KFDVSLAAGHMS
-589 LKNTFLSGLAQYYT
+589 NTYLAGLAQYYT
-603 QYSGTLNLHFMY
+603 QYSGTMNIHFMFT
-615 SGPTNNKAKYMVAYI
+615 GPTDAKARYMVAYV
-630 PPGTHPLPNTPE
+630 PPGMTPPTE
-642 QASHCYHAEWDTG
+642 PERAAHCIHSEWDTG
-655 LNSTFTFTVPYVS
+655 LNSKFTFSIPYLS
-668 GADFAYTHADE
+668 AADYAYTASDVAE
-679 PEQASVQGWV
+679 TTSVQGWV
-689 GVYQIT
+689 CIYQIT
-695 DTHEKDGALI
+695 HGKAEGDAL
-705 VTVSAGPDLEFRLP
+705 VVSVSAGKDFEFRLP
-719 ISPSRQTTS
+719 VDARQQTTTVGES
-728 AGEGADVV
+728 ADPVTTTVENYGGETQA
-736 TVDATVH
+736 A
-743 GGNQR
+743 R
-748 RTRRVHTDVAFLLD
+748 RLHTDVGFVLD
-762 RFTLVGKTQDNRMV
+762 RFVKLTNPKATQTLDLMQIPPHTLVG
-776 LDMLKTKEKAL
+776 AL
-787 VGAILR
+787 LR

-799 ADLEVA
+799 SDLEVA
-805 CVGTNKWVGWLPNG
+805 LVHTGPVTWVPNG
-819 APVPKEVGDNPVVF
+819 APKTALDCQTNP
-833 SHNGTTR
+833 TAYQKQPITR
-840 FALPFTA
+840 LALPYTA
-847 PHRVLATVYNGGCKY
+847 PHRVLATVYNGKTAYGQET
-862 KPTNEDARTNIRGDL
+862 PRRGDL
-877 ATLAERIR
+877 AAIAQRVSTNL
-885 EQSHIPTTFNYG
+885 PTSFNYG
-897 IVLTEAQVDVYVRM
+897 AVKADNITELLIRM
-911 KRAELYCPR
+911 KRAETYCPR
-920 PLLTTYDHASTDRY
+920 PLLALDTTQDRR
-934 KVSLVAPEKQMANF
+934 KQEIIAPEKQVLNF
-948 ALLKLAGDVES
+948 DLLKLAGDVES
-959 NPGPFFFA
+959 NPGPFFFS
-967 DVRSNFTKLVD
+967 DVRTNFSKLVE

-983 QNDMSTKHGPDFNR
+983 QEDMSTKHGPDFNR
-997 LVTAFEELT
+997 LVSAFEELAT
-1006 HGVKAI
+1006 GVKAI
-1012 KDGLDEAK
+1012 RTGLDEAK
-1020 PWYKVIKLFSR
+1020 PWYKLIKLLSR

-1068 IADSLSSVFHVPA
+1068 ISDSLSSLFHVPA
-1081 PVFSFGAPIL
+1081 PVFSFGAPVL

-1100 SFFRSTPEELERAEK
+1100 SFFRSTPEDLERAEK

-1120 DINDIFA
+1120 DINDILA

-1145 IKAWIS
+1145 IKAWIA

-1168 KQHDLNDPSKYHEA
+1168 KQRDLNDPSKYKEA
-1182 KEWLEN
+1182 KEWLDN
-1188 ARQACLKNGNI
+1188 ARQACLRSGNV
-1199 HIANLCKVTAPAPS
+1199 HIANLCKVVAPAPS

-1259 DPDHFDGYNQQA
+1259 DPDHFDGYNQQT

-1316 VIIATSNLYSGFT
+1316 VIIATTNLYSGFT

-1353 GYKVNNKLDIIKAL
+1353 GYTINNKLDIIKAL

-1393 RLQQDLFK
+1393 RMQQDVFK
-1401 PQPPILNVYQLVDE
+1401 PQPPLQNVYQLVQE
-1415 VIERVNLHEKV
+1415 VIERVELHEKV
-1426 ASQPI
+1426 SSHPI
-1431 FKQISLPSQKSVL
+1431 FKQISIPSQKSVL

-1460 EGMVSDS
+1460 EGMVHDS
-1467 IKEELRPLLQQTSF
+1467 IKEELRPLIQQTSF

-1497 LVLALL
+1497 LCLTLL
-1503 ANIIIMIRE
+1503 ANIVIMIRE
-1512 TRKRQEMVDAAV
+1512 TRKRQQMVDDAV
-1524 NDYIERAGI
+1524 NEYIEKAGI
-1533 TTDDQT
+1533 TTDDKT

-1545 NPLETTGTSTVGFRE
+1545 NPLETSGVSTVGFRE
-1560 RTLTGQKVDN
+1560 RTLPGYKVSD

-1575 PAEPVEEQPQ
+1575 PTEPVEEQPQ
-1585 AEGPY
+1585 AEGPYAGPLERQKPLKVRAKLPQQEGPY

-1603 AKLPQQ
+1603 AK
-1609 EGPYAG
+1609 A
-1615 PMERQQP
+1615 
-1622 LKVKAKPPVVKEG
+1622 PVVKEG

-1648 VKAKNM
+1648 VKAKNL

-1669 VMANTKPVELILDG
+1669 VMGNTKPVELILDG

-1714 VDGRAMTDRDFRVF
+1714 LDGRAMTDSDYRVF

-1749 RGNRVRDITRH
+1749 RGNRVRDITKH
-1760 FRDQARMRKG
+1760 FRDVARMKKG

-1852 SKSMLLQM
+1852 SRSMLLKM
-1860 KAHVDPEP
+1860 KAHIDPEP

-1903 DFGPAALSN
+1903 EFGPAALSN
-1912 NDKRLNEGVVLD
+1912 KDPRLNEGVVLD
-1924 DVIFS
+1924 EVIFS
-1929 KHKGDTK
+1929 KHKGDIK
-1936 MSEEDKK
+1936 MSEEDKA
-1943 LFRLCAADYA
+1943 LFRRCAADYA
-1953 SHLHSVLGT
+1953 SRLHSVLGT
-1962 ANAPLTIY
+1962 ANAPLSIY

-1984 DTAPGLPWAT
+1984 DTAPGLPWAL

-2011 PEIEEALKLMEK
+2011 PEVEAALKLMDK

-2028 TCQTFLKDEIRP
+2028 ACQTFLKDEIRP
-2040 MDKVRAGKTRIVDV
+2040 MEKVRAGKTRIVDV

-2060 LYTRMMIGKFCAQMH
+2060 LYTRMMIGRFCAQMH

-2096 FGTHFAQYKNVWDV
+2096 FGTHFAQYRNVWDV

-2121 DAMNIMFEEVFRPEF
+2121 DAMNIMFEEVFRTGF

-2197 ELSSYS
+2197 ELDTYT

-2225 PHFKSVGQTITPADK
+2225 PHFKSLGQTITPADK
-2240 SDKGFVLGQS
+2240 SDKGFVLGHS

-2255 FLKRHFHLDFGTGFY
+2255 FLKRHFHMDYGTGFY

-2317 AGLFEIP
+2317 QGLFEIP

-2337 CGDA
+2337 CGGA

>member
-13 AIREIKLLLKGSKKM
+13 AIREIKLLFKGTRKM

-80 AIEQLEELTGLELRE
+80 AIEQLEELTGLNLRE

-133 ADFHAGIFLKGTEH
+133 ADFHAGIFLKGNEH

-155 NGWYAIDDED
+155 DGWYAIDDED

-182 DMEPFNG
+182 DVEPFNG

-196 TYVKGAG
+196 AYVKGAG
-203 HSSPATGSQNQSGN
+203 QSSPATGSQNQSGN

-268 SKLAQSAFS
+268 SKLASSAFS
-277 GLVGALLADKKT
+277 GLFGALLADKKT

-302 SHGTTTSTTQSS
+302 RNGHTTSTTQSS

-320 YAASDKFLP
+320 YATTEDFVS
-329 GPNTN
+329 GPNTS

-339 VEQAERYFKQK
+339 VVQAERFFKTH
-350 LFDWDT
+350 LFDWVTSDP
-356 TQKFGV
+356 FGRC
-362 THVLELPTDHKGV
+362 HLLELPTDHKGV
-375 YGQLVDSYTYMR
+375 YGSLTDSYAYMR
-387 NGWDVQVSATA
+387 NGWDVEVTA
-398 TQFNGGCLLVA
+398 VGNQFNGGCLLVA
-409 MVPELCKLDE
+409 MVPELCSLQK
-419 REKYQLTLFP
+419 RELYQLTLFP
-429 HQYINPRTNTTAHIQ
+429 HQFINPRTNMTAHIT
-444 VPYLG
+444 VPFVG
-449 VDRHDQG
+449 VNRYDQY
-456 KRHKAWT
+456 KVHKPWT
-463 LVVMVVAPY
+463 LVVMVVAPL
-472 TNDQT
+472 TVNNEGAPQ
-477 IGSSKAEVYVNIAP
+477 IKVYANIAP
-491 TNVYVAG
+491 TNVHVAG
-498 ERPAKE
+498 EFPSKE
-504 GIVPVAVADG
+504 GIFPVACSDG
-514 YGGFQNTDPKTSD
+514 YGGLVTTDPKTAD
-527 PIYGHVYN
+527 PAYGKVYN
-535 APRTGYPGRY
+535 PPRNMLPGRFV
-545 TNLLDVAEAC
+545 NLLDVAEAC
-555 PTFLD
+555 PTFLHFEGD
-560 FNGVPYVTTQNNSGS
+560 VPYVVTKTDSDRVLAQ
-575 KVMACFDLAFGHKN
+575 FDLSLAAKHMS
-589 LKNTFLSGLAQYYT
+589 NTFLAGLAQYYT
-603 QYSGTLNLHFMY
+603 QYSGTINLHFMFT
-615 SGPTNNKAKYMVAYI
+615 GPTDAKARYMIAYA
-630 PPGTHPLPNTPE
+630 PPGMEPPKTPE
-642 QASHCYHAEWDTG
+642 AAAHCIHAEWDTG
-655 LNSTFTFTVPYVS
+655 LNSKFTFSIPYLS
-668 GADFAYTHADE
+668 AADYAYT
-679 PEQASVQGWV
+679 ASDTAETTNVQGWV
-689 GVYQIT
+689 CLFQIT
-695 DTHEKDGALI
+695 HGKADGDAL
-705 VTVSAGPDLEFRLP
+705 VVLASAGKDFELRLP
-719 ISPSRQTTS
+719 VDARTQTTS
-728 AGEGADVV
+728 PGESADPV
-736 TVDATVH
+736 TATVENY
-743 GGNQR
+743 GGQTQVQR
-748 RTRRVHTDVAFLLD
+748 RQHTDVAFILD
-762 RFTLVGKTQDNRMV
+762 RFVKVTPQDQINVLDLMQAPAHTLVG
-776 LDMLKTKEKAL
+776 AL
-787 VGAILR
+787 LR
-793 SATYYF
+793 TATYYF
-799 ADLEVA
+799 ADIEVA
-805 CVGTNKWVGWLPNG
+805 VKHEGNLTWVPNG
-819 APVPKEVGDNPVVF
+819 APETALDN
-833 SHNGTTR
+833 TTNPTAYHKAPLTR
-840 FALPFTA
+840 LALPYTA
-847 PHRVLATVYNGGCKY
+847 PHRVLATVYNGSCKY
-862 KPTNEDARTNIRGDL
+862 SGAPVTNVRGDL
-877 ATLAERIR
+877 QVLAQKAARKL
-885 EQSHIPTTFNYG
+885 PTSFNYG
-897 IVLTEAQVDVYVRM
+897 AIKATRVTELLYRM
-911 KRAELYCPR
+911 KRVETYCPR
-920 PLLTTYDHASTDRY
+920 PLLAIHPTEARH
-934 KVSLVAPEKQMANF
+934 KQKIVAPEKQLLNF
-948 ALLKLAGDVES
+948 DLLKLAGDVES
-959 NPGPFFFA
+959 NPGPFFFS
-967 DVRSNFTKLVD
+967 DVRSNFTKLVE
-978 TINQM
+978 TIGKM
-983 QNDMSTKHGPDFNR
+983 QDDMATKHGPDFNR
-997 LVTAFEELT
+997 LVSAFEELAT
-1006 HGVKAI
+1006 GVKAI
-1012 KDGLDEAK
+1012 RTGLDEAK
-1020 PWYKVIKLFSR
+1020 PWYKLVKLLSR
-1031 LSCMAAVAARSKD
+1031 LSCMAVVAARSKD

-1068 IADSLSSVFHVPA
+1068 ISDSLSSLFHVPA

-1091 LAGLVKVAS
+1091 LAGLVKIAS
-1100 SFFRSTPEELERAEK
+1100 SFFRSTPEDLERAEK

-1145 IKAWIS
+1145 VKAWIA
-1151 SEEKFVTMTDL
+1151 SEEKFVAVTDL

-1168 KQHDLNDPSKYHEA
+1168 KQRDLNDPSKYKEA
-1182 KEWLEN
+1182 KEWLDN
-1188 ARQACLKNGNI
+1188 ARQACLKSGNI

-1213 KSRPE
+1213 RSRPE

-1259 DPDHFDGYNQQA
+1259 DPDHFDGYNQQT

-1309 GKPFNSK
+1309 GKSFNSK
-1316 VIIATSNLYSGFT
+1316 VIIATTNLYSGFT

-1353 GYKVNNKLDIIKAL
+1353 GYKINNKLDIIKAL

-1393 RLQQDLFK
+1393 RMQQDLFN
-1401 PQPPILNVYQLVDE
+1401 PQQPLQSVYQLVQE
-1415 VIERVNLHEKV
+1415 VIDRVEHHEKV
-1426 ASQPI
+1426 ASHPI

-1467 IKEELRPLLQQTSF
+1467 IKEELRPLLQHTSF

-1512 TRKRQEMVDAAV
+1512 THKRQEMVDAAV
-1524 NDYIERAGI
+1524 NDYIERTGI

-1545 NPLETTGTSTVGFRE
+1545 NPLETTGASTVGFRE
-1560 RTLTGQKVDN
+1560 RTPPQKAGD

-1575 PAEPVEEQPQ
+1575 PVNSTGKEPQ

-1603 AKLPQQ
+1603 TKLPLQ

-1622 LKVKAKPPVVKEG
+1622 LKVKVKTPVVKEG

-1654 IVTESGAPPTDLQKM
+1654 IITESGAPPTDLQKM

-1714 VDGRAMTDRDFRVF
+1714 IDGRAITDRDFRVF

-1749 RGNRVRDITRH
+1749 RGNRVRDITKH

-1770 TPVVGV
+1770 TPIVGV
-1776 INNADVGRLIFSGE
+1776 VNNADVGRLIFSGE

-1810 AYKAA
+1810 AYRAA

-1852 SKSMLLQM
+1852 SRSMLLQM

-1868 HHEGLIVDTRDV
+1868 HHEGLIVNTRDV

-1962 ANAPLTIY
+1962 ANAPLSIY
-1970 EAIKGVDGLDAMEP
+1970 EAIKGIDGLDAMEP

-2011 PEIEEALKLMEK
+2011 PEVEEALKLMEK

-2040 MDKVRAGKTRIVDV
+2040 LEKVRAGKTRIVDV

-2075 SNNGPQI
+2075 SNNGPLI

-2096 FGTHFAQYKNVWDV
+2096 FGTHFAQYRNVWDV

-2197 ELSSYS
+2197 ELSTYS

-2211 VVASDYDLDFEALK
+2211 VVASDFDLDFEALR

-2255 FLKRHFHLDFGTGFY
+2255 FLKRHFHMDYGTGFY

-2295 ISVAGLAVHSGPDEY
+2295 ISVAGLAVHSGPSEY
-2310 RRLFEPF
+2310 QRLFEPF
-2317 AGLFEIP
+2317 TGLFEIP

>member
-13 AIREIKLLLKGSKKM
+13 AIREIKLLFKGTRKM

-80 AIEQLEELTGLELRE
+80 AIEQLEELTGLNLRE

-101 VIWSIKHLLYTGIG
+101 VIWNIKHLLYTGIG

-133 ADFHAGIFLKGTEH
+133 ADFHAGIFLKGNEH

-155 NGWYAIDDED
+155 DGWYAIDDED

-196 TYVKGAG
+196 AYVKGAG
-203 HSSPATGSQNQSGN
+203 QSSPATGSQNQSGN

-268 SKLAQSAFS
+268 SKLASSAFS
-277 GLVGALLADKKT
+277 GLFGALLADKKT

-302 SHGTTTSTTQSS
+302 RNGHTTSTTQSS

-320 YAASDKFLP
+320 YATTEDFVS
-329 GPNTN
+329 GPNTS

-339 VEQAERYFKQK
+339 VVQAERFFKTH
-350 LFDWDT
+350 LFDWVTSDP
-356 TQKFGV
+356 FGRC
-362 THVLELPTDHKGV
+362 HLLELPTDHKGV
-375 YGQLVDSYTYMR
+375 YGSLTDSYAYMR
-387 NGWDVQVSATA
+387 NGWDVEVTA
-398 TQFNGGCLLVA
+398 VGNQFNGGCLLVA
-409 MVPELCKLDE
+409 MVPELCSLQK
-419 REKYQLTLFP
+419 RELYQLTLFP
-429 HQYINPRTNTTAHIQ
+429 HQFINPRTNMTAHIT
-444 VPYLG
+444 VPFVG
-449 VDRHDQG
+449 VNRYDQY
-456 KRHKAWT
+456 KVHKPWT
-463 LVVMVVAPY
+463 LVVMVVAPL
-472 TNDQT
+472 TVNTEGAPQ
-477 IGSSKAEVYVNIAP
+477 IKVYANIAP
-491 TNVYVAG
+491 TNVHVAG
-498 ERPAKE
+498 EFPSKE
-504 GIVPVAVADG
+504 GIFPVACSDG
-514 YGGFQNTDPKTSD
+514 YGGLVTTDPKTAD
-527 PIYGHVYN
+527 PAYGKVYN
-535 APRTGYPGRY
+535 PPRNMLPGRFV
-545 TNLLDVAEAC
+545 NLLDVAEAC
-555 PTFLD
+555 PTFLH
-560 FNGVPYVTTQNNSGS
+560 FEGGVPYVVTKTDSDR
-575 KVMACFDLAFGHKN
+575 VLTRFDLSLAAKHMS
-589 LKNTFLSGLAQYYT
+589 NTFLAGLAQYYT
-603 QYSGTLNLHFMY
+603 QYSGTINLHFMFT
-615 SGPTNNKAKYMVAYI
+615 GPTNAKARYMIAYA
-630 PPGTHPLPNTPE
+630 PPGMEPPKTPE
-642 QASHCYHAEWDTG
+642 AAAHCIHAEWDTG
-655 LNSTFTFTVPYVS
+655 LNSKFTFSIPYLS
-668 GADFAYTHADE
+668 AADYAYT
-679 PEQASVQGWV
+679 ASDTAETTNVQGWV
-689 GVYQIT
+689 CLFQIT
-695 DTHEKDGALI
+695 HGKADGDAL
-705 VTVSAGPDLEFRLP
+705 VVLASAGKDFELRLP
-719 ISPSRQTTS
+719 VDARTQTTS
-728 AGEGADVV
+728 LGESADPV
-736 TVDATVH
+736 TATVENY
-743 GGNQR
+743 GGQTQVQR
-748 RTRRVHTDVAFLLD
+748 RQHTDVAFILD
-762 RFTLVGKTQDNRMV
+762 RFVKVTPQDQINVLDLMQAPAHTLVG
-776 LDMLKTKEKAL
+776 AL
-787 VGAILR
+787 LR
-793 SATYYF
+793 TATYYF

-805 CVGTNKWVGWLPNG
+805 VKHEGNLTWVPNG
-819 APVPKEVGDNPVVF
+819 APETALDN
-833 SHNGTTR
+833 TTNPTAYHKAPLTR
-840 FALPFTA
+840 LALPYTA
-847 PHRVLATVYNGGCKY
+847 PHRVLATVYNGSCKY
-862 KPTNEDARTNIRGDL
+862 GGAPATNVRGDL
-877 ATLAERIR
+877 QVLAQKAARKL
-885 EQSHIPTTFNYG
+885 PTSFNYG
-897 IVLTEAQVDVYVRM
+897 AIKATRVTELLYRM
-911 KRAELYCPR
+911 KRAETYCPR
-920 PLLTTYDHASTDRY
+920 PLLAIHPTEARH
-934 KVSLVAPEKQMANF
+934 KQKIVAPEKQLLNF
-948 ALLKLAGDVES
+948 DLLKLAGDVES
-959 NPGPFFFA
+959 NPGPFFFS
-967 DVRSNFTKLVD
+967 DVRSNFTKLVE
-978 TINQM
+978 TIGKM
-983 QNDMSTKHGPDFNR
+983 QDDMATKHGPDFNR
-997 LVTAFEELT
+997 LVSAFEELAT
-1006 HGVKAI
+1006 GVKAI
-1012 KDGLDEAK
+1012 RTGLDEAK
-1020 PWYKVIKLFSR
+1020 PWYKLVKLLSR
-1031 LSCMAAVAARSKD
+1031 LSCMAVVAARSKD

-1068 IADSLSSVFHVPA
+1068 ISDSLSSLFHVPA

-1091 LAGLVKVAS
+1091 LAGLVKIAS
-1100 SFFRSTPEELERAEK
+1100 SFFRSTPEDLERAEK

-1145 IKAWIS
+1145 VKAWIA
-1151 SEEKFVTMTDL
+1151 SEEKFVAVTDL

-1168 KQHDLNDPSKYHEA
+1168 KQRDLNDPSKYKEA
-1182 KEWLEN
+1182 KEWLDN
-1188 ARQACLKNGNI
+1188 ARQTCLKSGNI

-1213 KSRPE
+1213 RSRPE

-1259 DPDHFDGYNQQA
+1259 DPDHFDGYNQQT

-1316 VIIATSNLYSGFT
+1316 VIIATTNLYSGFT

-1353 GYKVNNKLDIIKAL
+1353 GYKINNKLDIIKAL

-1393 RLQQDLFK
+1393 RMQQDLFN
-1401 PQPPILNVYQLVDE
+1401 PQQPLQSVYQLVQE
-1415 VIERVNLHEKV
+1415 VIDRVEHHEKV
-1426 ASQPI
+1426 ASHPI

-1467 IKEELRPLLQQTSF
+1467 IKEELRPLLQHTSF

-1512 TRKRQEMVDAAV
+1512 THKRQEMVDAAV

-1545 NPLETTGTSTVGFRE
+1545 NPLETTGVSTVGFRE
-1560 RTLTGQKVDN
+1560 RTPPQKAGD

-1575 PAEPVEEQPQ
+1575 PVDSTGKEPQ

-1603 AKLPQQ
+1603 AKLPLQ

-1622 LKVKAKPPVVKEG
+1622 LKVKVKTPVVKEG

-1654 IVTESGAPPTDLQKM
+1654 IITESGAPPTDLQKM

-1714 VDGRAMTDRDFRVF
+1714 IDGRAITDRDFRVF

-1749 RGNRVRDITRH
+1749 RGNRVRDITKH

-1776 INNADVGRLIFSGE
+1776 VNNADVGRLIFSGE

-1810 AYKAA
+1810 AYRAA

-1852 SKSMLLQM
+1852 SRSMLLQM

-1868 HHEGLIVDTRDV
+1868 HHEGLIVNTRDV

-1912 NDKRLNEGVVLD
+1912 NDKRLSEGVVLD

-1929 KHKGDTK
+1929 KHKGDTE

-1962 ANAPLTIY
+1962 ANAPLSIY
-1970 EAIKGVDGLDAMEP
+1970 EAIKGIDGLDAMEP

-2011 PEIEEALKLMEK
+2011 PEVEEALKLMEK

-2040 MDKVRAGKTRIVDV
+2040 LEKVRAGKTRIVDV

-2075 SNNGPQI
+2075 SNNGPLI

-2096 FGTHFAQYKNVWDV
+2096 FGTHFAQYRNVWDV

-2158 KRITVEGGMPSGC
+2158 KRITVKGGMPSGC

-2197 ELSSYS
+2197 ELSTYS

-2211 VVASDYDLDFEALK
+2211 VVASDFDLDFEALK

-2255 FLKRHFHLDFGTGFY
+2255 FLKRHFHMDYGTGFY

-2295 ISVAGLAVHSGPDEY
+2295 ISVAGLAVHSGPSEY
-2310 RRLFEPF
+2310 QRLFEPF
-2317 AGLFEIP
+2317 TGLFEIP

>member
-1 MNTTDC
+1 MDTTDC
-7 FIALVQ
+7 FTALLN
-13 AIREIKLLLKGSKKM
+13 AFREIKLLFLSRTQGKM
-28 EFTLYNGEKKTFYS
+28 EFTLHNGEKKTFYS
-42 RPNRHDN
+42 RPNNHDN

-69 VYNSP
+69 VYDSP
-74 ENLTLQ
+74 ENLTLD
-80 AIEQLEELTGLELRE
+80 AIKQLEEITGLELTE

-101 VIWSIKHLLYTGIG
+101 VIWNIKHLLHTGIG

-133 ADFHAGIFLKGTEH
+133 ADFHAGIFLKGQEH
-147 AVFACLTS
+147 AVFACITS
-155 NGWYAIDDED
+155 KGWYAIDDED

-175 VLCFVPY
+175 VLVFVPY
-182 DMEPFNG
+182 DQEPLNG
-189 DAVVKAT
+189 EWKARAQKRL
-196 TYVKGAG
+196 KGAG
-203 HSSPATGSQNQSGN
+203 QSSPATGSQNQSGN

-268 SKLAQSAFS
+268 SRLASSAFS
-277 GLVGALLADKKT
+277 GLFGALLADKKT

-302 SHGTTTSTTQSS
+302 RNGHTTSTTQSS

-320 YAASDKFLP
+320 YAVAEDAVS
-329 GPNTN
+329 GPNTS

-339 VEQAERYFKQK
+339 VQQAERFFKK
-350 LFDWDT
+350 HLFDWT
-356 TQKFGV
+356 PNLAFG
-362 THVLELPTDHKGV
+362 HCHYLELPTEHKGV
-375 YGQLVDSYTYMR
+375 YGSLMDSYATMR
-387 NGWDVQVSATA
+387 NGWDIEVTA
-398 TQFNGGCLLVA
+398 VGNQFNGGCLLVA
-409 MVPELCKLDE
+409 LVPELKSLDT
-419 REKYQLTLFP
+419 RQKYQLTLFP
-429 HQYINPRTNTTAHIQ
+429 HQFINPRTNMTAHIN
-444 VPYLG
+444 VPFVG
-449 VDRHDQG
+449 VNRYDQYAL
-456 KRHKAWT
+456 HKPWT
-463 LVVMVVAPY
+463 LVVMVLAPL
-472 TNDQT
+472 TVKT
-477 IGSSKAEVYVNIAP
+477 GGSEQIKVYMNAAP
-491 TNVYVAG
+491 TYVHVAG
-498 ERPAKE
+498 ELPSKE
-504 GIVPVAVADG
+504 GIVPVACADG
-514 YGGFQNTDPKTSD
+514 YGNMVTTDPKTAD
-527 PIYGHVYN
+527 PVYGKVYN
-535 APRTGYPGRY
+535 PPRTNLPGRF
-545 TNLLDVAEAC
+545 TNFLDVAEAC
-555 PTFLD
+555 PTFLR
-560 FNGVPYVTTQNNSGS
+560 FGEVPFVKTVNSGDRLLA
-575 KVMACFDLAFGHKN
+575 KFDVSLAAGHMS
-589 LKNTFLSGLAQYYT
+589 NTYLAGLAQYYT
-603 QYSGTLNLHFMY
+603 QYSGTINVHFMFT
-615 SGPTNNKAKYMVAYI
+615 GPTDAKARYMVAYI
-630 PPGTHPLPNTPE
+630 PPGMTPPTDPE
-642 QASHCYHAEWDTG
+642 RAAHCIHSEWDTG
-655 LNSTFTFTVPYVS
+655 LNSKFTFSIPYLS
-668 GADFAYTHADE
+668 AADYAYTASDTAE
-679 PEQASVQGWV
+679 TTSVQGWV
-689 GVYQIT
+689 CIYQIT
-695 DTHEKDGALI
+695 HGKAEGDAL
-705 VTVSAGPDLEFRLP
+705 VVSVSAGKDFEFRLP
-719 ISPSRQTTS
+719 VDACRQTTTTGES
-728 AGEGADVV
+728 ADPVTTTVENYGGETQTA
-736 TVDATVH
+736 
-743 GGNQR
+743 R
-748 RTRRVHTDVAFLLD
+748 RLHTDVAFVLD
-762 RFTLVGKTQDNRMV
+762 RFVKLTTPKSTQTLDLMQIPSHTLVG
-776 LDMLKTKEKAL
+776 AL
-787 VGAILR
+787 LR

-799 ADLEVA
+799 SDLEVA
-805 CVGTNKWVGWLPNG
+805 LVHTGPVTWVPNG
-819 APVPKEVGDNPVVF
+819 SPKDALDNQTNP
-833 SHNGTTR
+833 TAYQKQPITR
-840 FALPFTA
+840 LALPYTA
-847 PHRVLATVYNGGCKY
+847 PHRVLATVYNGKTTYGE
-862 KPTNEDARTNIRGDL
+862 TTSRRGDMAAL
-877 ATLAERIR
+877 AQRLSGRL
-885 EQSHIPTTFNYG
+885 PTSFNYG
-897 IVLTEAQVDVYVRM
+897 AVKAETITELLIRM
-911 KRAELYCPR
+911 KRAETYCPR
-920 PLLTTYDHASTDRY
+920 PLLALDTTQDRR
-934 KVSLVAPEKQMANF
+934 KQEIIAPEKQVLNF
-948 ALLKLAGDVES
+948 DLLKLAGDVES
-959 NPGPFFFA
+959 NPGPFFFS
-967 DVRSNFTKLVD
+967 DVRSNFSKLVD

-983 QNDMSTKHGPDFNR
+983 QEDMSTKHGPDFDR
-997 LVTAFEELT
+997 LVSAFEELAT
-1006 HGVKAI
+1006 GVKAI
-1012 KDGLDEAK
+1012 RTGLDEAK
-1020 PWYKVIKLFSR
+1020 PWYKLIKLLSR

-1068 IADSLSSVFHVPA
+1068 ISDSLSSLFHVPA

-1100 SFFRSTPEELERAEK
+1100 SFFRSTPEDLERAEK

-1145 IKAWIS
+1145 IKAWIA

-1168 KQHDLNDPSKYHEA
+1168 KQRDLNDPSKYKEA
-1182 KEWLEN
+1182 KEWLDN
-1188 ARQACLKNGNI
+1188 ARQACLKSGNV
-1199 HIANLCKVTAPAPS
+1199 HIANLCKVVAPAPS

-1259 DPDHFDGYNQQA
+1259 DPDHFDGYNQQT

-1316 VIIATSNLYSGFT
+1316 VIIATTNLYSGFT

-1353 GYKVNNKLDIIKAL
+1353 GYKINNKLDIIKAL

-1393 RLQQDLFK
+1393 RMQQDMFK
-1401 PQPPILNVYQLVDE
+1401 PQPPLQNVYQLVQE
-1415 VIERVNLHEKV
+1415 VIERVELHEKV
-1426 ASQPI
+1426 SSHPI
-1431 FKQISLPSQKSVL
+1431 FKQISIPSQKSVL

-1460 EGMVSDS
+1460 EGMVHDS
-1467 IKEELRPLLQQTSF
+1467 IKEELRPLIQQTSF
-1481 VKRAFKRL
+1481 VQRAFKRL

-1497 LVLALL
+1497 LCLTLL
-1503 ANIIIMIRE
+1503 ANIVIMIRE
-1512 TRKRQEMVDAAV
+1512 TRKRQQMVDDAV
-1524 NDYIERAGI
+1524 NEYIEKANI
-1533 TTDDQT
+1533 TTDDKT

-1545 NPLETTGTSTVGFRE
+1545 NPLETSGASTVGFRE
-1560 RTLTGQKVDN
+1560 RTLPRHKASD

-1575 PAEPVEEQPQ
+1575 PAQTLEEQPQ

-1590 AGPMERQK
+1590 AGPLERQK

-1615 PMERQQP
+1615 PMERQKP
-1622 LKVKAKPPVVKEG
+1622 LKVKAKAPVVKEG

-1648 VKAKNM
+1648 VKAKNL

-1669 VMANTKPVELILDG
+1669 VMGNTKPVELILDG

-1714 VDGRAMTDRDFRVF
+1714 LDGRAMTDSDYRVF

-1749 RGNRVRDITRH
+1749 RGNRVRDITKH
-1760 FRDQARMRKG
+1760 FRDTARMKKG

-1810 AYKAA
+1810 AYRAA

-1822 GAVLAKDGAETFI
+1822 GAVLAKDGADTFI

-1852 SKSMLLQM
+1852 SRSMLLKM
-1860 KAHVDPEP
+1860 KAHIDPEP

-1903 DFGPAALSN
+1903 EFGPAALSN
-1912 NDKRLNEGVVLD
+1912 KDPRLNEGVVLD
-1924 DVIFS
+1924 EVIFS

-1936 MSEEDKK
+1936 MSEEDKA
-1943 LFRLCAADYA
+1943 LFRRCAADYA
-1953 SHLHSVLGT
+1953 SRLHSVLGT
-1962 ANAPLTIY
+1962 ANAPLSIY
-1970 EAIKGVDGLDAMEP
+1970 EAIKGVEGLDAMEP
-1984 DTAPGLPWAT
+1984 DTAPGLPWAL

-2011 PEIEEALKLMEK
+2011 PEVAAALELMEK

-2028 TCQTFLKDEIRP
+2028 ACQTFLKDEIRP
-2040 MDKVRAGKTRIVDV
+2040 MEKVRAGKTRIVDV

-2060 LYTRMMIGKFCAQMH
+2060 LYTRMMIGRFCAQMH

-2089 PDVDWQR
+2089 PDVDWPR
-2096 FGTHFAQYKNVWDV
+2096 FGTHFAQYRNVWDV

-2121 DAMNIMFEEVFRPEF
+2121 DAMNIMFEEVFRTDF
-2136 GFHPNAEWILKTLVN
+2136 GFHPNAVWILKTLVN

-2158 KRITVEGGMPSGC
+2158 KRIIVEGGMPSGC

-2197 ELSSYS
+2197 ELDTYT

-2225 PHFKSVGQTITPADK
+2225 PHFKSLGQTITPADK
-2240 SDKGFVLGQS
+2240 SDKGFVLGHS

-2255 FLKRHFHLDFGTGFY
+2255 FLKRHFHMDYGTGFY

-2317 AGLFEIP
+2317 QGLFEIP

>member
-1 MNTTDC
+1 MNTAGC
-7 FIALVQ
+7 FIALLY
-13 AIREIKLLLKGSKKM
+13 AIREIKTRLFPRTQKEM
-28 EFTLYNGEKKTFYS
+28 EFTLYNGEKKIFYS
-42 RPNRHDN
+42 RPNNHDN
-49 CWLNTILQ
+49 CWLNAILQ

-69 VYNSP
+69 VYESP
-74 ENLTLQ
+74 ENLTLE
-80 AIEQLEELTGLELRE
+80 AIRQLENITGFELHE

-101 VIWSIKHLLYTGIG
+101 VVWNIKHLLQTGVG

-133 ADFHAGIFLKGTEH
+133 ADFHAGIFLKGQEH
-147 AVFACLTS
+147 AVFACVTS
-155 NGWYAIDDED
+155 DGWYAIDDEE

-175 VLCFVPY
+175 VLVFVPY
-182 DMEPFNG
+182 DQEPLNE
-189 DAVVKAT
+189 DWKAR
-196 TYVKGAG
+196 VQRRLKGAG
-203 HSSPATGSQNQSGN
+203 QSSPATGSQNQSGN

-258 TNNTQNNDWF
+258 TTNTQNNDWF
-268 SKLAQSAFS
+268 SKLASSAFS
-277 GLVGALLADKKT
+277 GLFGALLADKKT

-302 SHGTTTSTTQSS
+302 RNGHTTSTTQSS
-314 VGVTYG
+314 VGITHG
-320 YAASDKFLP
+320 YATAEDFVS
-329 GPNTN
+329 GPNTS

-339 VEQAERYFKQK
+339 VIQAERFFKTH
-350 LFDWDT
+350 LFDWVTSDP
-356 TQKFGV
+356 FGRCYL
-362 THVLELPTDHKGV
+362 LELPTDHKGV
-375 YGQLVDSYTYMR
+375 YGSLTDSYAYMR
-387 NGWDVQVSATA
+387 NGWDVEVTA
-398 TQFNGGCLLVA
+398 VGNQFNGGCLLVA
-409 MVPELCKLDE
+409 MVPELCSIE
-419 REKYQLTLFP
+419 RRELFQLTLFP
-429 HQYINPRTNTTAHIQ
+429 HQFINPRTNMTAHIK
-444 VPYLG
+444 VPFVG
-449 VDRHDQG
+449 VNRYDQY
-456 KRHKAWT
+456 KVHKPWT
-463 LVVMVVAPY
+463 LVVMVVAPL
-472 TNDQT
+472 TVNTEGAPQ
-477 IGSSKAEVYVNIAP
+477 IKVYANIAP
-491 TNVYVAG
+491 TNVHVAG
-498 ERPAKE
+498 EFPSKE
-504 GIVPVAVADG
+504 GIFPVACSDG
-514 YGGFQNTDPKTSD
+514 YGGLVTTDPKTAD
-527 PIYGHVYN
+527 PVYGKVFN
-535 APRTGYPGRY
+535 PPRNMLPGRF

-555 PTFLD
+555 PTFLHFD
-560 FNGVPYVTTQNNSGS
+560 GGVPYVTTKTDSDRVLTQ
-575 KVMACFDLAFGHKN
+575 FDLSLAAKHMS
-589 LKNTFLSGLAQYYT
+589 NTFLAGLAQYYA
-603 QYSGTLNLHFMY
+603 QYSGTINLHFMFT
-615 SGPTNNKAKYMVAYI
+615 GPTDAKARYMIAYA
-630 PPGTHPLPNTPE
+630 PPGMEPPKTPE
-642 QASHCYHAEWDTG
+642 AAAHCIHAEWDTG
-655 LNSTFTFTVPYVS
+655 LNSKFTFSIPYLS
-668 GADFAYTHADE
+668 AADYAYT
-679 PEQASVQGWV
+679 ASDTAETTNVQGWV
-689 GVYQIT
+689 CLFQIT
-695 DTHEKDGALI
+695 HGKAEGDAL
-705 VTVSAGPDLEFRLP
+705 VVLASAGKDFELRLP
-719 ISPSRQTTS
+719 VDARQQTTS
-728 AGEGADVV
+728 TGESADPV
-736 TVDATVH
+736 TATVENY
-743 GGNQR
+743 GGETQIQR
-748 RTRRVHTDVAFLLD
+748 RHHTDVSFILD
-762 RFTLVGKTQDNRMV
+762 RFVKVTPKGPTNVLDLMQTPPHTLVG
-776 LDMLKTKEKAL
+776 AL
-787 VGAILR
+787 LR
-793 SATYYF
+793 AATYYF

-805 CVGTNKWVGWLPNG
+805 VKHEGDLTWVPNG
-819 APVPKEVGDNPVVF
+819 APEAALDN
-833 SHNGTTR
+833 TTNPTAYHKAPLTR
-840 FALPFTA
+840 LALPYTA
-847 PHRVLATVYNGGCKY
+847 PHRVLATVYNGSCRYTGG
-862 KPTNEDARTNIRGDL
+862 PLPNVRGDL
-877 ATLAERIR
+877 QVLAPKTARPL
-885 EQSHIPTTFNYG
+885 PTSFNYG
-897 IVLTEAQVDVYVRM
+897 AIKATRVTELLYRM
-911 KRAELYCPR
+911 KRAETYCPR
-920 PLLTTYDHASTDRY
+920 PLLAVHPSEARH
-934 KVSLVAPEKQMANF
+934 KQKIVAPVKQSLNF
-948 ALLKLAGDVES
+948 DLLKLAGDVES
-959 NPGPFFFA
+959 NPGPLFFS
-967 DVRSNFTKLVD
+967 DVRSNFTKLVE
-978 TINQM
+978 TISQM
-983 QNDMSTKHGPDFNR
+983 QEDMSTKHGPDFNR
-997 LVTAFEELT
+997 LVSAFEELAI
-1006 HGVKAI
+1006 GVKAI
-1012 KDGLDEAK
+1012 RTGLDEAK
-1020 PWYKVIKLFSR
+1020 PWYKLIKLLTR

-1068 IADSLSSVFHVPA
+1068 ISDSLSSLFHVPA
-1081 PVFSFGAPIL
+1081 PVFSFGAPVL

-1100 SFFRSTPEELERAEK
+1100 SFFRSTPEDLERAEK

-1145 IKAWIS
+1145 IKAWIA

-1168 KQHDLNDPSKYHEA
+1168 KQRDLNDPAKYKEA
-1182 KEWLEN
+1182 KEWLDS
-1188 ARQACLKNGNI
+1188 ARQTCLKSGNV
-1199 HIANLCKVTAPAPS
+1199 HIANLCKVVAPAPS

-1231 KSFLANVLAQ
+1231 KSFIANVLAQ

-1259 DPDHFDGYNQQA
+1259 DPDHFDGYNQQT

-1316 VIIATSNLYSGFT
+1316 VIVATTNLYSGFT

-1353 GYKVNNKLDIIKAL
+1353 GYKINNKLDIIKAL

-1393 RLQQDLFK
+1393 RMQQDMFK
-1401 PQPPILNVYQLVDE
+1401 PQPPLQNIYQLVQE
-1415 VIERVNLHEKV
+1415 VIDRVELHEKV
-1426 ASQPI
+1426 SSHPI
-1431 FKQISLPSQKSVL
+1431 FKQISIPSQKSVL

-1460 EGMVSDS
+1460 EGMVHDS
-1467 IKEELRPLLQQTSF
+1467 IKEELRPLIQQTSF

-1489 KENFEIVA
+1489 KENFEVVA
-1497 LVLALL
+1497 LCLTLM
-1503 ANIIIMIRE
+1503 ANIVIMIRE
-1512 TRKRQEMVDAAV
+1512 TRKRRQMVDDAV
-1524 NDYIERAGI
+1524 NEYIERASI
-1533 TTDDQT
+1533 TTDDKT

-1545 NPLETTGTSTVGFRE
+1545 SPLETSGASAVGFRE
-1560 RTLTGQKVDN
+1560 RTLPGRKVSD
-1570 DVNSE
+1570 DVDHE
-1575 PAEPVEEQPQ
+1575 PAHPEDEQPHVEGPYTGPLERQ
-1585 AEGPY
+1585 RPLKVRARLPQQEGPY

-1603 AKLPQQ
+1603 AK
-1609 EGPYAG
+1609 
-1615 PMERQQP
+1615 
-1622 LKVKAKPPVVKEG
+1622 PPVMKEG

-1648 VKAKNM
+1648 VKAKNL

-1669 VMANTKPVELILDG
+1669 VMGNTKPVELILDG

-1714 VDGRAMTDRDFRVF
+1714 LDGRAMTDSDYRVF

-1749 RGNRVRDITRH
+1749 RGNRVRDITKH
-1760 FRDQARMRKG
+1760 FRDTARMKKG

-1822 GAVLAKDGAETFI
+1822 GAVLAKDGADTFI

-1852 SKSMLLQM
+1852 SRSMLQKM
-1860 KAHVDPEP
+1860 KAHIDPEP

-1903 DFGPAALSN
+1903 EYGPAALSN
-1912 NDKRLNEGVVLD
+1912 KDPRLNEGVVLD
-1924 DVIFS
+1924 EVIFS

-1936 MSEEDKK
+1936 MSPEDKA
-1943 LFRLCAADYA
+1943 LFRRCAADYA

-1962 ANAPLTIY
+1962 ANAPLSIY
-1970 EAIKGVDGLDAMEP
+1970 EAIKGIDGLDAMEP
-1984 DTAPGLPWAT
+1984 DTAPGLPWAL

-2011 PEIEEALKLMEK
+2011 PEVQAALGLIEK

-2028 TCQTFLKDEIRP
+2028 ACQTFLKDEIRP
-2040 MDKVRAGKTRIVDV
+2040 MEKVRAGKTRIVDV

-2060 LYTRMMIGKFCAQMH
+2060 LYTRMMIGRFCAQMH
-2075 SNNGPQI
+2075 LNNGPQI

-2096 FGTHFAQYKNVWDV
+2096 FGTHFAQYRNVWDV

-2121 DAMNIMFEEVFRPEF
+2121 DAMNIMFEEVFRTDF

-2158 KRITVEGGMPSGC
+2158 KRIAVEGGMPSGC

-2197 ELSSYS
+2197 ELDTYT

-2225 PHFKSVGQTITPADK
+2225 PHFKSLGQTITPADK
-2240 SDKGFVLGQS
+2240 SDKGFVLGHS

-2255 FLKRHFHLDFGTGFY
+2255 FLKRHFHMDYGTGFY

-2317 AGLFEIP
+2317 QGLFEIP

>member
-1 MNTTDC
+1 MKTTDC
-7 FIALVQ
+7 FNVLLEILYRFKQ
-13 AIREIKLLLKGSKKM
+13 AAKTDRKM

-42 RPNRHDN
+42 RPNTHGN
-49 CWLNTILQ
+49 CWLNSLLQ
-57 LFRYVDEPFFDW
+57 LFRYVDEPLFESE
-69 VYNSP
+69 YLSP
-74 ENLTLQ
+74 ENKTLDM
-80 AIEQLEELTGLELRE
+80 IKQLSDYTGLDLSD

-101 VIWSIKHLLYTGIG
+101 VLWLIKDCLGTGVG
-115 TASRPSEVCMVDG
+115 TSTRPSEICVINGVVM
-128 TDMCL
+128 TL

-147 AVFACLTS
+147 AVFALNTS
-155 NGWYAIDDED
+155 EGWYAIDDEV
-165 FYPWTPDPSD
+165 FYPWTPDPAD
-175 VLCFVPY
+175 VLAYVPY
-182 DMEPFNG
+182 DQEPLDVDWQDRAGLFLR
-189 DAVVKAT
+189 
-196 TYVKGAG
+196 GAG
-203 HSSPATGSQNQSGN
+203 QSSPATGSQNQSGN

-268 SKLAQSAFS
+268 SKLAQSAIS
-277 GLVGALLADKKT
+277 GLFGALLADKKT
-289 EETTLLEDRILTT
+289 EETTLLEDRIVTT
-302 SHGTTTSTTQSS
+302 RHGTTTSTTQSS
-314 VGVTYG
+314 VGITYG
-320 YAASDKFLP
+320 YADEDSFRP
-329 GPNTN
+329 GPNTS

-339 VEQAERYFKQK
+339 VEQAERFFKEK
-350 LFDWDT
+350 LFDWTSD
-356 TQKFGV
+356 KPFG
-362 THVLELPTDHKGV
+362 TLYVLELPKDHKGI
-375 YGQLVDSYTYMR
+375 YGSLTDAYAYMR
-387 NGWDVQVSATA
+387 NGWDVQVTATS
-398 TQFNGGCLLVA
+398 TQFNGGSLLVA
-409 MVPELCKLDE
+409 MVPELCSLRD
-419 REKYQLTLFP
+419 REEFQLSLYP
-429 HQYINPRTNTTAHIQ
+429 HQFINPRTNTTAHIQ

-449 VDRHDQG
+449 VNRHDQG
-456 KRHKAWT
+456 KRHQAWS
-463 LVVMVVAPY
+463 LVVMVLTPLTTEAQMNSGTV
-472 TNDQT
+472 
-477 IGSSKAEVYVNIAP
+477 EVYANIAP
-491 TNVYVAG
+491 TNVFVAG
-498 ERPAKE
+498 EMPAKQ
-504 GIVPVAVADG
+504 GIIPVACADG
-514 YGGFQNTDPKTSD
+514 YGGFQNTDPKTAD
-527 PIYGHVYN
+527 PIYGYVYN
-535 APRTGYPGRY
+535 PSRNDCHGRY
-545 TNLLDVAEAC
+545 SNLLDVAEAC
-555 PTFLD
+555 PTFLN
-560 FNGVPYVTTQNNSGS
+560 FNGKPYVVTKNNGD
-575 KVMACFDLAFGHKN
+575 KVMTCFDVAFTHKVHRNTYLA
-589 LKNTFLSGLAQYYT
+589 GLADYYT
-603 QYSGTLNLHFMY
+603 QYQGSLNYHFMY
-615 SGPTNNKAKYMVAYI
+615 TGPTHHKAKFMVAYI
-630 PPGTHPLPNTPE
+630 PPGVETDKLPKTPE
-642 QASHCYHAEWDTG
+642 DAAHCYHSEWDTG
-655 LNSTFTFTVPYVS
+655 LNSQFTFAVPYVS
-668 GADFAYTHADE
+668 ASDFSYTHTDTPAM
-679 PEQASVQGWV
+679 ATTNGWV
-689 GVYQIT
+689 AVYQVT
-695 DTHEKDGALI
+695 DTHTAEAA
-705 VTVSAGPDLEFRLP
+705 VVVSVSAGPDLEFRFP
-719 ISPSRQTTS
+719 IDPVRQTTS

-736 TVDATVH
+736 TTDPSTH
-743 GGNQR
+743 GGSVVEKR
-748 RTRRVHTDVAFLLD
+748 RMHTDVAFVLD
-762 RFTLVGKTQDNRMV
+762 RFTHVHTNKTTFNVDL
-776 LDMLKTKEKAL
+776 LDTKNQTL
-787 VGAILR
+787 VGAFLR
-793 SATYYF
+793 ASTYYF
-799 ADLEVA
+799 CDLEIA
-805 CVGTNKWVGWLPNG
+805 CVGAHKRVYWQPNG
-819 APVPKEVGDNPVVF
+819 APRTTQLGDNPMVF
-833 SHNGTTR
+833 AHNGVTR
-840 FALPFTA
+840 FAIPYTA
-847 PHRVLATVYNGGCKY
+847 PHRLLATVYNGECRY
-862 KPTNEDARTNIRGDL
+862 TERTSAIRGDRAVL
-877 ATLAERIR
+877 AAKYAESRHTLP
-885 EQSHIPTTFNYG
+885 STFNFG
-897 IVLTEAQVDVYVRM
+897 HVTADEPVDVYYRM

-920 PLLTTYDHASTDRY
+920 PLLPAYQHNNRDRFD
-934 KVSLVAPEKQMANF
+934 APIGVEKQLCNF
-948 ALLKLAGDVES
+948 DLLKLAGDVES

-967 DVRSNFTKLVD
+967 DVRENFTKLVES
-978 TINQM
+978 INNM
-983 QNDMSTKHGPDFNR
+983 QHDMSTKHGPDFNR
-997 LVTAFEELT
+997 LVSAFEELT
-1006 HGVKAI
+1006 KGVKAI

-1020 PWYKVIKLFSR
+1020 PWYKVIKLLSR

-1068 IADSLSSVFHVPA
+1068 ISDALSSVFHVPA

-1100 SFFRSTPEELERAEK
+1100 TFFRSTPEDLERAEK

-1151 SEEKFVTMTDL
+1151 SEEKYISMTDL
-1162 VPGILE
+1162 VPRILE
-1168 KQHDLNDPSKYHEA
+1168 CQRNLNDPSKYQES

-1188 ARQACLKNGNI
+1188 AREACLKNGNI
-1199 HIANLCKVTAPAPS
+1199 HIANLCKVNAPAPS

-1247 TGRTDSVWYCPP
+1247 TGRVDSVWYCPP

-1353 GYKVNNKLDIIKAL
+1353 GYKVNNRLDIIKAL
-1367 EDTHTNPVAMFQYDC
+1367 EDTHTNAPAMFNYDC
-1382 ALLNGMAVEMK
+1382 ALLNGSAVEMK
-1393 RLQQDLFK
+1393 RLQQDVFK
-1401 PQPPILNVYQLVDE
+1401 PLPPLNSLYQLVDE
-1415 VIERVNLHEKV
+1415 VIERVKLHEKV
-1426 ASQPI
+1426 SSHPI
-1431 FKQISLPSQKSVL
+1431 FKQISIPSQKSVL

-1450 GQHEAAIEFF
+1450 GQHEAAIEFY
-1460 EGMVSDS
+1460 EGMVHDS
-1467 IKEELRPLLQQTSF
+1467 IKEELKPLLEHTSF
-1481 VKRAFKRL
+1481 AKRAFKRL
-1489 KENFEIVA
+1489 KENFEIIA
-1497 LVLALL
+1497 LVVVLL

-1512 TRKRQEMVDAAV
+1512 TRKRQKMVDDAL
-1524 NDYIERAGI
+1524 DEYIEKANI
-1533 TTDDQT
+1533 TTDDKT
-1539 LDEAEK
+1539 LEEAENSPREVVDK
-1545 NPLETTGTSTVGFRE
+1545 PTVGFRE
-1560 RTLTGQKVDN
+1560 RKLPGHKTDEE
-1570 DVNSE
+1570 VNTE
-1575 PAEPVEEQPQ
+1575 PAKPAEKPQ

-1590 AGPMERQK
+1590 AGPLERQQ
-1598 PLKVK
+1598 PLKLK
-1603 AKLPQQ
+1603 AKLPKA

-1615 PMERQQP
+1615 PLERQQP
-1622 LKVKAKPPVVKEG
+1622 LKLKAKLPVAKEG

-1648 VKAKNM
+1648 VKAKAP
-1654 IVTESGAPPTDLQKM
+1654 IVTESGCPPTDLQKM
-1669 VMANTKPVELILDG
+1669 VMANVKPVELILDG
-1683 KTVAICCATGVFG
+1683 KTVALCCATGVFG

-1714 VDGRAMTDRDFRVF
+1714 LDGRALTDSDFRVF
-1728 EFEIKV
+1728 EFEVKV

-1749 RGNRVRDITRH
+1749 SGNRVRDLTGH
-1760 FRDQARMRKG
+1760 FRDTMKLSKG
-1770 TPVVGV
+1770 SPVVGV
-1776 INNADVGRLIFSGE
+1776 VNNADVGRLIFSGD
-1790 ALTYKDIVVCMD
+1790 ALTYKDLVVCMD

-1810 AYKAA
+1810 AYRAG
-1815 TKAGYCG
+1815 TKVGYCG
-1822 GAVLAKDGAETFI
+1822 AAVLAKDGAKTVI

-1852 SKSMLLQM
+1852 SRSMLLQM
-1860 KAHVDPEP
+1860 KAHIDPPP
-1868 HHEGLIVDTRDV
+1868 HTEGLVVDTREV

-1889 TKLAPTVAHGVFNP
+1889 TKLAPTVAHGVFQP
-1903 DFGPAALSN
+1903 EFGPAALSN

-1924 DVIFS
+1924 EVIFS
-1929 KHKGDTK
+1929 KHKGDAK
-1936 MSEEDKK
+1936 MSEADKR

-1953 SHLHSVLGT
+1953 SHLHNVLGT
-1962 ANAPLTIY
+1962 ANSPLSVF

-1984 DTAPGLPWAT
+1984 DTAPGLPWAL

-2011 PEIEEALKLMEK
+2011 PEIEQALKLMEK

-2040 MDKVRAGKTRIVDV
+2040 LEKVKAGKTRIVDV

-2060 LYTRMMIGKFCAQMH
+2060 IYTRMMIGRFCAQMH

-2096 FGTHFAQYKNVWDV
+2096 FGTHFAQYKNVWDI

-2121 DAMNIMFEEVFRPEF
+2121 DAMNIMFEEVFREEF
-2136 GFHPNAEWILKTLVN
+2136 GFHPNAVWILKTLIN

-2197 ELSSYS
+2197 ELSHYT

-2225 PHFKSVGQTITPADK
+2225 PHFKSLGQTITPADK

-2255 FLKRHFHLDFGTGFY
+2255 FLKRHFHLDYGTGFY

-2295 ISVAGLAVHSGPDEY
+2295 ISVAGLAVHSGQDEY

-2317 AGLFEIP
+2317 AGTFEIP

>member
-7 FIALVQ
+7 FIALLH
-13 AIREIKLLLKGSKKM
+13 AIGEIKTLFHSRTQGKM
-28 EFTLYNGEKKTFYS
+28 EFTLHNGEKKTFYS
-42 RPNRHDN
+42 RPNKHDN

-57 LFRYVDEPFFDW
+57 LFRYVDEPFFNW
-69 VYNSP
+69 VYDSP
-74 ENLTLQ
+74 ENLTLE
-80 AIEQLEELTGLELRE
+80 AIKQLEELTGLELHE

-101 VIWSIKHLLYTGIG
+101 VIWNIKHLLHTGIG

-133 ADFHAGIFLKGTEH
+133 ADFHAGIFLKGQEH
-147 AVFACLTS
+147 AVFACVTS
-155 NGWYAIDDED
+155 DGWYAIDDED

-175 VLCFVPY
+175 VLVFVPY
-182 DMEPFNG
+182 DQEPLNG
-189 DAVVKAT
+189 GWKTKVQKRL
-196 TYVKGAG
+196 KGAG
-203 HSSPATGSQNQSGN
+203 QSSPATGSQNQSGN

-258 TNNTQNNDWF
+258 TTNTQNNDWF
-268 SKLAQSAFS
+268 SKLASSAFS
-277 GLVGALLADKKT
+277 GLFGALLADKKT

-302 SHGTTTSTTQSS
+302 RNGHTTSTTQSS

-320 YAASDKFLP
+320 YSTGEDHVS
-329 GPNTN
+329 GPNTS

-339 VEQAERYFKQK
+339 VVQAERFFKQH
-350 LFDWDT
+350 LFDWT
-356 TQKFGV
+356 TDKAFG
-362 THVLELPTDHKGV
+362 HLEKLELPTDHKGV
-375 YGQLVDSYTYMR
+375 YGHLVDSFAYMR
-387 NGWDVQVSATA
+387 NGWDVEVSAVGN
-398 TQFNGGCLLVA
+398 QFNGGCLLVA
-409 MVPELCKLDE
+409 MVPEWKE
-419 REKYQLTLFP
+419 FTTREKYQLTLFP
-429 HQYINPRTNTTAHIQ
+429 HQFINPRTNMTAHIT

-449 VDRHDQG
+449 VNRYDQY
-456 KRHKAWT
+456 KKHKPWT
-463 LVVMVVAPY
+463 LVVMVVSPF
-472 TNDQT
+472 TNAG
-477 IGSSKAEVYVNIAP
+477 IGATQIKVYGNIGP
-491 TNVYVAG
+491 TYVHVAG
-498 ERPAKE
+498 ELPSKE
-504 GIVPVAVADG
+504 GIVPVACADG
-514 YGGFQNTDPKTSD
+514 YGGLVTTDPKTAD
-527 PIYGHVYN
+527 PVYGMVHN
-535 APRTGYPGRY
+535 PPRTNFPGRF

-555 PTFLD
+555 PTFLCFD
-560 FNGVPYVTTQNNSGS
+560 NGKPYVETRTDEQRLLA
-575 KVMACFDLAFGHKN
+575 KFDVSLAAKHMS
-589 LKNTFLSGLAQYYT
+589 NTYLSGIAQYYA
-603 QYSGTLNLHFMY
+603 QYSGTINLHFMFTG
-615 SGPTNNKAKYMVAYI
+615 STDSKARYMVAYV
-630 PPGTHPLPNTPE
+630 PPGVETPPDTPE
-642 QASHCYHAEWDTG
+642 RAAHCIHAEWDTG
-655 LNSTFTFTVPYVS
+655 LNSKFTFSIPYVS
-668 GADFAYTHADE
+668 AADYAYT
-679 PEQASVQGWV
+679 ASDVAETTNVQGWV
-689 GVYQIT
+689 CIYQIT
-695 DTHEKDGALI
+695 HGKAENDTL
-705 VTVSAGPDLEFRLP
+705 VVSASAGKDFELRLP
-719 ISPSRQTTS
+719 IDPRAQTTTVGES
-728 AGEGADVV
+728 ADPVTTTVENYGGE
-736 TVDATVH
+736 TQI
-743 GGNQR
+743 QR
-748 RTRRVHTDVAFLLD
+748 RHHTDVGFIMD
-762 RFTLVGKTQDNRMV
+762 RFVKIGTTNPTHVIDLMQTHQHG
-776 LDMLKTKEKAL
+776 L
-787 VGAILR
+787 VGALLR
-793 SATYYF
+793 AATYYF
-799 ADLEVA
+799 SDLEIMVRHS
-805 CVGTNKWVGWLPNG
+805 GNLTWVPNG
-819 APVPKEVGDNPVVF
+819 APEAALSNTGNPTAYNKEPF
-833 SHNGTTR
+833 TR
-840 FALPFTA
+840 LALPYTA
-847 PHRVLATVYNGGCKY
+847 PHRVLATVYNGTSKY
-862 KPTNEDARTNIRGDL
+862 STGSGRTRGDL
-877 ATLAERIR
+877 GQLAARTAA
-885 EQSHIPTTFNYG
+885 QLPASFNFGAIKADG
-897 IVLTEAQVDVYVRM
+897 IHELLVRM

-920 PLLTTYDHASTDRY
+920 PLLAVEVSSHDRH
-934 KVSLVAPEKQMANF
+934 KQKIIAPAKQLLNF
-948 ALLKLAGDVES
+948 DLLKLAGDVES
-959 NPGPFFFA
+959 NPGPFFFS
-967 DVRSNFTKLVD
+967 DVRSNFTKLVE

-983 QNDMSTKHGPDFNR
+983 QEDMSTKHGPDFNR
-997 LVTAFEELT
+997 LVSAFEELAT
-1006 HGVKAI
+1006 GVKAI
-1012 KDGLDEAK
+1012 RAGLDEAK
-1020 PWYKVIKLFSR
+1020 PWYKLIKLLSR

-1068 IADSLSSVFHVPA
+1068 ISDSLSSLFHVPA

-1100 SFFRSTPEELERAEK
+1100 SFFRSTPEDLERAEK

-1145 IKAWIS
+1145 IKAWIA

-1168 KQHDLNDPSKYHEA
+1168 KQRELNGPSKYKEA
-1182 KEWLEN
+1182 KEWLDN
-1188 ARQACLKNGNI
+1188 ARQACLKSGNVY
-1199 HIANLCKVTAPAPS
+1199 IANLCKVVAPAPS

-1241 AISTHF
+1241 EISTHF

-1259 DPDHFDGYNQQA
+1259 DPDHFDGYNQQT

-1316 VIIATSNLYSGFT
+1316 VIIATTNLYSGFT

-1353 GYKVNNKLDIIKAL
+1353 GYKINNKLDIIKAL

-1393 RLQQDLFK
+1393 RMQQDMFK
-1401 PQPPILNVYQLVDE
+1401 PQPPLQNVYQLVQE
-1415 VIERVNLHEKV
+1415 VIERVELHEKV
-1426 ASQPI
+1426 SSHPI
-1431 FKQISLPSQKSVL
+1431 FKQISIPSQKSVL

-1450 GQHEAAIEFF
+1450 GQHEAAIEFY

-1467 IKEELRPLLQQTSF
+1467 IKEELRPLVQQTSF

-1497 LVLALL
+1497 LCLTLL
-1503 ANIIIMIRE
+1503 ANIVIMIRK
-1512 TRKRQEMVDAAV
+1512 TRKRQQMVDDAV
-1524 NDYIERAGI
+1524 NEYIEKANI
-1533 TTDDQT
+1533 TTDDKT

-1545 NPLETTGTSTVGFRE
+1545 NPQETSSASTVGFRE
-1560 RTLTGQKVDN
+1560 RTLPGQKVSD

-1575 PAEPVEEQPQ
+1575 PTEPEREQPRAEGPYAGPLDRQ
-1585 AEGPY
+1585 KPLKVRAKLPQQEGPY

-1603 AKLPQQ
+1603 AK
-1609 EGPYAG
+1609 A
-1615 PMERQQP
+1615 
-1622 LKVKAKPPVVKEG
+1622 PVMKEG
-1635 PYEGPVKKPVALK
+1635 PYEGPVKKLVALK
-1648 VKAKNM
+1648 VKAKNL

-1669 VMANTKPVELILDG
+1669 VMGNTKPVELILDG

-1714 VDGRAMTDRDFRVF
+1714 LDGRAMTDSDYRVF

-1749 RGNRVRDITRH
+1749 RGNRVRDITKH
-1760 FRDQARMRKG
+1760 FRDVAKMKKG

-1776 INNADVGRLIFSGE
+1776 VNNADVGRLIFSGE

-1852 SKSMLLQM
+1852 SRSMLMKM
-1860 KAHVDPEP
+1860 KAHIDPEP

-1903 DFGPAALSN
+1903 EFGPAALSN
-1912 NDKRLNEGVVLD
+1912 KDPRLNEGVVLD
-1924 DVIFS
+1924 EVIFS

-1936 MSEEDKK
+1936 MSEEDKV
-1943 LFRLCAADYA
+1943 LFRRCAADYA
-1953 SHLHSVLGT
+1953 SRLHSVLGT
-1962 ANAPLTIY
+1962 ANAPLSIY

-1984 DTAPGLPWAT
+1984 DTAPGLPWAL

-2011 PEIEEALKLMEK
+2011 PEVEAALKLMEK

-2028 TCQTFLKDEIRP
+2028 ACQTFLKDEIRP
-2040 MDKVRAGKTRIVDV
+2040 MEKVRAGKTRIVDV

-2060 LYTRMMIGKFCAQMH
+2060 LYTRMMIGRFCAQMH

-2096 FGTHFAQYKNVWDV
+2096 FGTHFAQYRNVWDV

-2121 DAMNIMFEEVFRPEF
+2121 DAMNIMFEEVFRTEF

-2197 ELSSYS
+2197 ELDTYT

-2225 PHFKSVGQTITPADK
+2225 PHFKSLGQTITPADK
-2240 SDKGFVLGQS
+2240 SDTGFVLGHS

-2255 FLKRHFHLDFGTGFY
+2255 FLKRHFHMDYGTGFY

-2295 ISVAGLAVHSGPDEY
+2295 ISVAGLVVHSGPDEY

-2317 AGLFEIP
+2317 QGLFEIP

>member
-7 FIALVQ
+7 FIVVLH
-13 AIREIKLLLKGSKKM
+13 ILREIKALLLSRTQRKM
-28 EFTLYNGEKKTFYS
+28 EFTLYNGERKLFHS
-42 RPNRHDN
+42 RPNTHDN
-49 CWLNTILQ
+49 CWLNAVLQ
-57 LFRYVDEPFFDW
+57 LFRYVDEPFLEW

-74 ENLTLQ
+74 EDLTLE
-80 AIEQLEELTGLELRE
+80 AIDNLEEVTGLELRE

-101 VIWSIKHLLYTGIG
+101 VVWNIKHLLCTGIG
-115 TASRPSEVCMVDG
+115 TASRPSEVCMIDG

-133 ADFHAGIFLKGTEH
+133 ADFHAGIFLKGQDH
-147 AVFACLTS
+147 AVFACVTS
-155 NGWYAIDDED
+155 NGWYAIDDEE
-165 FYPWTPDPSD
+165 FYPWTPDPAD
-175 VLCFVPY
+175 VLVFVPY
-182 DMEPFNG
+182 DQEPLSAG
-189 DAVVKAT
+189 WRTKVQKRLR
-196 TYVKGAG
+196 GAG
-203 HSSPATGSQNQSGN
+203 QSSPTTGSQNQSGN

-268 SKLAQSAFS
+268 SKLASTAFS
-277 GLVGALLADKKT
+277 GLFGALLADKKT
-289 EETTLLEDRILTT
+289 EEATLLEDRILTT
-302 SHGTTTSTTQSS
+302 RNGHTTSTTQSS

-320 YAASDKFLP
+320 YATAEDFVS
-329 GPNTN
+329 GPNTS

-339 VEQAERYFKQK
+339 VVQAERFFKTH
-350 LFDWDT
+350 LFDWGTNDS
-356 TQKFGV
+356 FGRC
-362 THVLELPTDHKGV
+362 HLLELPTDHKGV
-375 YGQLVDSYTYMR
+375 YGSLTDSYAYMR
-387 NGWDVQVSATA
+387 NGWDVEVTA
-398 TQFNGGCLLVA
+398 VGNQFNGGCLLVA
-409 MVPELCKLDE
+409 MVPELCSITK
-419 REKYQLTLFP
+419 RELYQLTLFP
-429 HQYINPRTNTTAHIQ
+429 HQFINPRTNMTAHIT

-449 VDRHDQG
+449 VNRYDQY
-456 KRHKAWT
+456 KVHKPWT
-463 LVVMVVAPY
+463 LVVMVVAPL
-472 TNDQT
+472 TVKNEGAPQ
-477 IGSSKAEVYVNIAP
+477 IKVYANIAP
-491 TNVYVAG
+491 TNVHVAG
-498 ERPAKE
+498 ELPSKE
-504 GIVPVAVADG
+504 GIFPVACSDG
-514 YGGFQNTDPKTSD
+514 YGGLVTTDPKTAD
-527 PIYGHVYN
+527 PVYGKVFN
-535 APRTGYPGRY
+535 PPRNLLPGRF
-545 TNLLDVAEAC
+545 TNFLDVAEAC
-555 PTFLD
+555 PTFLRFD
-560 FNGVPYVTTQNNSGS
+560 SDVPYVTTKTDSDRMLAQ
-575 KVMACFDLAFGHKN
+575 FDLSLAAKHMS
-589 LKNTFLSGLAQYYT
+589 NTFLAGLAQYYT
-603 QYSGTLNLHFMY
+603 QYSGTINLHFMFT
-615 SGPTNNKAKYMVAYI
+615 GPTDAKARYMVAYA
-630 PPGTHPLPNTPE
+630 PPGMEPPTTPE
-642 QASHCYHAEWDTG
+642 AAAHCIHAEWDTG
-655 LNSTFTFTVPYVS
+655 LNSKFTFSIPYLS
-668 GADFAYTHADE
+668 AADYAYT
-679 PEQASVQGWV
+679 ASDVAETTNVQGWV
-689 GVYQIT
+689 CLFQIT
-695 DTHEKDGALI
+695 HGKADGDAL
-705 VTVSAGPDLEFRLP
+705 VVLASAGKDFDLRLP
-719 ISPSRQTTS
+719 VDARAQTTS
-728 AGEGADVV
+728 AGESADPV
-736 TVDATVH
+736 TTTVENY
-743 GGNQR
+743 GGETQAQR
-748 RTRRVHTDVAFLLD
+748 RQHTDVAFILD
-762 RFTLVGKTQDNRMV
+762 RFVKVKPQEQINVLDLMQIPAHTLVG
-776 LDMLKTKEKAL
+776 AL
-787 VGAILR
+787 LR
-793 SATYYF
+793 TATYYF
-799 ADLEVA
+799 SDLELAVKHE
-805 CVGTNKWVGWLPNG
+805 GDLTWVPNG
-819 APVPKEVGDNPVVF
+819 APEAALDNTTNPTAYHKEPL
-833 SHNGTTR
+833 TR
-840 FALPFTA
+840 LALPYTA
-847 PHRVLATVYNGGCKY
+847 PHRVLATVYNGSNKY
-862 KPTNEDARTNIRGDL
+862 GDTSVNNVRGDL
-877 ATLAERIR
+877 HVLAKNAERAL
-885 EQSHIPTTFNYG
+885 PTSFNYG
-897 IVLTEAQVDVYVRM
+897 AIKATRVTELLYRM
-911 KRAELYCPR
+911 KRAETYCPR
-920 PLLTTYDHASTDRY
+920 PLLAIQPSTARH
-934 KVSLVAPEKQMANF
+934 KQKIVAPAKQLLNF
-948 ALLKLAGDVES
+948 DLLKLAGDVES
-959 NPGPFFFA
+959 NPGPFFFS
-967 DVRSNFTKLVD
+967 DVRTNFTKLVD
-978 TINQM
+978 TVNQM
-983 QNDMSTKHGPDFNR
+983 QEDMSTKHGPDFNR
-997 LVTAFEELT
+997 LVSAFEELAA
-1006 HGVKAI
+1006 GVKAI
-1012 KDGLDEAK
+1012 RTGLDEAK
-1020 PWYKVIKLFSR
+1020 PWYKLIKLLSR

-1068 IADSLSSVFHVPA
+1068 ISDSLSSLFHVPA
-1081 PVFSFGAPIL
+1081 PAFSFGAPIL

-1100 SFFRSTPEELERAEK
+1100 SFFQSTPEDLERAEK

-1127 ILKNGEWL
+1127 VLKNGEWL

-1145 IKAWIS
+1145 IKAWIA

-1168 KQHDLNDPSKYHEA
+1168 KQRDLNDPGKYKEA
-1182 KEWLEN
+1182 KEWLDN
-1188 ARQACLKNGNI
+1188 ARQACLKSGNT
-1199 HIANLCKVTAPAPS
+1199 HIANLCKVVAPAPS

-1259 DPDHFDGYNQQA
+1259 DPDHFDGYNQQT

-1316 VIIATSNLYSGFT
+1316 VIIATTNLYSGFT

-1353 GYKVNNKLDIIKAL
+1353 GYKINNKLDIVKAL

-1393 RLQQDLFK
+1393 RMQQDMFK
-1401 PQPPILNVYQLVDE
+1401 PQPPIQNVYQLVQE
-1415 VIERVNLHEKV
+1415 VIERVELHEKV
-1426 ASQPI
+1426 SSHSI
-1431 FKQISLPSQKSVL
+1431 FKQISIPSQKSVL

-1460 EGMVSDS
+1460 EGMVHDS
-1467 IKEELRPLLQQTSF
+1467 IKEELRPLIQQTSF

-1489 KENFEIVA
+1489 KDNFEIVA
-1497 LVLALL
+1497 LCLTLL
-1503 ANIIIMIRE
+1503 ANIAIMLRQA
-1512 TRKRQEMVDAAV
+1512 RKRRQSVDDSLD
-1524 NDYIERAGI
+1524 ND
-1533 TTDDQT
+1533 TT
-1539 LDEAEK
+1539 LNHEEK
-1545 NPLETTGTSTVGFRE
+1545 NPLETSGTSATGFRE
-1560 RTLTGQKVDN
+1560 IPTTEQVTCEDAN
-1570 DVNSE
+1570 
-1575 PAEPVEEQPQ
+1575 AEPVVVGREQPRAEGPYAGPLERQ
-1585 AEGPY
+1585 KPLKVKARLPQQEGPY

-1603 AKLPQQ
+1603 AK
-1609 EGPYAG
+1609 A
-1615 PMERQQP
+1615 
-1622 LKVKAKPPVVKEG
+1622 PVVKEG

-1648 VKAKNM
+1648 VKAKNL

-1669 VMANTKPVELILDG
+1669 VMGNTKPVELILDG

-1714 VDGRAMTDRDFRVF
+1714 LDGRALTDSDYRVF
-1728 EFEIKV
+1728 EFEIRV

-1749 RGNRVRDITRH
+1749 RGNRVRDITKH
-1760 FRDQARMRKG
+1760 FRDVARMKKG

-1810 AYKAA
+1810 AYRAS

-1835 VGTHSAGGNGV
+1835 VGTHSAGGNGI

-1852 SKSMLLQM
+1852 SRSMLMRM

-1903 DFGPAALSN
+1903 EFGPAALSN
-1912 NDKRLNEGVVLD
+1912 KDPRLNEGVILD
-1924 DVIFS
+1924 DAIFS

-1936 MSEEDKK
+1936 MSEEDKA
-1943 LFRLCAADYA
+1943 LFRRCAADYA

-1962 ANAPLTIY
+1962 ANAPLSVY
-1970 EAIKGVDGLDAMEP
+1970 EAIKGVEGLDAMEP
-1984 DTAPGLPWAT
+1984 DTAPGLPWAL

-2011 PEIEEALKLMEK
+2011 PEVEAALKLMES

-2028 TCQTFLKDEIRP
+2028 VCQTFLKDEIRP
-2040 MDKVRAGKTRIVDV
+2040 LEKVRAGKTRIVDV

-2060 LYTRMMIGKFCAQMH
+2060 LYTRMMIGRFCAQMH

-2121 DAMNIMFEEVFRPEF
+2121 DAMNIMFEEVFRTDF

-2158 KRITVEGGMPSGC
+2158 KRIAVEGGMPSGC

-2197 ELSSYS
+2197 ELDTYT

-2211 VVASDYDLDFEALK
+2211 VVASDHDLDFEALK
-2225 PHFKSVGQTITPADK
+2225 PHFKSLGQTITPADK
-2240 SDKGFVLGQS
+2240 SDKGFVLGHS

-2255 FLKRHFHLDFGTGFY
+2255 FLKRHFHMDYGTGFY

-2317 AGLFEIP
+2317 QGLFEIP

>member
-7 FIALVQ
+7 FIALVN
-13 AIREIKLLLKGSKKM
+13 AIKEVIALFLSRTAGKM
-28 EFTLYNGEKKTFYS
+28 EFTLHDGEKKVFYS
-42 RPNRHDN
+42 RPNNHDN

-74 ENLTLQ
+74 ENLTLE
-80 AIEQLEELTGLELRE
+80 AIKQLEELTGLELRE

-101 VIWSIKHLLYTGIG
+101 VIWNIKHLLHTGIG

-133 ADFHAGIFLKGTEH
+133 ADFHAGIFMKGREH
-147 AVFACLTS
+147 AVFACVTS

-175 VLCFVPY
+175 VLVFVPY
-182 DMEPFNG
+182 DQEPLNEG
-189 DAVVKAT
+189 WKAS
-196 TYVKGAG
+196 VQRKLKGAG
-203 HSSPATGSQNQSGN
+203 QSSPATGSQNQSGN

-244 GGSNEGSTDTTSTH
+244 GGSNEGSTDTTSAH
-258 TNNTQNNDWF
+258 TTNTQNNDWF
-268 SKLAQSAFS
+268 SKLASSAFS
-277 GLVGALLADKKT
+277 GLFGALLADKKT

-302 SHGTTTSTTQSS
+302 RNGHTTSTTQSS
-314 VGVTYG
+314 VGVTFG
-320 YAASDKFLP
+320 YATAEDSTS
-329 GPNTN
+329 GPNTS

-339 VEQAERYFKQK
+339 VHQAERFFKMA
-350 LFDWDT
+350 LFDWVPS
-356 TQKFGV
+356 QNFGHMHKV
-362 THVLELPTDHKGV
+362 VLPHEPKGV
-375 YGQLVDSYTYMR
+375 YGGLVKSYAYMR
-387 NGWDVQVSATA
+387 NGWDVEVTA
-398 TQFNGGCLLVA
+398 VGNQFNGGCLLVA
-409 MVPELCKLDE
+409 LVPEMDDISD
-419 REKYQLTLFP
+419 REKYQLTLYP
-429 HQYINPRTNTTAHIQ
+429 HQFINPRTNMTAHIT
-444 VPYLG
+444 VPYVG
-449 VDRHDQG
+449 VNRYDQY
-456 KRHKAWT
+456 KQHRPWT
-463 LVVMVVAPY
+463 LVVMVVAPLT
-472 TNDQT
+472 TNTAGAQQ
-477 IGSSKAEVYVNIAP
+477 IKVYANIAP
-491 TNVYVAG
+491 TNVHVAG
-498 ERPAKE
+498 ELPSKE
-504 GIVPVAVADG
+504 GIFPVACSDG
-514 YGGFQNTDPKTSD
+514 YGNMVTTDPKTAD
-527 PIYGHVYN
+527 PVYGKVYN
-535 APRTGYPGRY
+535 PPRTALPGRF
-545 TNLLDVAEAC
+545 TNYLDVAEAC
-555 PTFLD
+555 PTFLM
-560 FNGVPYVTTQNNSGS
+560 FENVPYVSTRTDGQRLLA
-575 KVMACFDLAFGHKN
+575 KFDVSLAAKHMS
-589 LKNTFLSGLAQYYT
+589 NTYLAGLAQYYT
-603 QYSGTLNLHFMY
+603 QYTGTINLHFMFT
-615 SGPTNNKAKYMVAYI
+615 GPTDAKARYMVAYV
-630 PPGTHPLPNTPE
+630 PPGMDAPDNPE
-642 QASHCYHAEWDTG
+642 EAAHCIHAEWDTG
-655 LNSTFTFTVPYVS
+655 LNSKFTFSIPYIS
-668 GADFAYTHADE
+668 AADYAYT
-679 PEQASVQGWV
+679 ASDKAETTCVQGWV
-689 GVYQIT
+689 CVYQIT
-695 DTHEKDGALI
+695 HGKADADAL
-705 VTVSAGPDLEFRLP
+705 VVSASAGKDFELRLP
-719 ISPSRQTTS
+719 VDARKQTTTTGES
-728 AGEGADVV
+728 ADPVTTTVENYGGETQV
-736 TVDATVH
+736 
-743 GGNQR
+743 QR
-748 RTRRVHTDVAFLLD
+748 RHHTDVAFVLD
-762 RFTLVGKTQDNRMV
+762 RFVEVTVSGNQHTLDVMQAHKDNI
-776 LDMLKTKEKAL
+776 
-787 VGAILR
+787 VGALLR
-793 SATYYF
+793 AATYYF
-799 ADLEVA
+799 SDLEIAVTHT
-805 CVGTNKWVGWLPNG
+805 GKLTWVPNG
-819 APVPKEVGDNPVVF
+819 APVSALNNTTNPTAYHKGPV
-833 SHNGTTR
+833 TR
-840 FALPFTA
+840 LALPYTA
-847 PHRVLATVYNGGCKY
+847 PHRVLATAYTGTTTY
-862 KPTNEDARTNIRGDL
+862 TASARGDL
-877 ATLAERIR
+877 AHLTTTHAQRLPTSFNFGAVKAETI
-885 EQSHIPTTFNYG
+885 
-897 IVLTEAQVDVYVRM
+897 TELLVRM

-920 PLLTTYDHASTDRY
+920 PILPIQPTGDRR
-934 KVSLVAPEKQMANF
+934 KQPLVAPAKQLLNF
-948 ALLKLAGDVES
+948 DLLKLAGDVES
-959 NPGPFFFA
+959 NPGPFFFS
-967 DVRSNFTKLVD
+967 DVRSNFSKLVE

-983 QNDMSTKHGPDFNR
+983 QEDMSTKHGPDFNR
-997 LVTAFEELT
+997 LVSAFEELAS
-1006 HGVKAI
+1006 GVKAI
-1012 KDGLDEAK
+1012 RAGLDEAK
-1020 PWYKVIKLFSR
+1020 PWYKLIKLLSR

-1068 IADSLSSVFHVPA
+1068 ISDSLSSLFHVPA
-1081 PVFSFGAPIL
+1081 PAFSFGAPIL

-1100 SFFRSTPEELERAEK
+1100 SFFRSTPEDLERAEK

-1145 IKAWIS
+1145 IKAWIA

-1162 VPGILE
+1162 VPSILE
-1168 KQHDLNDPSKYHEA
+1168 KQRDLNDPSKYKDA
-1182 KEWLEN
+1182 KEWLDN
-1188 ARQACLKNGNI
+1188 TRQVCLKNGNV
-1199 HIANLCKVTAPAPS
+1199 HIANLCKVVAPAPS

-1241 AISTHF
+1241 AISTHL

-1297 GFIPPMASLEDK
+1297 GFVPPMASLEDK
-1309 GKPFNSK
+1309 GKPFSSK
-1316 VIIATSNLYSGFT
+1316 VIIATTNLYSGFT

-1353 GYKVNNKLDIIKAL
+1353 GYKINNKLDIIKAL
-1367 EDTHTNPVAMFQYDC
+1367 EDTHANPVAMFHYDC

-1393 RLQQDLFK
+1393 RLQQDVFK
-1401 PQPPILNVYQLVDE
+1401 PQPPLQNVYQLVQE
-1415 VIERVNLHEKV
+1415 VIERVELHEKV
-1426 ASQPI
+1426 SSHPI
-1431 FKQISLPSQKSVL
+1431 FKQISIPSQKSVL

-1460 EGMVSDS
+1460 EGMVHDS
-1467 IKEELRPLLQQTSF
+1467 IKEELRPLMQQTSF

-1497 LVLALL
+1497 LCLTLL
-1503 ANIIIMIRE
+1503 ANIVIMIRE
-1512 TRKRQEMVDAAV
+1512 THKRQKMVDDAV
-1524 NDYIERAGI
+1524 NEYIEKANI
-1533 TTDDQT
+1533 TTDGQT

-1545 NPLETTGTSTVGFRE
+1545 NPLETSGASTVGFRE
-1560 RTLTGQKVDN
+1560 RTLPGQKARDDVDY
-1570 DVNSE
+1570 E
-1575 PAEPVEEQPQ
+1575 PAQTTEEQPQ
-1585 AEGPY
+1585 AEGPYAGPLERQRPLKVRAKLPRQEGPY

-1603 AKLPQQ
+1603 AR
-1609 EGPYAG
+1609 A
-1615 PMERQQP
+1615 
-1622 LKVKAKPPVVKEG
+1622 PVVKEG

-1648 VKAKNM
+1648 VKAKNL

-1669 VMANTKPVELILDG
+1669 VMGNTKPVELILDG

-1714 VDGRAMTDRDFRVF
+1714 LDGRALTDSDYRVF

-1749 RGNRVRDITRH
+1749 RGNRVRDITKH
-1760 FRDQARMRKG
+1760 FRDVARLKKG

-1822 GAVLAKDGAETFI
+1822 GAVLAKDGADTFI

-1852 SKSMLLQM
+1852 SRSMLLKM
-1860 KAHVDPEP
+1860 KAHIDPEP
-1868 HHEGLIVDTRDV
+1868 HHEGLVVDTRDV

-1903 DFGPAALSN
+1903 EFGPAALSN
-1912 NDKRLNEGVVLD
+1912 KDPRLNEGVVLD
-1924 DVIFS
+1924 EVIFS

-1936 MSEEDKK
+1936 MSAEDKA
-1943 LFRLCAADYA
+1943 LFRRCAADYA
-1953 SHLHSVLGT
+1953 SRLHSVLGT
-1962 ANAPLTIY
+1962 ANAPLSIY

-1984 DTAPGLPWAT
+1984 DTAPGLPWAL

-2001 LIDFENGTVG
+2001 LIDFENGTAG
-2011 PEIEEALKLMEK
+2011 PEVEAALKLMEK

-2028 TCQTFLKDEIRP
+2028 ACQTFLKDEIRP
-2040 MDKVRAGKTRIVDV
+2040 MEKVRAGKTRIVDV

-2060 LYTRMMIGKFCAQMH
+2060 LYTRMMIGRFCAQMH

-2096 FGTHFAQYKNVWDV
+2096 FGTHFAQYRNVWDV

-2121 DAMNIMFEEVFRPEF
+2121 DAMNIMFEEVFRTEF

-2197 ELSSYS
+2197 ELDTYT

-2225 PHFKSVGQTITPADK
+2225 PHFKSLGQTITPADK
-2240 SDKGFVLGQS
+2240 SDKGFVLGHS

-2255 FLKRHFHLDFGTGFY
+2255 FLKRHFHMDYGTGFY

-2317 AGLFEIP
+2317 QGLFEIP

>member
-7 FIALVQ
+7 LIALVF
-13 AIREIKLLLKGSKKM
+13 AIREIKGLFTKRTRGEM
-28 EFTLYNGEKKTFYS
+28 ELTLHNGDRKTFYS
-42 RPNRHDN
+42 RPNKHDN
-49 CWLNTILQ
+49 CWLNAILQ

-69 VYNSP
+69 VYSSP
-74 ENLTLQ
+74 ENLTLK
-80 AIEQLEELTGLELRE
+80 AIEQLERLTGLELHE

-101 VIWSIKHLLYTGIG
+101 VIWNIKHLLQTGIG

-133 ADFHAGIFLKGTEH
+133 ADFHAGIFLKGEEH
-147 AVFACLTS
+147 AVFACVTS
-155 NGWYAIDDED
+155 DGWYAIDDED

-175 VLCFVPY
+175 VLVFVPY
-182 DMEPFNG
+182 DQEPLNG
-189 DAVVKAT
+189 EWKAK
-196 TYVKGAG
+196 VQRKLKGAG
-203 HSSPATGSQNQSGN
+203 QSSPATGSQNQSGN

-258 TNNTQNNDWF
+258 TTNTQNNDWF
-268 SKLAQSAFS
+268 SKLASSAFS
-277 GLVGALLADKKT
+277 GLFGALLADKKT

-302 SHGTTTSTTQSS
+302 RNGHTTSTTQSS

-320 YAASDKFLP
+320 YSTAEDHVA
-329 GPNTN
+329 GPNTS

-339 VEQAERYFKQK
+339 VVQAERFYKKF
-350 LFDWDT
+350 LFDWTKD
-356 TQKFGV
+356 KAFG
-362 THVLELPTDHKGV
+362 HVEKLELPADHHGV
-375 YGQLVDSYTYMR
+375 FGHLVDSYAYMR
-387 NGWDVQVSATA
+387 NGWDVEVSAVGN
-398 TQFNGGCLLVA
+398 QFNGGCLLVA
-409 MVPELCKLDE
+409 MVPEWKEFDT

-429 HQYINPRTNTTAHIQ
+429 HQFINPRTNMTAHIT

-449 VDRHDQG
+449 VNRYDQY
-456 KRHKAWT
+456 KKHKPWT
-463 LVVMVVAPY
+463 LVVMVVSPL
-472 TNDQT
+472 TV
-477 IGSSKAEVYVNIAP
+477 SSNGAAQIKVYANIAP
-491 TNVYVAG
+491 TYVHVAG
-498 ERPAKE
+498 ELPSKE
-504 GIVPVAVADG
+504 GIFPVACADG
-514 YGGFQNTDPKTSD
+514 YGGLVTTDPKTAD
-527 PIYGHVYN
+527 PAYGKVYN
-535 APRTGYPGRY
+535 PPRTNYPGRF

-555 PTFLD
+555 PTFLCFD
-560 FNGVPYVTTQNNSGS
+560 DGKPYVVTRTDGTRLLA
-575 KVMACFDLAFGHKN
+575 KFDLSLAAKHMS
-589 LKNTFLSGLAQYYT
+589 NTYLSGIAQYYA
-603 QYSGTLNLHFMY
+603 QYSGTINLHFMFTG
-615 SGPTNNKAKYMVAYI
+615 STDSKARYMVAYI
-630 PPGTHPLPNTPE
+630 PPGVEEPPDTPE
-642 QASHCYHAEWDTG
+642 RAAHCIHAEWDTG
-655 LNSTFTFTVPYVS
+655 LNSKFTFSIPYVS
-668 GADFAYTHADE
+668 AADYAYTASDE
-679 PEQASVQGWV
+679 AEATNVQGWV
-689 GVYQIT
+689 CIYQIT
-695 DTHEKDGALI
+695 HGKAEDDTL
-705 VTVSAGPDLEFRLP
+705 VVSVSAGKDFELRLP
-719 ISPSRQTTS
+719 IDPRQQTTATGES
-728 AGEGADVV
+728 ADPVTTTVENYGGETQV
-736 TVDATVH
+736 
-743 GGNQR
+743 QR
-748 RTRRVHTDVAFLLD
+748 RHHTDVGFIMD
-762 RFTLVGKTQDNRMV
+762 RFVKVTTTAPTHVIDLMQTHQHG
-776 LDMLKTKEKAL
+776 L
-787 VGAILR
+787 VGALLR
-793 SATYYF
+793 AATYYF
-799 ADLEVA
+799 SDLEIV
-805 CVGTNKWVGWLPNG
+805 VRHEGNLTWVPNG
-819 APVPKEVGDNPVVF
+819 APESALSNTSNPTAYKKAPF
-833 SHNGTTR
+833 TR
-840 FALPFTA
+840 LALPYTA
-847 PHRVLATVYNGGCKY
+847 PHRVLATVYNGVSKY
-862 KPTNEDARTNIRGDL
+862 TANGSNRRGDMAAL
-877 ATLAERIR
+877 AARVAKALPA
-885 EQSHIPTTFNYG
+885 SFNYG
-897 IVLTEAQVDVYVRM
+897 AIKATNIHELLVRM

-920 PLLTTYDHASTDRY
+920 PLLAIEVSSQDRH
-934 KVSLVAPEKQMANF
+934 KQKIIAPAKQSLNF
-948 ALLKLAGDVES
+948 DLLKLAGDVES
-959 NPGPFFFA
+959 NPGPFFFS
-967 DVRSNFTKLVD
+967 DVRSNFTKLVE
-978 TINQM
+978 TLNQM
-983 QNDMSTKHGPDFNR
+983 QEDMSTKHGPDFNR
-997 LVTAFEELT
+997 LVSAFEELAT
-1006 HGVKAI
+1006 GVKAI
-1012 KDGLDEAK
+1012 RTGLDEAK
-1020 PWYKVIKLFSR
+1020 PWYKLIKLLSR

-1068 IADSLSSVFHVPA
+1068 ISDSLSSLFHVPA

-1100 SFFRSTPEELERAEK
+1100 SFFRSTPEDLERAEK

-1145 IKAWIS
+1145 IKAWIA
-1151 SEEKFVTMTDL
+1151 SEEKFVTVTDL

-1168 KQHDLNDPSKYHEA
+1168 KQRDLNDPSKYKEA
-1182 KEWLEN
+1182 KEWLDN
-1188 ARQACLKNGNI
+1188 ARQACLKSGNV
-1199 HIANLCKVTAPAPS
+1199 HIANLCKVVAPAPS
-1213 KSRPE
+1213 RSRPE

-1259 DPDHFDGYNQQA
+1259 DPDHFDGYNQQT

-1316 VIIATSNLYSGFT
+1316 VIIATTNLYAGFT

-1353 GYKVNNKLDIIKAL
+1353 GYKINNKLDIIKAL

-1393 RLQQDLFK
+1393 RMQQNVFE
-1401 PQPPILNVYQLVDE
+1401 PQPPLQNLYQLVQE
-1415 VIERVNLHEKV
+1415 VIERVELHEKV
-1426 ASQPI
+1426 SSHPI
-1431 FKQISLPSQKSVL
+1431 FKQISIPSQKSVL

-1460 EGMVSDS
+1460 EGMVHDS
-1467 IKEELRPLLQQTSF
+1467 IKEELRPLIQQTSF

-1489 KENFEIVA
+1489 KENFEMVA
-1497 LVLALL
+1497 LCLTLL
-1503 ANIIIMIRE
+1503 ANIVIMIRE
-1512 TRKRQEMVDAAV
+1512 TRKRQKMVDDAV
-1524 NDYIERAGI
+1524 GEYIEKTNI
-1533 TTDDQT
+1533 TTDDKT

-1545 NPLETTGTSTVGFRE
+1545 NPLETSGASTVGFRE
-1560 RTLTGQKVDN
+1560 RTLPGQKASD
-1570 DVNSE
+1570 DVNTE
-1575 PAEPVEEQPQ
+1575 PAQPAGEEPKAEGPYSGPLERQKPLKVRAKFPQ
-1585 AEGPY
+1585 QEGPY
-1590 AGPMERQK
+1590 AGPLERQK

-1603 AKLPQQ
+1603 AK
-1609 EGPYAG
+1609 A
-1615 PMERQQP
+1615 
-1622 LKVKAKPPVVKEG
+1622 PVVKEG

-1648 VKAKNM
+1648 VKAKNL

-1669 VMANTKPVELILDG
+1669 VMGNTKPVELILDG

-1714 VDGRAMTDRDFRVF
+1714 LGGRAMTDSDYRVF

-1749 RGNRVRDITRH
+1749 RGNRVRDITKH
-1760 FRDQARMRKG
+1760 FRDTARMKKG

-1810 AYKAA
+1810 AYRAA

-1822 GAVLAKDGAETFI
+1822 GAVLAKDGADTFI

-1852 SKSMLLQM
+1852 SRSMLLKM
-1860 KAHVDPEP
+1860 KAHIDPEP

-1903 DFGPAALSN
+1903 EFGPAALSN
-1912 NDKRLNEGVVLD
+1912 KDPRLNEGVVLD
-1924 DVIFS
+1924 EVIFS
-1929 KHKGDTK
+1929 KHKGDTR
-1936 MSEEDKK
+1936 MSEEDKA
-1943 LFRLCAADYA
+1943 LFRRCAADYA
-1953 SHLHSVLGT
+1953 SRLHSVLGT
-1962 ANAPLTIY
+1962 ANAPLSIY

-1984 DTAPGLPWAT
+1984 DTAPGLPWAL

-2011 PEIEEALKLMEK
+2011 PEVEAALKLMEK

-2028 TCQTFLKDEIRP
+2028 ACQTFLKDEIRP
-2040 MDKVRAGKTRIVDV
+2040 MEKVRAGKTRIVDV

-2060 LYTRMMIGKFCAQMH
+2060 LYTRMMIGRFCAQMH
-2075 SNNGPQI
+2075 MNNGPQI

-2121 DAMNIMFEEVFRPEF
+2121 DAMNIMFEEVFRTDF

-2171 SATSIINTILN
+2171 SATSIINTIMN

-2197 ELSSYS
+2197 ELDTYT

-2225 PHFKSVGQTITPADK
+2225 PHFKSLGQTITPADK
-2240 SDKGFVLGQS
+2240 SDKGFVVGHS

-2255 FLKRHFHLDFGTGFY
+2255 FLKRHFHMDYGTGFY

-2317 AGLFEIP
+2317 QGLFEIP

>member
-7 FIALVQ
+7 FIAVVN
-13 AIREIKLLLKGSKKM
+13 AIKEVIALFLPRTAEKM
-28 EFTLYNGEKKTFYS
+28 EFTLHDGEK
-42 RPNRHDN
+42 
-49 CWLNTILQ
+49 
-57 LFRYVDEPFFDW
+57 
-69 VYNSP
+69 
-74 ENLTLQ
+74 
-80 AIEQLEELTGLELRE
+80 
-95 GGPPAL
+95 
-101 VIWSIKHLLYTGIG
+101 
-115 TASRPSEVCMVDG
+115 MV
-128 TDMCL
+128 
-133 ADFHAGIFLKGTEH
+133 
-147 AVFACLTS
+147 
-155 NGWYAIDDED
+155 
-165 FYPWTPDPSD
+165 
-175 VLCFVPY
+175 FVPC
-182 DMEPFNG
+182 DQEPLNEG
-189 DAVVKAT
+189 WKAR
-196 TYVKGAG
+196 VQRKLKGAG
-203 HSSPATGSQNQSGN
+203 QSSPATGSQNQSGN

-244 GGSNEGSTDTTSTH
+244 GGSNEGSTDTTSAH
-258 TNNTQNNDWF
+258 TTNTQNNDWF
-268 SKLAQSAFS
+268 SKLASSAFS
-277 GLVGALLADKKT
+277 GLFGALLADKKT

-302 SHGTTTSTTQSS
+302 RNGHTTSTTQSS
-314 VGVTYG
+314 VGVTFG
-320 YAASDKFLP
+320 YATAEDSTS
-329 GPNTN
+329 GPNTS

-339 VEQAERYFKQK
+339 VHQAERFFKMA
-350 LFDWDT
+350 LFDWVPS
-356 TQKFGV
+356 QNFGHMHKV
-362 THVLELPTDHKGV
+362 VLPHEPKGV
-375 YGQLVDSYTYMR
+375 YGGLVKSYAYMR
-387 NGWDVQVSATA
+387 NGWDVEVTA
-398 TQFNGGCLLVA
+398 VGNQFNGGCLLVA
-409 MVPELCKLDE
+409 LVPEMGDISD
-419 REKYQLTLFP
+419 REKYQLTLYP
-429 HQYINPRTNTTAHIQ
+429 HQFINPRTNMTAHIT
-444 VPYLG
+444 VPYVG
-449 VDRHDQG
+449 VNRYDQY
-456 KRHKAWT
+456 KQHRPWT
-463 LVVMVVAPY
+463 LVVMVVAPLT
-472 TNDQT
+472 TNTAGAQQ
-477 IGSSKAEVYVNIAP
+477 IKVYANIAP
-491 TNVYVAG
+491 TNVHVAG
-498 ERPAKE
+498 ELPSKE
-504 GIVPVAVADG
+504 GIFPVACSDG
-514 YGGFQNTDPKTSD
+514 YGNMVTTDPKTAD
-527 PIYGHVYN
+527 PVYGKVYN
-535 APRTGYPGRY
+535 PPRTALPGRF
-545 TNLLDVAEAC
+545 TNYLDVAEAC
-555 PTFLD
+555 PTFLM
-560 FNGVPYVTTQNNSGS
+560 FENVPYVSTRTDGQRLLA
-575 KVMACFDLAFGHKN
+575 KFDVSLAAKHMS
-589 LKNTFLSGLAQYYT
+589 NTYLAGLAQYYT
-603 QYSGTLNLHFMY
+603 QYTGTINLHFMFT
-615 SGPTNNKAKYMVAYI
+615 GPTDAKARYMVAYV
-630 PPGTHPLPNTPE
+630 PPGMDAPDNPE
-642 QASHCYHAEWDTG
+642 EAAHCIHAEWDTG
-655 LNSTFTFTVPYVS
+655 LNSKFTFSIPYIS
-668 GADFAYTHADE
+668 AADYAYT
-679 PEQASVQGWV
+679 ASHKAETTCVQGWV
-689 GVYQIT
+689 CVYQIT
-695 DTHEKDGALI
+695 HGKADADAL
-705 VTVSAGPDLEFRLP
+705 VVSASAGKDFELRLP
-719 ISPSRQTTS
+719 VDARKQTTTTGES
-728 AGEGADVV
+728 ADPVTTTVENYGGETQV
-736 TVDATVH
+736 
-743 GGNQR
+743 QR
-748 RTRRVHTDVAFLLD
+748 RHHTDVAFVLD
-762 RFTLVGKTQDNRMV
+762 RFVEVTVSDNQHTLDVMQAHKDNI
-776 LDMLKTKEKAL
+776 
-787 VGAILR
+787 VGALLR
-793 SATYYF
+793 AATYYF
-799 ADLEVA
+799 SDLEIAVTHT
-805 CVGTNKWVGWLPNG
+805 GKLTWVPNG
-819 APVPKEVGDNPVVF
+819 APVSALNNTTNPTAYHKGPV
-833 SHNGTTR
+833 TR
-840 FALPFTA
+840 LALPYTA
-847 PHRVLATVYNGGCKY
+847 PHRVLATAYTGTTTY
-862 KPTNEDARTNIRGDL
+862 TASARGDL
-877 ATLAERIR
+877 AHLTTTHARHLPTSFNFGAVKAETI
-885 EQSHIPTTFNYG
+885 
-897 IVLTEAQVDVYVRM
+897 TELLVRM

-920 PLLTTYDHASTDRY
+920 PILPIQPTGDRR
-934 KVSLVAPEKQMANF
+934 KQQLVAPAKQLLNF
-948 ALLKLAGDVES
+948 DLLKLAGDVES
-959 NPGPFFFA
+959 NPGPFFFS
-967 DVRSNFTKLVD
+967 DVRSNFSKLVE

-983 QNDMSTKHGPDFNR
+983 QEDMSTKHGPDFNR
-997 LVTAFEELT
+997 LVSAFEELAS
-1006 HGVKAI
+1006 GVKAI
-1012 KDGLDEAK
+1012 RAGLDEAK
-1020 PWYKVIKLFSR
+1020 PWYKLIKLLSR

-1068 IADSLSSVFHVPA
+1068 ISDSLSSLFHVPA
-1081 PVFSFGAPIL
+1081 PAFSFGAPIL

-1100 SFFRSTPEELERAEK
+1100 SFFRSTPEDLERAEK

-1145 IKAWIS
+1145 IKAWIA

-1162 VPGILE
+1162 VPSILE
-1168 KQHDLNDPSKYHEA
+1168 KQRDLNDPSKYKDA
-1182 KEWLEN
+1182 KEWLDN
-1188 ARQACLKNGNI
+1188 TRQVCLKNGNV
-1199 HIANLCKVTAPAPS
+1199 HIANLCKVVAPAPS

-1241 AISTHF
+1241 AISTHL

-1259 DPDHFDGYNQQA
+1259 DPDHFDGYNQQT

-1297 GFIPPMASLEDK
+1297 GFVPPMASLEDK
-1309 GKPFNSK
+1309 GKPFSSK
-1316 VIIATSNLYSGFT
+1316 VIIATTNLYSGFT
-1329 PRTMVCPDALNRRFH
+1329 PKTMVCPDALNRRFH

-1353 GYKVNNKLDIIKAL
+1353 GYKINNKLDIIKAL
-1367 EDTHTNPVAMFQYDC
+1367 EDTHANPVAMFHYDC

-1393 RLQQDLFK
+1393 RLQQDVFK
-1401 PQPPILNVYQLVDE
+1401 PQPPLQNVYQLVQE
-1415 VIERVNLHEKV
+1415 VIERVELHEKV
-1426 ASQPI
+1426 SSHPI
-1431 FKQISLPSQKSVL
+1431 FKQISIPSQKSVL

-1460 EGMVSDS
+1460 EGMVHDS
-1467 IKEELRPLLQQTSF
+1467 IKEELRPLMQQTSF

-1497 LVLALL
+1497 LCLTLL
-1503 ANIIIMIRE
+1503 ANIVIMIRE
-1512 TRKRQEMVDAAV
+1512 THKRQKMVDDAV
-1524 NDYIERAGI
+1524 NEYIEKANI
-1533 TTDDQT
+1533 TTDGQT

-1545 NPLETTGTSTVGFRE
+1545 NPLETSGASTVGFRE
-1560 RTLTGQKVDN
+1560 RTLPGQKARDDVDY
-1570 DVNSE
+1570 E
-1575 PAEPVEEQPQ
+1575 PAQPTEEQPQ
-1585 AEGPY
+1585 AEGPYAGPLERQRPLKVRAKLPRQEGPY

-1603 AKLPQQ
+1603 AR
-1609 EGPYAG
+1609 A
-1615 PMERQQP
+1615 
-1622 LKVKAKPPVVKEG
+1622 PVVKEG

-1648 VKAKNM
+1648 VKAKNL

-1669 VMANTKPVELILDG
+1669 VMGNTKPVELILDG

-1714 VDGRAMTDRDFRVF
+1714 LDGRALTDSDYRVF

-1749 RGNRVRDITRH
+1749 RGNRVRDITKH
-1760 FRDQARMRKG
+1760 FRDVARLKKG

-1822 GAVLAKDGAETFI
+1822 GAVLAKDGADTFI

-1852 SKSMLLQM
+1852 SRSMLLKM
-1860 KAHVDPEP
+1860 KAHIDPEP

-1903 DFGPAALSN
+1903 EFGPAALSN
-1912 NDKRLNEGVVLD
+1912 KDPRLNEGVVLD
-1924 DVIFS
+1924 EVIFS

-1936 MSEEDKK
+1936 MSAEDKA
-1943 LFRLCAADYA
+1943 LFRRCAADYA
-1953 SHLHSVLGT
+1953 SRLHSVLGT
-1962 ANAPLTIY
+1962 ANAPLSIY

-1984 DTAPGLPWAT
+1984 DTAPGLPWAL

-2001 LIDFENGTVG
+2001 LIDFENGTAG
-2011 PEIEEALKLMEK
+2011 PEVEAALKLMEK

-2028 TCQTFLKDEIRP
+2028 ACQTFLKDEIRP
-2040 MDKVRAGKTRIVDV
+2040 MEKVRAGKTRIVDV

-2060 LYTRMMIGKFCAQMH
+2060 LYTRMMIGRFCAQMH

-2096 FGTHFAQYKNVWDV
+2096 FGTHFAQYRNVWDV

-2121 DAMNIMFEEVFRPEF
+2121 DAMNIMFEEVFRTEF

-2197 ELSSYS
+2197 ELDTYT

-2225 PHFKSVGQTITPADK
+2225 PHFKSLGQTITPADK
-2240 SDKGFVLGQS
+2240 SDKGFVLGHS

-2255 FLKRHFHLDFGTGFY
+2255 FLKRHFHMDYGTGFY

-2317 AGLFEIP
+2317 QGLFEIP

>member
-1 MNTTDC
+1 MKTTDC
-7 FIALVQ
+7 FNVLLEILYRFKQ
-13 AIREIKLLLKGSKKM
+13 AAKTDRKM

-42 RPNRHDN
+42 RPNTHGN
-49 CWLNTILQ
+49 CWLNSLLQ
-57 LFRYVDEPFFDW
+57 LFRYVDEPLFESE
-69 VYNSP
+69 YLSP
-74 ENLTLQ
+74 ENKTLDM
-80 AIEQLEELTGLELRE
+80 IKQLSDYTGLDLSD

-101 VIWSIKHLLYTGIG
+101 VLWLIKDCLATGVG
-115 TASRPSEVCMVDG
+115 TSTRPSEICVINGVVM
-128 TDMCL
+128 TL

-147 AVFACLTS
+147 AVFALNTS
-155 NGWYAIDDED
+155 EGWYAIDDEV
-165 FYPWTPDPSD
+165 FYPWTPDPAD
-175 VLCFVPY
+175 VLAYVPY
-182 DMEPFNG
+182 DQEPLDVDWQDRAGLFLR
-189 DAVVKAT
+189 
-196 TYVKGAG
+196 GAG
-203 HSSPATGSQNQSGN
+203 QSSPATGSQNQSGN

-268 SKLAQSAFS
+268 SKLAQSAIS
-277 GLVGALLADKKT
+277 GLFGALLADKKT
-289 EETTLLEDRILTT
+289 EETTLLEDRIVTT
-302 SHGTTTSTTQSS
+302 RHGTTTSTTQSS
-314 VGVTYG
+314 VGITYG
-320 YAASDKFLP
+320 YADEDSFRP
-329 GPNTN
+329 GPNTS

-339 VEQAERYFKQK
+339 VEQAERFFKEK
-350 LFDWDT
+350 LFDWTSD
-356 TQKFGV
+356 KPFG
-362 THVLELPTDHKGV
+362 TLYVLELPKDHKGI
-375 YGQLVDSYTYMR
+375 YGSLTDAYAYMR
-387 NGWDVQVSATA
+387 NGWDVQVTATS
-398 TQFNGGCLLVA
+398 TQFNGGSLLVA
-409 MVPELCKLDE
+409 MVPELCSLRD
-419 REKYQLTLFP
+419 REEFQLSLYP
-429 HQYINPRTNTTAHIQ
+429 HQFINPRTNTTAHIQ

-449 VDRHDQG
+449 VNRHDQG
-456 KRHKAWT
+456 KRHQAWS
-463 LVVMVVAPY
+463 LVVMVLTPLTTEAQMNSGTV
-472 TNDQT
+472 
-477 IGSSKAEVYVNIAP
+477 EVYANIAP
-491 TNVYVAG
+491 TNVFVAG
-498 ERPAKE
+498 EMPAKQ
-504 GIVPVAVADG
+504 GIIPVACADG
-514 YGGFQNTDPKTSD
+514 YGGFQNTDPKTAD
-527 PIYGHVYN
+527 PIYGYVYN
-535 APRTGYPGRY
+535 PSRNDCHGRY
-545 TNLLDVAEAC
+545 SNLLDVAEAC
-555 PTFLD
+555 PTFLNFD
-560 FNGVPYVTTQNNSGS
+560 GKPYVVTKNNGD
-575 KVMACFDLAFGHKN
+575 KVMTCFDVAFTHKVHRNTYLA
-589 LKNTFLSGLAQYYT
+589 GLADYYT
-603 QYSGTLNLHFMY
+603 QYQGSLNYHFMY
-615 SGPTNNKAKYMVAYI
+615 TGPTHHKAKFMVAYI
-630 PPGTHPLPNTPE
+630 PPGVETGKLPKTPE
-642 QASHCYHAEWDTG
+642 DAAHCYHSEWDTG
-655 LNSTFTFTVPYVS
+655 LNSQFTFAVPYVS
-668 GADFAYTHADE
+668 ASDFSYTHTDTPAM
-679 PEQASVQGWV
+679 ATTNGWV
-689 GVYQIT
+689 AVYQVT
-695 DTHEKDGALI
+695 DTHSAEAA
-705 VTVSAGPDLEFRLP
+705 VVVSVSAGPDLEFRFP
-719 ISPSRQTTS
+719 IDPVRQTTS

-736 TVDATVH
+736 TTDPSTH
-743 GGNQR
+743 GGSVVEKR
-748 RTRRVHTDVAFLLD
+748 RMHTDVAFVLD
-762 RFTLVGKTQDNRMV
+762 RFTHVHTNKTTFNVDL
-776 LDMLKTKEKAL
+776 LDTKNQTL
-787 VGAILR
+787 VGAFLR
-793 SATYYF
+793 ASTYYF
-799 ADLEVA
+799 CDLEIA
-805 CVGTNKWVGWLPNG
+805 CVGAHKRVYWQPNG
-819 APVPKEVGDNPVVF
+819 APRTTQLGDNPMVF
-833 SHNGTTR
+833 AHNGVTR
-840 FALPFTA
+840 FAIPYTA
-847 PHRVLATVYNGGCKY
+847 PHRLLATVYNGECRY
-862 KPTNEDARTNIRGDL
+862 TERTSAIRGDRAVL
-877 ATLAERIR
+877 AAKYAESRHTLP
-885 EQSHIPTTFNYG
+885 STFNFG
-897 IVLTEAQVDVYVRM
+897 HVTADAPVDVYYRM

-920 PLLTTYDHASTDRY
+920 PLLPAYQHNDRDRFD
-934 KVSLVAPEKQMANF
+934 APIGVEKQLCNF
-948 ALLKLAGDVES
+948 DLLKLAGDVES

-967 DVRSNFTKLVD
+967 DVRENFTKLVES
-978 TINQM
+978 INNM
-983 QNDMSTKHGPDFNR
+983 QHDMSTKHGPDFNR
-997 LVTAFEELT
+997 LVSAFEELT
-1006 HGVKAI
+1006 KGVKAI

-1020 PWYKVIKLFSR
+1020 PWYKVIKLLSR

-1068 IADSLSSVFHVPA
+1068 ISDALSSVFHVPA

-1100 SFFRSTPEELERAEK
+1100 TFFRSTPEDLERAEK

-1151 SEEKFVTMTDL
+1151 SEEKYISMTDL
-1162 VPGILE
+1162 VPRILE
-1168 KQHDLNDPSKYHEA
+1168 CQRNLNDPSKYQES

-1188 ARQACLKNGNI
+1188 AREACLKNGNV
-1199 HIANLCKVTAPAPS
+1199 HIANLCKVNAPAPS

-1247 TGRTDSVWYCPP
+1247 TGRVDSVWYCPP

-1353 GYKVNNKLDIIKAL
+1353 GYKVNNRLDIIKAL
-1367 EDTHTNPVAMFQYDC
+1367 EDTHTNAPAMFNYDC
-1382 ALLNGMAVEMK
+1382 ALLNGSAVEMK
-1393 RLQQDLFK
+1393 RLQQDVFK
-1401 PQPPILNVYQLVDE
+1401 PLPPLNSLYQLVDE
-1415 VIERVNLHEKV
+1415 VIERVKLHEKV
-1426 ASQPI
+1426 SSHPI
-1431 FKQISLPSQKSVL
+1431 FKQISIPSQKSVL

-1450 GQHEAAIEFF
+1450 GQHEAAIEFY
-1460 EGMVSDS
+1460 EGMVHDS
-1467 IKEELRPLLQQTSF
+1467 IKEELKPLLEHTSF
-1481 VKRAFKRL
+1481 AKRAFKRL
-1489 KENFEIVA
+1489 KENFEIIA
-1497 LVLALL
+1497 LVVVLL

-1512 TRKRQEMVDAAV
+1512 TRKRQKMVDDAL
-1524 NDYIERAGI
+1524 DEYIEKANI
-1533 TTDDQT
+1533 TTDDKT
-1539 LDEAEK
+1539 LEEAENSPREVVDK
-1545 NPLETTGTSTVGFRE
+1545 PTVGFRE
-1560 RTLTGQKVDN
+1560 RKLPGHKTDEE
-1570 DVNSE
+1570 VNTE
-1575 PAEPVEEQPQ
+1575 PAKPAEKPQ

-1590 AGPMERQK
+1590 AGPLERQQ
-1598 PLKVK
+1598 PLKLK
-1603 AKLPQQ
+1603 AKLPKA

-1615 PMERQQP
+1615 PLERQQP
-1622 LKVKAKPPVVKEG
+1622 LKLKAKLPVAKEG

-1648 VKAKNM
+1648 VKAKAP
-1654 IVTESGAPPTDLQKM
+1654 IVTESGCPPTDLQKM
-1669 VMANTKPVELILDG
+1669 VMANVKPVELILDG
-1683 KTVAICCATGVFG
+1683 KTVALCCATGVFG

-1714 VDGRAMTDRDFRVF
+1714 LDGRALTDSDFRVF
-1728 EFEIKV
+1728 EFEVKV

-1749 RGNRVRDITRH
+1749 SGNRVRDLTGH
-1760 FRDQARMRKG
+1760 FRDTMKLSKG
-1770 TPVVGV
+1770 SPVVGV
-1776 INNADVGRLIFSGE
+1776 VNNADVGRLIFSGD
-1790 ALTYKDIVVCMD
+1790 ALTYKDLVVCMD

-1810 AYKAA
+1810 AYRAG
-1815 TKAGYCG
+1815 TKVGYCG
-1822 GAVLAKDGAETFI
+1822 AAVLAKDGAKTVI

-1852 SKSMLLQM
+1852 SRSMLLQM
-1860 KAHVDPEP
+1860 KAHIDPPP
-1868 HHEGLIVDTRDV
+1868 HTEGLVVDTREV

-1889 TKLAPTVAHGVFNP
+1889 TKLAPTVAHGVFQP
-1903 DFGPAALSN
+1903 EFGPAALSN

-1924 DVIFS
+1924 EVIFS
-1929 KHKGDTK
+1929 KHKGDAK
-1936 MSEEDKK
+1936 MSEADKK

-1953 SHLHSVLGT
+1953 SHLHNVLGT
-1962 ANAPLTIY
+1962 ANSPLSVF

-1984 DTAPGLPWAT
+1984 DTAPGLPWAL

-2011 PEIEEALKLMEK
+2011 PEIEQALKLMEK
-2023 REYKF
+2023 KEYKF

-2040 MDKVRAGKTRIVDV
+2040 MEKVKAGKTRIVDV

-2060 LYTRMMIGKFCAQMH
+2060 IYTRMMIGRFCAQMH

-2096 FGTHFAQYKNVWDV
+2096 FGTHFAQYKNVWDI

-2121 DAMNIMFEEVFRPEF
+2121 DAMNIMFEEVFREEF
-2136 GFHPNAEWILKTLVN
+2136 GFHPNAVWILKTLIN

-2197 ELSSYS
+2197 ELSHYT

-2225 PHFKSVGQTITPADK
+2225 PHFKSLGQTITPADK

-2255 FLKRHFHLDFGTGFY
+2255 FLKRHFHLDYETGFY

-2317 AGLFEIP
+2317 QGTFEIP

>member
-7 FIALVQ
+7 FIAVVN
-13 AIREIKLLLKGSKKM
+13 AIKEVRALFLPRTAGKM
-28 EFTLYNGEKKTFYS
+28 EFTLHDGEK
-42 RPNRHDN
+42 
-49 CWLNTILQ
+49 
-57 LFRYVDEPFFDW
+57 
-69 VYNSP
+69 
-74 ENLTLQ
+74 
-80 AIEQLEELTGLELRE
+80 
-95 GGPPAL
+95 
-101 VIWSIKHLLYTGIG
+101 
-115 TASRPSEVCMVDG
+115 MV
-128 TDMCL
+128 
-133 ADFHAGIFLKGTEH
+133 
-147 AVFACLTS
+147 
-155 NGWYAIDDED
+155 
-165 FYPWTPDPSD
+165 
-175 VLCFVPY
+175 FVPY
-182 DMEPFNG
+182 DQEPLNEG
-189 DAVVKAT
+189 WKAS
-196 TYVKGAG
+196 VQRKLKGAG
-203 HSSPATGSQNQSGN
+203 QSSPATGSQNQSGN

-244 GGSNEGSTDTTSTH
+244 GGSNEGSTDTTSAH
-258 TNNTQNNDWF
+258 TTNTQNNDWF
-268 SKLAQSAFS
+268 SKLASSAFS
-277 GLVGALLADKKT
+277 GLFGALLADKKT

-302 SHGTTTSTTQSS
+302 RNGHTTSTTQSS
-314 VGVTYG
+314 VGVTFG
-320 YAASDKFLP
+320 YATAEDSTS
-329 GPNTN
+329 GPNTS

-339 VEQAERYFKQK
+339 VHQAERFFKMA
-350 LFDWDT
+350 LFDWVPS
-356 TQKFGV
+356 QNFGHMHKV
-362 THVLELPTDHKGV
+362 VLPHEPKGV
-375 YGQLVDSYTYMR
+375 YGGLVKSYAYMR
-387 NGWDVQVSATA
+387 NGWDVEVTA
-398 TQFNGGCLLVA
+398 VGNQFNGGCLLVA
-409 MVPELCKLDE
+409 LVPEMGDISD
-419 REKYQLTLFP
+419 REKYQLTLYP
-429 HQYINPRTNTTAHIQ
+429 HQFINPRTNMTAHIT
-444 VPYLG
+444 VPYVG
-449 VDRHDQG
+449 VNRYDQY
-456 KRHKAWT
+456 KQHRPWT
-463 LVVMVVAPY
+463 LVVMVVAPLT
-472 TNDQT
+472 TNTAGAQQ
-477 IGSSKAEVYVNIAP
+477 IKVYANIAP
-491 TNVYVAG
+491 TNVHVAG
-498 ERPAKE
+498 ELPSKE
-504 GIVPVAVADG
+504 GIFPVACSDG
-514 YGGFQNTDPKTSD
+514 YGNMVTTDPKTAD
-527 PIYGHVYN
+527 PVYGKVYN
-535 APRTGYPGRY
+535 PPRTALPGRF
-545 TNLLDVAEAC
+545 TNYLDVAEAC
-555 PTFLD
+555 PTFLM
-560 FNGVPYVTTQNNSGS
+560 FENVPYVSTRTDGQRLLA
-575 KVMACFDLAFGHKN
+575 KFDVSLAAKHMS
-589 LKNTFLSGLAQYYT
+589 NTYLAGLAQYYT
-603 QYSGTLNLHFMY
+603 QYTGTINLHFMFT
-615 SGPTNNKAKYMVAYI
+615 GPTDAKARYMVAYV
-630 PPGTHPLPNTPE
+630 PPGMDAPDNPE
-642 QASHCYHAEWDTG
+642 EAAHCIHAEWDTG
-655 LNSTFTFTVPYVS
+655 LNSKFTFSIPYIS
-668 GADFAYTHADE
+668 AADYAYT
-679 PEQASVQGWV
+679 ASDKAETTCVQGWV
-689 GVYQIT
+689 CVYQIT
-695 DTHEKDGALI
+695 HGKADADAL
-705 VTVSAGPDLEFRLP
+705 VVSASAGKDFELRLP
-719 ISPSRQTTS
+719 VDARKQTTTTGES
-728 AGEGADVV
+728 ADPVTTTVENYGGETQV
-736 TVDATVH
+736 
-743 GGNQR
+743 QR
-748 RTRRVHTDVAFLLD
+748 RHHTDVAFVLD
-762 RFTLVGKTQDNRMV
+762 RFVEVTVSGNQHTLDVMQAHKDNI
-776 LDMLKTKEKAL
+776 
-787 VGAILR
+787 VGALLR
-793 SATYYF
+793 AATYYF
-799 ADLEVA
+799 SDLEIAVTHT
-805 CVGTNKWVGWLPNG
+805 GKLTWVPNG
-819 APVPKEVGDNPVVF
+819 APVSALNNTTNPTAYHKGPV
-833 SHNGTTR
+833 TR
-840 FALPFTA
+840 LALPYTA
-847 PHRVLATVYNGGCKY
+847 PHRVLATAYTGTTTY
-862 KPTNEDARTNIRGDL
+862 TASARGDL
-877 ATLAERIR
+877 AHLTTTHARHLPTSFNFGAVKAETI
-885 EQSHIPTTFNYG
+885 
-897 IVLTEAQVDVYVRM
+897 TELLVRM

-920 PLLTTYDHASTDRY
+920 PILPIQPTGDRR
-934 KVSLVAPEKQMANF
+934 KQPLVAPAKQLLNF
-948 ALLKLAGDVES
+948 DLLKLAGDVES
-959 NPGPFFFA
+959 NPGPFFFS
-967 DVRSNFTKLVD
+967 DVRSNFSKLVE

-983 QNDMSTKHGPDFNR
+983 QEDMSTKHGPDFNR
-997 LVTAFEELT
+997 LVSAFEELAS
-1006 HGVKAI
+1006 GVKAI
-1012 KDGLDEAK
+1012 RAGLDEAK
-1020 PWYKVIKLFSR
+1020 PWYKLIKLLSR

-1068 IADSLSSVFHVPA
+1068 ISDSLSSLFHVPA
-1081 PVFSFGAPIL
+1081 PAFSFGAPIL

-1100 SFFRSTPEELERAEK
+1100 SFFRSTPEDLERAEK

-1145 IKAWIS
+1145 IKAWIA

-1168 KQHDLNDPSKYHEA
+1168 KQRDLNDPSKYKDA
-1182 KEWLEN
+1182 KEWLDN
-1188 ARQACLKNGNI
+1188 TRQVCLKNGNV
-1199 HIANLCKVTAPAPS
+1199 HIANLCKVVAPAPS

-1241 AISTHF
+1241 AISTHL

-1259 DPDHFDGYNQQA
+1259 DPDHFDGYNQQT

-1309 GKPFNSK
+1309 GKPFSSK
-1316 VIIATSNLYSGFT
+1316 VIIATTNLYSGFT
-1329 PRTMVCPDALNRRFH
+1329 PKTMVCPDALNRRFH

-1353 GYKVNNKLDIIKAL
+1353 GYKINNKLDIIKAL
-1367 EDTHTNPVAMFQYDC
+1367 EDTHANPVAMFHYDC

-1393 RLQQDLFK
+1393 RLQQDVFK
-1401 PQPPILNVYQLVDE
+1401 PQPPLQNVYQLVQE
-1415 VIERVNLHEKV
+1415 VIERVELHEKV
-1426 ASQPI
+1426 SSHPI
-1431 FKQISLPSQKSVL
+1431 FKQISIPSQKSVL

-1460 EGMVSDS
+1460 EGMVHDS
-1467 IKEELRPLLQQTSF
+1467 IKEELRPLIQQTSF

-1497 LVLALL
+1497 LCLTLL
-1503 ANIIIMIRE
+1503 ANIVIMIRE
-1512 TRKRQEMVDAAV
+1512 THKRQKMVDDAV
-1524 NDYIERAGI
+1524 NEYIEKANI
-1533 TTDDQT
+1533 TTDGQT

-1545 NPLETTGTSTVGFRE
+1545 NPLETSGASTVGFRE
-1560 RTLTGQKVDN
+1560 RTLPGQKARDDVD
-1570 DVNSE
+1570 SE
-1575 PAEPVEEQPQ
+1575 PAQPTEEQPQ
-1585 AEGPY
+1585 AEGPYAGPLERQRPLKVRAKLPRQEGPY

-1603 AKLPQQ
+1603 AR
-1609 EGPYAG
+1609 A
-1615 PMERQQP
+1615 
-1622 LKVKAKPPVVKEG
+1622 PVVKEG

-1648 VKAKNM
+1648 VKAKNL

-1669 VMANTKPVELILDG
+1669 VMGNTKPVELILDG

-1714 VDGRAMTDRDFRVF
+1714 LDGRALTDSDYRVF

-1749 RGNRVRDITRH
+1749 RGNRVRDITKH
-1760 FRDQARMRKG
+1760 FRDVARMKKG

-1822 GAVLAKDGAETFI
+1822 GAVLAKDGADTFI

-1852 SKSMLLQM
+1852 SRSMLLKM
-1860 KAHVDPEP
+1860 KAHIDPEP

-1903 DFGPAALSN
+1903 EFGPAALSN
-1912 NDKRLNEGVVLD
+1912 KDPRLNEGVVLD
-1924 DVIFS
+1924 EVIFS

-1936 MSEEDKK
+1936 MSAEDKA
-1943 LFRLCAADYA
+1943 LFRRCAADYA
-1953 SHLHSVLGT
+1953 SRLHSVLGT
-1962 ANAPLTIY
+1962 ANAPLSIY

-1984 DTAPGLPWAT
+1984 DTAPGLPWAL

-2011 PEIEEALKLMEK
+2011 PEVEAALKLMEK

-2028 TCQTFLKDEIRP
+2028 ACQTFLKDEIRP
-2040 MDKVRAGKTRIVDV
+2040 MEKVRAGKTRIVDV

-2060 LYTRMMIGKFCAQMH
+2060 LYTRMMIGRFCAQMH

-2096 FGTHFAQYKNVWDV
+2096 FGTHFAQYRNVWDV

-2121 DAMNIMFEEVFRPEF
+2121 DAMNIMFEEVFRTEF

-2197 ELSSYS
+2197 ELDTYT

-2225 PHFKSVGQTITPADK
+2225 PHFKSLGQTITPADK
-2240 SDKGFVLGQS
+2240 SDKGFVLGHS

-2255 FLKRHFHLDFGTGFY
+2255 FLKRHFHMDYGTGFY

-2317 AGLFEIP
+2317 QGLFEIP

>member
-7 FIALVQ
+7 FIALLH
-13 AIREIKLLLKGSKKM
+13 ALREIKTLFLSRTRGKM

-42 RPNRHDN
+42 RPNNHDN

-69 VYNSP
+69 VYESP
-74 ENLTLQ
+74 ENLTLE
-80 AIEQLEELTGLELRE
+80 AIGQLEELTGLELHE

-101 VIWSIKHLLYTGIG
+101 VIWNIKHLLHTGIG

-133 ADFHAGIFLKGTEH
+133 ADFHAGIFLKGQEH
-147 AVFACLTS
+147 AVFACVTS

-175 VLCFVPY
+175 VLVFVPY
-182 DMEPFNG
+182 DQEPLNG
-189 DAVVKAT
+189 EWKAK
-196 TYVKGAG
+196 VQKRLKGAG
-203 HSSPATGSQNQSGN
+203 QSSPATGSQNQSGN

-258 TNNTQNNDWF
+258 TSNTQNNDWF
-268 SKLAQSAFS
+268 SRLAGSAFS
-277 GLVGALLADKKT
+277 GLFGALLADKKT

-302 SHGTTTSTTQSS
+302 RNGHTTSTTQSS

-320 YAASDKFLP
+320 YAVAEDAVS
-329 GPNTN
+329 GPNTS

-339 VEQAERYFKQK
+339 VHQAERFFKK
-350 LFDWDT
+350 HLFDWT
-356 TQKFGV
+356 PNLAFG
-362 THVLELPTDHKGV
+362 HCHYLELPSEHKGV
-375 YGQLVDSYTYMR
+375 YGSLMDSYATMR
-387 NGWDVQVSATA
+387 NGWDIEVTA
-398 TQFNGGCLLVA
+398 VGNQFNGGCLLVA
-409 MVPELCKLDE
+409 LVPELKELDT
-419 REKYQLTLFP
+419 RQKYQLTLFP
-429 HQYINPRTNTTAHIQ
+429 HQFINPRTNMTAHIN
-444 VPYLG
+444 VPFVVVNRY
-449 VDRHDQG
+449 DQYAL
-456 KRHKAWT
+456 HKPWT
-463 LVVMVVAPY
+463 LVVMVVAPL
-472 TNDQT
+472 TVKT
-477 IGSSKAEVYVNIAP
+477 GGSEQIKVYMNAAP
-491 TNVYVAG
+491 THVHVAG
-498 ERPAKE
+498 ELPSKE
-504 GIVPVAVADG
+504 GIVPVACADG
-514 YGGFQNTDPKTSD
+514 YGNMVTTDPKTAD
-527 PIYGHVYN
+527 PVYGKVFN
-535 APRTGYPGRY
+535 PPRTNLPGRF
-545 TNLLDVAEAC
+545 TNFLDVAEAC
-555 PTFLD
+555 PTFLR
-560 FNGVPYVTTQNNSGS
+560 FGEVPFVKTVNSGDRLLA
-575 KVMACFDLAFGHKN
+575 KFDVSLAAGHMS
-589 LKNTFLSGLAQYYT
+589 NTYLAGLAQYYT
-603 QYSGTLNLHFMY
+603 QYSGTMNVHFMFT
-615 SGPTNNKAKYMVAYI
+615 GPTDAKARYMVAYI
-630 PPGTHPLPNTPE
+630 PPGMTPPTDPE
-642 QASHCYHAEWDTG
+642 RAAHCIHSEWDTG
-655 LNSTFTFTVPYVS
+655 LNSKFTFSIPYLS
-668 GADFAYTHADE
+668 AADYAYTASNTAE
-679 PEQASVQGWV
+679 TTSVQGWV
-689 GVYQIT
+689 CIYQIT
-695 DTHEKDGALI
+695 HGKAEGDAL
-705 VTVSAGPDLEFRLP
+705 VVSVSAGKDFEFRLP
-719 ISPSRQTTS
+719 VDARRQTTTTGES
-728 AGEGADVV
+728 ADPVTTTVANYGGETQTA
-736 TVDATVH
+736 
-743 GGNQR
+743 R
-748 RTRRVHTDVAFLLD
+748 RLHTEVAFGLD
-762 RFTLVGKTQDNRMV
+762 RFVKLTAPKKAQTLDLMQIPSQTLVG
-776 LDMLKTKEKAL
+776 AL
-787 VGAILR
+787 LR

-799 ADLEVA
+799 SDLEVA
-805 CVGTNKWVGWLPNG
+805 LVHTGLVTWVPNG
-819 APVPKEVGDNPVVF
+819 SPKDALDNQTNP
-833 SHNGTTR
+833 TAYQKQPITR
-840 FALPFTA
+840 LALPYTA
-847 PHRVLATVYNGGCKY
+847 PHRVLATVYNGKTTYGET
-862 KPTNEDARTNIRGDL
+862 PSRRGDMAAL
-877 ATLAERIR
+877 TQRLSERL
-885 EQSHIPTTFNYG
+885 PTSFNYG
-897 IVLTEAQVDVYVRM
+897 AVKAETITELLIRM
-911 KRAELYCPR
+911 KRAETYCPR
-920 PLLTTYDHASTDRY
+920 PLLALDTTQDRR
-934 KVSLVAPEKQMANF
+934 KQEIIAPEKQVLNF
-948 ALLKLAGDVES
+948 DLLKLAGDVES
-959 NPGPFFFA
+959 NPGPFFFS
-967 DVRSNFTKLVD
+967 DVRSNFSKLVD

-983 QNDMSTKHGPDFNR
+983 QEDMSTKHGPDFSR
-997 LVTAFEELT
+997 LVSAFEELAT
-1006 HGVKAI
+1006 GVKAI
-1012 KDGLDEAK
+1012 RTGLDEAK
-1020 PWYKVIKLFSR
+1020 PWYKLIKLLSR

-1044 PVLVAIMLADT
+1044 PVLVANMLADT

-1068 IADSLSSVFHVPA
+1068 ISDSLSSLFHVPA

-1100 SFFRSTPEELERAEK
+1100 SFFRSTPEDLERAEK

-1145 IKAWIS
+1145 IKAWIA

-1168 KQHDLNDPSKYHEA
+1168 KQRDLNDPSKYKEA
-1182 KEWLEN
+1182 KEWLDN
-1188 ARQACLKNGNI
+1188 ARQACLKSGNV
-1199 HIANLCKVTAPAPS
+1199 HIANLCKVVAPAPS

-1259 DPDHFDGYNQQA
+1259 DPDHFDGYNQQT

-1316 VIIATSNLYSGFT
+1316 VIIATTNLYSGFT

-1353 GYKVNNKLDIIKAL
+1353 GYKINNKLDIIKAL

-1393 RLQQDLFK
+1393 RMQQDIFK
-1401 PQPPILNVYQLVDE
+1401 PQSPLQNVYQLVQE
-1415 VIERVNLHEKV
+1415 VIERVELHEKV
-1426 ASQPI
+1426 SSHPI
-1431 FKQISLPSQKSVL
+1431 FKQISIPSQKSVL

-1450 GQHEAAIEFF
+1450 GQHEAAIDFF
-1460 EGMVSDS
+1460 EGMVHDS
-1467 IKEELRPLLQQTSF
+1467 IKEELRPLIQQTSF

-1497 LVLALL
+1497 LCLTLL
-1503 ANIIIMIRE
+1503 ANIVIMIRE
-1512 TRKRQEMVDAAV
+1512 TRKRQQMVDDAV
-1524 NDYIERAGI
+1524 NEYIEKANI
-1533 TTDDQT
+1533 TTDDKT

-1545 NPLETTGTSTVGFRE
+1545 NPLETSGASTVGFRE
-1560 RTLTGQKVDN
+1560 RTLPGHKVSD

-1575 PAEPVEEQPQ
+1575 PTKPVEEQPQ
-1585 AEGPY
+1585 AEGPYAGPLERQKPLKVRAKPPQQEGPY

-1603 AKLPQQ
+1603 AK
-1609 EGPYAG
+1609 A
-1615 PMERQQP
+1615 
-1622 LKVKAKPPVVKEG
+1622 PVVKEG

-1648 VKAKNM
+1648 VKAKNL

-1669 VMANTKPVELILDG
+1669 VMGNTKPVELNLDG

-1714 VDGRAMTDRDFRVF
+1714 LDGRAMADSDYRVF

-1749 RGNRVRDITRH
+1749 RGNRVRDITKH
-1760 FRDQARMRKG
+1760 FRDVARMKKG

-1835 VGTHSAGGNGV
+1835 VGTHSAGANGV

-1852 SKSMLLQM
+1852 SRSMLLKM
-1860 KAHVDPEP
+1860 KAHIDPEP

-1903 DFGPAALSN
+1903 EFGPAALSN
-1912 NDKRLNEGVVLD
+1912 KDPRLNEGVVLD
-1924 DVIFS
+1924 EVIFS

-1936 MSEEDKK
+1936 MTEEDKK
-1943 LFRLCAADYA
+1943 LFRRCAADYA
-1953 SHLHSVLGT
+1953 SRLHSVLGT
-1962 ANAPLTIY
+1962 ANAPLSIY

-1984 DTAPGLPWAT
+1984 DTAPGLPWAL

-2011 PEIEEALKLMEK
+2011 PEVEAALELMEK

-2028 TCQTFLKDEIRP
+2028 ACQTFLKDEIRP
-2040 MDKVRAGKTRIVDV
+2040 MEKVRAGKTRIVDV

-2060 LYTRMMIGKFCAQMH
+2060 LYTRMMIGRFCAQMH

-2096 FGTHFAQYKNVWDV
+2096 FGTHFAQYSNVWDV

-2121 DAMNIMFEEVFRPEF
+2121 DAMNIMFEEVFRTEF

-2158 KRITVEGGMPSGC
+2158 KRIVVEAGMPSGC

-2197 ELSSYS
+2197 ELDTYT

-2225 PHFKSVGQTITPADK
+2225 PHFKSLGQTITPADK
-2240 SDKGFVLGQS
+2240 SDKGFVLGHS

-2255 FLKRHFHLDFGTGFY
+2255 FLKRHFHMDYGTGFY

-2317 AGLFEIP
+2317 QGLFEIP

>member
-7 FIALVQ
+7 FIALVH
-13 AIREIKLLLKGSKKM
+13 AIREIKTHFFSRYTGRM
-28 EFTLYNGEKKTFYS
+28 EFTLHNGEKKIFYS
-42 RPNRHDN
+42 RPNNHDN

-74 ENLTLQ
+74 ENLTLS
-80 AIEQLEELTGLELRE
+80 AIEQLEKLTGLELRE

-101 VIWSIKHLLYTGIG
+101 VIWNIKHLLHTGIG

-133 ADFHAGIFLKGTEH
+133 ADFHAGIFLKGQEH
-147 AVFACLTS
+147 AVFACVTS
-155 NGWYAIDDED
+155 DGWYAIDDED

-175 VLCFVPY
+175 VLVFVPY
-182 DMEPFNG
+182 DQEPLNG
-189 DAVVKAT
+189 GWKAN
-196 TYVKGAG
+196 VQRKLKGAG
-203 HSSPATGSQNQSGN
+203 QSSPATGSQNQSGN

-258 TNNTQNNDWF
+258 TTNTQNNDWF
-268 SKLAQSAFS
+268 SKLASSAFS
-277 GLVGALLADKKT
+277 GLFGALLADKKT

-302 SHGTTTSTTQSS
+302 RNGHTTSTTQSS

-320 YAASDKFLP
+320 YATTEDSTS
-329 GPNTN
+329 GPNTS

-339 VEQAERYFKQK
+339 VHQAERFFKMT
-350 LFDWDT
+350 LFEWVPS
-356 TQKFGV
+356 QSFGHMHKV
-362 THVLELPTDHKGV
+362 VLPSEPKGV
-375 YGQLVDSYTYMR
+375 YGGLVKSYAYMR
-387 NGWDVQVSATA
+387 NGWDVEVTA
-398 TQFNGGCLLVA
+398 VGNQFNGGCLLVA
-409 MVPELCKLDE
+409 LVPEMGDISD
-419 REKYQLTLFP
+419 REKYQLTLYP
-429 HQYINPRTNTTAHIQ
+429 HQFINPRTNMTAHIT
-444 VPYLG
+444 VPYVG
-449 VDRHDQG
+449 VNRYDQYNQ
-456 KRHKAWT
+456 HKPWT
-463 LVVMVVAPY
+463 LVVMVVAPL
-472 TNDQT
+472 TVNTSGAQQ
-477 IGSSKAEVYVNIAP
+477 IKVYANIAP
-491 TNVYVAG
+491 TNVHVAG
-498 ERPAKE
+498 ELPSKE
-504 GIVPVAVADG
+504 GIFPVACAAG
-514 YGGFQNTDPKTSD
+514 YGNMVTTDPKTAD
-527 PIYGHVYN
+527 PAYGKVYN
-535 APRTGYPGRY
+535 PPRTALPGRF
-545 TNLLDVAEAC
+545 TNYLDVAEAC
-555 PTFLD
+555 PTLLTFE
-560 FNGVPYVTTQNNSGS
+560 NVPYVSTRTDGQRLLA
-575 KVMACFDLAFGHKN
+575 KFDVSLAAKHMS
-589 LKNTFLSGLAQYYT
+589 NTYLAGLAQYYT
-603 QYSGTLNLHFMY
+603 QYAGTINLHFMFT
-615 SGPTNNKAKYMVAYI
+615 GPTDAKARYMVAYV
-630 PPGTHPLPNTPE
+630 PPGMEAPDNPE
-642 QASHCYHAEWDTG
+642 EAAHCIHAEWDTG
-655 LNSTFTFTVPYVS
+655 LNSKFTFSIPYIS
-668 GADFAYTHADE
+668 AADYAYTASSE
-679 PEQASVQGWV
+679 AETTSVQGWV
-689 GVYQIT
+689 CVYQIT
-695 DTHEKDGALI
+695 HGKADADAL
-705 VTVSAGPDLEFRLP
+705 VVSASAGKDFELRLP
-719 ISPSRQTTS
+719 VDARQQTTTTGES
-728 AGEGADVV
+728 ADPVTTTVENYGGE
-736 TVDATVH
+736 TQT
-743 GGNQR
+743 QR
-748 RTRRVHTDVAFLLD
+748 RHHTDVAFVLD
-762 RFTLVGKTQDNRMV
+762 RFVKVQVSGNQHTLDVMQVHKDSI
-776 LDMLKTKEKAL
+776 
-787 VGAILR
+787 VGALLR
-793 SATYYF
+793 AATYYF
-799 ADLEVA
+799 SDLEIAVTHT
-805 CVGTNKWVGWLPNG
+805 GKLTWVPNG
-819 APVPKEVGDNPVVF
+819 APVSALDN
-833 SHNGTTR
+833 TTNPTAYHKGPLTR
-840 FALPFTA
+840 LALPYTA
-847 PHRVLATVYNGGCKY
+847 PHRVLATAYTGTTAYTTGVRGETAHLAAAHARHL
-862 KPTNEDARTNIRGDL
+862 PTSFNFGAVK
-877 ATLAERIR
+877 AETI
-885 EQSHIPTTFNYG
+885 
-897 IVLTEAQVDVYVRM
+897 TELLVRM

-920 PLLTTYDHASTDRY
+920 PVLPVQPAGDRHKQPLIAPAKQLL
-934 KVSLVAPEKQMANF
+934 NF
-948 ALLKLAGDVES
+948 DLLKLAGDVES
-959 NPGPFFFA
+959 NPGPFFFS
-967 DVRSNFTKLVD
+967 DVRSNFSKLVE

-983 QNDMSTKHGPDFNR
+983 QEDMSTKHGPDFNR
-997 LVTAFEELT
+997 LVSAFEELAT
-1006 HGVKAI
+1006 GVKAI
-1012 KDGLDEAK
+1012 RTGLDEAK
-1020 PWYKVIKLFSR
+1020 PWYKLIKLLSR

-1068 IADSLSSVFHVPA
+1068 ISDSLSSLFHVPA

-1100 SFFRSTPEELERAEK
+1100 SFFRSTPEDLERAEK

-1145 IKAWIS
+1145 IKAWIA

-1168 KQHDLNDPSKYHEA
+1168 KQRNLNDPSKYKEA
-1182 KEWLEN
+1182 KEWLDN
-1188 ARQACLKNGNI
+1188 ARQACLKNGNT
-1199 HIANLCKVTAPAPS
+1199 HIANLCKVVAPAPS

-1259 DPDHFDGYNQQA
+1259 DPDHFDGYNQQT

-1316 VIIATSNLYSGFT
+1316 VIIATTNLYSGFT

-1353 GYKVNNKLDIIKAL
+1353 GYKINNKLDIIKAL

-1393 RLQQDLFK
+1393 RMQQDMFK
-1401 PQPPILNVYQLVDE
+1401 PQPPLQNVYQLVQE
-1415 VIERVNLHEKV
+1415 VIERVELHEKV
-1426 ASQPI
+1426 SSHPI
-1431 FKQISLPSQKSVL
+1431 FKQISIPSQKSVL

-1460 EGMVSDS
+1460 EGMVHDS
-1467 IKEELRPLLQQTSF
+1467 IKEELRPLIQQTSF

-1497 LVLALL
+1497 LCLTLL
-1503 ANIIIMIRE
+1503 ANIVIMIRE
-1512 TRKRQEMVDAAV
+1512 TRKRQQMVDDAV
-1524 NDYIERAGI
+1524 NEYIEKANI
-1533 TTDDQT
+1533 TTDDKT

-1545 NPLETTGTSTVGFRE
+1545 NPLETSGASTVGFRE
-1560 RTLTGQKVDN
+1560 RTLPGHKARD

-1575 PAEPVEEQPQ
+1575 PAQPVEEQPQ
-1585 AEGPY
+1585 AEGPYAGPLERQKPLKVRAKLPQQEGPY

-1603 AKLPQQ
+1603 AK
-1609 EGPYAG
+1609 A
-1615 PMERQQP
+1615 
-1622 LKVKAKPPVVKEG
+1622 PVVKEG

-1648 VKAKNM
+1648 VKAKNL

-1669 VMANTKPVELILDG
+1669 VMGNTKPVELILDG

-1714 VDGRAMTDRDFRVF
+1714 LDGRAMTDSDYRVF

-1749 RGNRVRDITRH
+1749 RGNRVRDITKH
-1760 FRDQARMRKG
+1760 FRDTARMKKG

-1810 AYKAA
+1810 AYRAA

-1822 GAVLAKDGAETFI
+1822 GAVLAKDGADTFI

-1852 SKSMLLQM
+1852 SRSMLLKM
-1860 KAHVDPEP
+1860 KAHIDPEP

-1912 NDKRLNEGVVLD
+1912 RDPRLNEGVVLD
-1924 DVIFS
+1924 EVIFS

-1936 MSEEDKK
+1936 MSEEDKA
-1943 LFRLCAADYA
+1943 LFRRCAADYA
-1953 SHLHSVLGT
+1953 SRLHSVLGT
-1962 ANAPLTIY
+1962 ANAPLSIY

-1984 DTAPGLPWAT
+1984 DTAPGLPWAL

-2011 PEIEEALKLMEK
+2011 PEVEAALKLMEK

-2028 TCQTFLKDEIRP
+2028 ACQTFLKDEIRP
-2040 MDKVRAGKTRIVDV
+2040 MEKVRAGKTRIVDV

-2060 LYTRMMIGKFCAQMH
+2060 LYTRMMIGRFCAQMH

-2096 FGTHFAQYKNVWDV
+2096 FGTHFAQYRNVWDV

-2121 DAMNIMFEEVFRPEF
+2121 DAMNIMFEEVFRTEF

-2197 ELSSYS
+2197 ELDTYT

-2225 PHFKSVGQTITPADK
+2225 PHFKSIGQTITPADK
-2240 SDKGFVLGQS
+2240 SDKGFVLGHS

-2255 FLKRHFHLDFGTGFY
+2255 FLKRHFHMDYGTGFY

-2317 AGLFEIP
+2317 QGLFEIP

>member
-13 AIREIKLLLKGSKKM
+13 AIREIKLLFKGAKKM
-28 EFTLYNGEKKTFYS
+28 EFTLHNGEKKTFYS

-80 AIEQLEELTGLELRE
+80 AIQQLEEFTGMHLRE

-101 VIWSIKHLLYTGIG
+101 VIWNIKHLLYTGIG

-155 NGWYAIDDED
+155 EGWYAIDDED

-189 DAVVKAT
+189 DAAVKAA

-203 HSSPATGSQNQSGN
+203 QSNPATGSQNQSGN

-289 EETTLLEDRILTT
+289 EETTLLEDRIMTT

-320 YAASDKFLP
+320 YASSDDFLP

-339 VEQAERYFKQK
+339 VEQAERFFKQK
-350 LFDWDT
+350 LFDWTLD
-356 TQKFGV
+356 QEFGV
-362 THVLELPTDHKGV
+362 THILELPTDHKGI
-375 YGQLVDSYTYMR
+375 YGQLVDSHAYIR

-409 MVPELCKLDE
+409 MVPELCKLSD

-429 HQYINPRTNTTAHIQ
+429 HQFLNPRTNTTAHIQ

-456 KRHKAWT
+456 TRHKAWT
-463 LVVMVVAPY
+463 LVVMVLAPY

-477 IGSSKAEVYVNIAP
+477 IGSTKAEVYVNIAP

-498 ERPAKE
+498 EKPVKQ
-504 GIVPVAVADG
+504 GILPVAVSDG

-535 APRTGYPGRY
+535 PARTGYPGRY

-560 FNGVPYVTTQNNSGS
+560 FNGVPYVKTNNDSGL
-575 KVMACFDLAFGHKN
+575 KVLTCFDLAFGHKN
-589 LKNTFLSGLAQYYT
+589 LKNTYMSGLAQYYT

-615 SGPTNNKAKYMVAYI
+615 TGPTNNKAKYMVAYI
-630 PPGTHPLPNTPE
+630 PPGTTPLPKTPE
-642 QASHCYHAEWDTG
+642 DASHCYHAEWDTG
-655 LNSTFTFTVPYVS
+655 LNSTFTFTVPYIS
-668 GADFAYTHADE
+668 SADFAYTYTNE
-679 PEQASVQGWV
+679 PEQISVQGWV

-695 DTHEKDGALI
+695 DTHEKDGAVI
-705 VTVSAGPDLEFRLP
+705 VSMSAGPDFEFRMP

-728 AGEGADVV
+728 AGEGAEPV
-736 TVDATVH
+736 TTDTSQH
-743 GGNQR
+743 GGSSR
-748 RTRRVHTDVAFLLD
+748 RARRQHTDVSFLLD
-762 RFTLVGKTQDNRMV
+762 RFTLIGKTQDHKLV
-776 LDMLKTKEKAL
+776 LDLLQTREKAL

-799 ADLEVA
+799 SDLEVA
-805 CVGTNKWVGWLPNG
+805 CVGTNKWVGWTPNG
-819 APVPKEVGDNPVVF
+819 APQLREVGDNPVVF
-833 SHNGTTR
+833 SRNDTTR
-840 FALPFTA
+840 FALPYTA
-847 PHRVLATVYNGGCKY
+847 PHRLLATVYNGDCKY
-862 KPTNEDARTNIRGDL
+862 QPAGQPPRTHVRGDL
-877 ATLAERIR
+877 ATLAERIA
-885 EQSHIPTTFNYG
+885 SVAHIPTSFNYG
-897 IVLTEAQVDVYVRM
+897 QIYTEDDVDVYVRM

-920 PLLTTYDHASTDRY
+920 PVLTHYDHAGKDRY
-934 KVSLVAPEKQMANF
+934 KVELVAPAKQLCNF
-948 ALLKLAGDVES
+948 DLLKLAGDVES

-967 DVRSNFTKLVD
+967 DVRENFTKLVD
-978 TINQM
+978 SINKM
-983 QNDMSTKHGPDFNR
+983 QDDMSTKHGPDFNR
-997 LVTAFEELT
+997 LVSAFEELT
-1006 HGVKAI
+1006 KGVKAI
-1012 KDGLDEAK
+1012 RDGLDEAK
-1020 PWYKVIKLFSR
+1020 PWYKVIKLLSR

-1068 IADSLSSVFHVPA
+1068 ISDSLSSVFHVPA

-1100 SFFRSTPEELERAEK
+1100 TFFRSTPEDLERAEK

-1151 SEEKFVTMTDL
+1151 SEEKYINMTDL
-1162 VPGILE
+1162 VPRILE
-1168 KQHDLNDPSKYHEA
+1168 CQRNLNDPSKYQES
-1182 KEWLEN
+1182 KQWLEN
-1188 ARQACLKNGNI
+1188 ARETCLKNGNI
-1199 HIANLCKVTAPAPS
+1199 HIANLCKVNAPAPS

-1241 AISTHF
+1241 AISTHY

-1353 GYKVNNKLDIIKAL
+1353 GYRINNKLDIIKAL

-1393 RLQQDLFK
+1393 RLQQDMFK
-1401 PQPPILNVYQLVDE
+1401 PQPPLQSLYQLVDE

-1426 ASQPI
+1426 ASHPI
-1431 FKQISLPSQKSVL
+1431 FKQISIPSQRSVL

-1450 GQHEAAIEFF
+1450 GQHEAAIEFY
-1460 EGMVSDS
+1460 EGMVHDS
-1467 IKEELRPLLQQTSF
+1467 IKEELKPLLEQTSF
-1481 VKRAFKRL
+1481 AKRAFKRL

-1497 LVLALL
+1497 LVVVLL
-1503 ANIIIMIRE
+1503 ANIVIMIRE
-1512 TRKRQEMVDAAV
+1512 TRKRQKMVDDAL
-1524 NDYIERAGI
+1524 DEYIEKANI
-1533 TTDDQT
+1533 TTDDKT

-1545 NPLETTGTSTVGFRE
+1545 NPRETIDKPTAGFRE
-1560 RTLTGQKVDN
+1560 RKLPGQPSDK
-1570 DVNSE
+1570 DVNTE
-1575 PAEPVEEQPQ
+1575 PERTEEKPQ

-1590 AGPMERQK
+1590 AGPLERQQ
-1598 PLKVK
+1598 PLKLK
-1603 AKLPQQ
+1603 TRLPAA

-1615 PMERQQP
+1615 PLEKQQP
-1622 LKVKAKPPVVKEG
+1622 LKLKTKLPVAKEG
-1635 PYEGPVKKPVALK
+1635 PYEGPVNKPVALK
-1648 VKAKNM
+1648 VKAKPA

-1669 VMANTKPVELILDG
+1669 VMANVKPVELILDG
-1683 KTVAICCATGVFG
+1683 KIVALCCATGVFG

-1714 VDGRAMTDRDFRVF
+1714 LDGRALTNSDFRVF
-1728 EFEIKV
+1728 EFEVKV
-1734 KGQDMLSDAALMVLH
+1734 KGQDMLSDAALMVLN
-1749 RGNRVRDITRH
+1749 RGQRVRDITAH
-1760 FRDQARMRKG
+1760 FRDTVRVAKG
-1770 TPVVGV
+1770 NPVVGV
-1776 INNADVGRLIFSGE
+1776 VNNADVGRLIFSGD

-1810 AYKAA
+1810 AYRAG
-1815 TKAGYCG
+1815 TKVGYCG
-1822 GAVLAKDGAETFI
+1822 AAVLTKSGSQTVI
-1835 VGTHSAGGNGV
+1835 IGTHSAGGNGV

-1852 SKSMLLQM
+1852 SKSMLDQM
-1860 KAHVDPEP
+1860 KAHIDPAP
-1868 HHEGLIVDTRDV
+1868 HTEGLIVDTREV

-1889 TKLAPTVAHGVFNP
+1889 TKLAPTVAHGVFQP
-1903 DFGPAALSN
+1903 EYGPAALSN
-1912 NDKRLNEGVVLD
+1912 NDKRLSEGVVLD

-1929 KHKGDTK
+1929 KHKGDAK
-1936 MSEEDKK
+1936 MSEADKK

-1953 SHLHSVLGT
+1953 SHLHNVLGT
-1962 ANAPLTIY
+1962 ANSPLTVF

-2011 PEIEEALKLMEK
+2011 PEIEQALKLMESK
-2023 REYKF
+2023 EYKF
-2028 TCQTFLKDEIRP
+2028 VCQTFLKDEIRP
-2040 MDKVRAGKTRIVDV
+2040 MEKVRAGKTRIVDV

-2060 LYTRMMIGKFCAQMH
+2060 LYTRMMIGRFCANMH

-2151 TEHAYEN
+2151 TEHAYED

-2197 ELSSYS
+2197 ELSHYT

-2255 FLKRHFHLDFGTGFY
+2255 FLKRHFLLDYGTGFY

-2317 AGLFEIP
+2317 TGLFEIP

>member
-7 FIALVQ
+7 FIALLYVL
-13 AIREIKLLLKGSKKM
+13 REIKALFLSRTQGKM
-28 EFTLYNGEKKTFYS
+28 EFTLYNGEKKVFHS
-42 RPNRHDN
+42 RPNNHDN
-49 CWLNTILQ
+49 CWLNAILQ
-57 LFRYVDEPFFDW
+57 LFRYVDEPFLEW
-69 VYNSP
+69 VYDSP
-74 ENLTLQ
+74 ENLTLE
-80 AIEQLEELTGLELRE
+80 AINKLEEITGLELHE

-101 VIWSIKHLLYTGIG
+101 VVWNIKHLLYTGIG

-133 ADFHAGIFLKGTEH
+133 ADFHAGIFLKGQDH
-147 AVFACLTS
+147 AVFACVTS

-165 FYPWTPDPSD
+165 FYPWTPNPAD
-175 VLCFVPY
+175 VLVFVPY
-182 DMEPFNG
+182 DQEPFN
-189 DAVVKAT
+189 AEWKAK
-196 TYVKGAG
+196 VQKRLRGAG
-203 HSSPATGSQNQSGN
+203 QSSPTTGSQNQSGN

-224 YYMQQYQNSMDT
+224 YYMQQYQNSMDP

-244 GGSNEGSTDTTSTH
+244 GGSNEGFTDTTSTH

-268 SKLAQSAFS
+268 SKLANTAFI
-277 GLVGALLADKKT
+277 GLFGALLADKKT

-302 SHGTTTSTTQSS
+302 RNGHTTSTTQSS

-320 YAASDKFLP
+320 YATAEDFVS
-329 GPNTN
+329 GPNTS

-339 VEQAERYFKQK
+339 VVQAERFFKTH
-350 LFDWDT
+350 LFDWVTSDP
-356 TQKFGV
+356 FGRC
-362 THVLELPTDHKGV
+362 HLLELPTDHKGV
-375 YGQLVDSYTYMR
+375 YGSLTDSYAYMR
-387 NGWDVQVSATA
+387 NGWDVEVTA
-398 TQFNGGCLLVA
+398 VGNQFNGGCLLVA
-409 MVPELCKLDE
+409 MVPELCSISK
-419 REKYQLTLFP
+419 RELYQLTLFP
-429 HQYINPRTNTTAHIQ
+429 HQFINPRTNMTAHIT

-449 VDRHDQG
+449 VNRYDQY
-456 KRHKAWT
+456 KVHKPWT
-463 LVVMVVAPY
+463 LVVMVVAPL
-472 TNDQT
+472 TVNNEGAPQ
-477 IGSSKAEVYVNIAP
+477 IKVYANIAP
-491 TNVYVAG
+491 TNVHVAG
-498 ERPAKE
+498 ELPSKE
-504 GIVPVAVADG
+504 GIFPVACSDG
-514 YGGFQNTDPKTSD
+514 YGGLVTTDPKTAD
-527 PIYGHVYN
+527 PVYGKVFN
-535 APRTGYPGRY
+535 PPRNLLPGRF

-555 PTFLD
+555 PTFLHFD
-560 FNGVPYVTTQNNSGS
+560 GDVPYVTTKTDSDR
-575 KVMACFDLAFGHKN
+575 VLARFDLSLAAKHMS
-589 LKNTFLSGLAQYYT
+589 NTFLAGLAQYYT
-603 QYSGTLNLHFMY
+603 QYSGTINLHFMFT
-615 SGPTNNKAKYMVAYI
+615 GPTDAKARYMVAYA
-630 PPGTHPLPNTPE
+630 PPGMEPPKTPE
-642 QASHCYHAEWDTG
+642 AAAHCIHAEWDTG
-655 LNSTFTFTVPYVS
+655 LNSKFTFSIPYLS
-668 GADFAYTHADE
+668 AADYPYT
-679 PEQASVQGWV
+679 ASDVAETTNVQGWV
-689 GVYQIT
+689 CLFQIT
-695 DTHEKDGALI
+695 HGKADGDAL
-705 VTVSAGPDLEFRLP
+705 VVLASAGKDFDLRLP
-719 ISPSRQTTS
+719 VDAEPQTTS
-728 AGEGADVV
+728 AGESADPV
-736 TVDATVH
+736 TATVENY
-743 GGNQR
+743 GGETQVQR
-748 RTRRVHTDVAFLLD
+748 RQDTDIAFILD
-762 RFTLVGKTQDNRMV
+762 RFVKVKPKEQVNVLDLMQIPAHTLVG
-776 LDMLKTKEKAL
+776 AL
-787 VGAILR
+787 LR
-793 SATYYF
+793 TATYYF
-799 ADLEVA
+799 SDLELAVKHE
-805 CVGTNKWVGWLPNG
+805 GDLTWVPNG
-819 APVPKEVGDNPVVF
+819 APETALDNTTNPTAYHKEPL
-833 SHNGTTR
+833 TR
-840 FALPFTA
+840 LALPYTA
-847 PHRVLATVYNGGCKY
+847 PHRVLATVYNGSSKY
-862 KPTNEDARTNIRGDL
+862 GDTSTNNVRGDL
-877 ATLAERIR
+877 QVLAQKAERTL
-885 EQSHIPTTFNYG
+885 PTSFNFG
-897 IVLTEAQVDVYVRM
+897 AIKATRVTELLYRM
-911 KRAELYCPR
+911 KRAETYCPR
-920 PLLTTYDHASTDRY
+920 PLLAIQPSDARHKQRI
-934 KVSLVAPEKQMANF
+934 VAPAKQLLNF
-948 ALLKLAGDVES
+948 DLLKLAGDVES
-959 NPGPFFFA
+959 NPGPFFFS
-967 DVRSNFTKLVD
+967 DVRANFTKLVD
-978 TINQM
+978 TVNQM
-983 QNDMSTKHGPDFNR
+983 QEDMSTKHGPDFNR
-997 LVTAFEELT
+997 LVSAFENWRW
-1006 HGVKAI
+1006 VKAI
-1012 KDGLDEAK
+1012 RTGLDEAK
-1020 PWYKVIKLFSR
+1020 PWYKLIKLLSR

-1044 PVLVAIMLADT
+1044 PVLVAIMLGDT

-1068 IADSLSSVFHVPA
+1068 ISDSLSSLFHVAAPA
-1081 PVFSFGAPIL
+1081 FSFEPDL

-1100 SFFRSTPEELERAEK
+1100 SFFQSTPEDLERAEK

-1127 ILKNGEWL
+1127 VLKNGEWL

-1145 IKAWIS
+1145 IKAWIA

-1168 KQHDLNDPSKYHEA
+1168 SQRDLNDPGKYKEA
-1182 KEWLEN
+1182 KEWLDN
-1188 ARQACLKNGNI
+1188 ARQACLKSGNV
-1199 HIANLCKVTAPAPS
+1199 HIANLCKVVAPAPS

-1218 PVVVCLRGKSGQG
+1218 PVVVCLRGKSGTR
-1231 KSFLANVLAQ
+1231 KSILANVLAQ

-1259 DPDHFDGYNQQA
+1259 DPDHFDGYNQQT

-1316 VIIATSNLYSGFT
+1316 VIIATTNLYSGFT
-1329 PRTMVCPDALNRRFH
+1329 PKTMVCPDALNRRFH

-1353 GYKVNNKLDIIKAL
+1353 GYKINNKLDIVKAL
-1367 EDTHTNPVAMFQYDC
+1367 EDTHANPVAMFQYDC

-1393 RLQQDLFK
+1393 RMQQDMFK
-1401 PQPPILNVYQLVDE
+1401 PQPPFQNIYQLVQE
-1415 VIERVNLHEKV
+1415 VIERVELHEKV
-1426 ASQPI
+1426 SSHPI
-1431 FKQISLPSQKSVL
+1431 FKQISIPSQKSVL

-1460 EGMVSDS
+1460 EGMVHDS
-1467 IKEELRPLLQQTSF
+1467 IKEELRPLIQQTSF

-1489 KENFEIVA
+1489 KENFEVVA
-1497 LVLALL
+1497 LCLTLL
-1503 ANIIIMIRE
+1503 ANIVIMLRQA
-1512 TRKRQEMVDAAV
+1512 RKRYQSVD
-1524 NDYIERAGI
+1524 DP
-1533 TTDDQT
+1533 
-1539 LDEAEK
+1539 LDGDVALGDAEK
-1545 NPLETTGTSTVGFRE
+1545 NPLETSAASAVGFRE
-1560 RTLTGQKVDN
+1560 RSPTEQGTREDAN
-1570 DVNSE
+1570 
-1575 PAEPVEEQPQ
+1575 AEPVVFGREQPRAEGPYAGPLERQ
-1585 AEGPY
+1585 KPLKVKAELPQQEGPY

-1603 AKLPQQ
+1603 AK
-1609 EGPYAG
+1609 A
-1615 PMERQQP
+1615 
-1622 LKVKAKPPVVKEG
+1622 PVVKEG

-1648 VKAKNM
+1648 VKAKNL

-1669 VMANTKPVELILDG
+1669 VMGNTKPVELILDG

-1714 VDGRAMTDRDFRVF
+1714 LDGRALTDSDYRVF

-1749 RGNRVRDITRH
+1749 RGNRVRDITKH
-1760 FRDQARMRKG
+1760 FRDVARMKKG

-1776 INNADVGRLIFSGE
+1776 INNADVGRLIFSGV

-1810 AYKAA
+1810 AYRAS

-1835 VGTHSAGGNGV
+1835 VGTHSAGGNGI

-1852 SKSMLLQM
+1852 SRSMLLKM
-1860 KAHVDPEP
+1860 KAHIDPEP

-1903 DFGPAALSN
+1903 EFGPAALSN
-1912 NDKRLNEGVVLD
+1912 KDPRLNEGVVLD

-1929 KHKGDTK
+1929 KHKGDTR
-1936 MSEEDKK
+1936 MSEEDKA
-1943 LFRLCAADYA
+1943 LFRRCAADYA
-1953 SHLHSVLGT
+1953 SRLHSVLGT
-1962 ANAPLTIY
+1962 ANAPLSVY

-1984 DTAPGLPWAT
+1984 DTRPGLPWAL
-1994 QGKRRGA
+1994 QGKRRGV

-2011 PEIEEALKLMEK
+2011 PEVEAALKLMES

-2028 TCQTFLKDEIRP
+2028 VCQTFLKDEIRP
-2040 MDKVRAGKTRIVDV
+2040 LEKVRAGKTRIVDV

-2060 LYTRMMIGKFCAQMH
+2060 LYTRMMIGRFCAQMH

-2121 DAMNIMFEEVFRPEF
+2121 DAMNIMFEEVFRTEF

-2158 KRITVEGGMPSGC
+2158 KRIVVEGGMPSGC

-2197 ELSSYS
+2197 ELDTYT

-2225 PHFKSVGQTITPADK
+2225 PHFKSLGQTITPADK
-2240 SDKGFVLGQS
+2240 SDKGFVLGHS

-2255 FLKRHFHLDFGTGFY
+2255 FLKRHFHMDYGTGFY

-2317 AGLFEIP
+2317 QGLFEIP

>member
-7 FIALVQ
+7 FIALVN
-13 AIREIKLLLKGSKKM
+13 AIKEVRALFLPRTAGKM
-28 EFTLYNGEKKTFYS
+28 EFTLHDGEKKVFYS
-42 RPNRHDN
+42 RPNNYDN

-74 ENLTLQ
+74 ENLTLE
-80 AIEQLEELTGLELRE
+80 AIKQLEELTGLELRE

-101 VIWSIKHLLYTGIG
+101 VIWNIKHLLHTGIG

-133 ADFHAGIFLKGTEH
+133 ADFHAGIFMKGREH
-147 AVFACLTS
+147 AVFACVTS

-175 VLCFVPY
+175 VLVFVPY
-182 DMEPFNG
+182 DQEPLNEG
-189 DAVVKAT
+189 WKAS
-196 TYVKGAG
+196 VLRKLKGAG
-203 HSSPATGSQNQSGN
+203 QSSPATGSQNQSGN

-244 GGSNEGSTDTTSTH
+244 GGSNEGSTDTTSAH
-258 TNNTQNNDWF
+258 TTNTQNNDWF
-268 SKLAQSAFS
+268 SKLASSAFS
-277 GLVGALLADKKT
+277 GLFGALLADKKT

-302 SHGTTTSTTQSS
+302 RNGHTTSTTQSS
-314 VGVTYG
+314 VGVTFG
-320 YAASDKFLP
+320 YATAEDSTS
-329 GPNTN
+329 GPNTS

-339 VEQAERYFKQK
+339 VHQAERFFKMA
-350 LFDWDT
+350 LFDWVPS
-356 TQKFGV
+356 QNFGHMHKV
-362 THVLELPTDHKGV
+362 VLPHEPKGV
-375 YGQLVDSYTYMR
+375 YGGLVKSYAYMR
-387 NGWDVQVSATA
+387 NGWDVEVTA
-398 TQFNGGCLLVA
+398 VGNQFNGGCLLVA
-409 MVPELCKLDE
+409 LVPEMGDISD
-419 REKYQLTLFP
+419 REKYQLTLYP
-429 HQYINPRTNTTAHIQ
+429 HQFINPRTNMTAHIT
-444 VPYLG
+444 VPYVG
-449 VDRHDQG
+449 VNRYDQY
-456 KRHKAWT
+456 KQHRPWT
-463 LVVMVVAPY
+463 LVVMVVAPLT
-472 TNDQT
+472 TNTAGAQQ
-477 IGSSKAEVYVNIAP
+477 IKVYANIAP
-491 TNVYVAG
+491 TNVHVAG
-498 ERPAKE
+498 ELPSKE
-504 GIVPVAVADG
+504 GIFPVACSDG
-514 YGGFQNTDPKTSD
+514 YGNMVTTDPKTAD
-527 PIYGHVYN
+527 PVYGKVYN
-535 APRTGYPGRY
+535 PPRTALPGRF
-545 TNLLDVAEAC
+545 TNYLDVAEAC
-555 PTFLD
+555 PTFLM
-560 FNGVPYVTTQNNSGS
+560 FENVPYVSTRTDGQRLLA
-575 KVMACFDLAFGHKN
+575 KFDVSLAAKHMS
-589 LKNTFLSGLAQYYT
+589 NTYLAGLAQYYT
-603 QYSGTLNLHFMY
+603 QYTGTINLHFMFT
-615 SGPTNNKAKYMVAYI
+615 GPTDAKARYMVAYV
-630 PPGTHPLPNTPE
+630 PPGMDAPDNPE
-642 QASHCYHAEWDTG
+642 EAAHCIHAEWDTG
-655 LNSTFTFTVPYVS
+655 LNSKFTFSIPYIS
-668 GADFAYTHADE
+668 AADYAYT
-679 PEQASVQGWV
+679 ASDKAETTCVQGWV
-689 GVYQIT
+689 CVYQIT
-695 DTHEKDGALI
+695 HGKADADAL
-705 VTVSAGPDLEFRLP
+705 VVSASAGKDFELRLP
-719 ISPSRQTTS
+719 VDARKQTTTTGES
-728 AGEGADVV
+728 ADPVTTTVENYGGETQV
-736 TVDATVH
+736 
-743 GGNQR
+743 QR
-748 RTRRVHTDVAFLLD
+748 RHHTDVAFVLD
-762 RFTLVGKTQDNRMV
+762 RFVEVTVSGNQHTLDVMQAHKDNI
-776 LDMLKTKEKAL
+776 
-787 VGAILR
+787 VGALLR
-793 SATYYF
+793 AATYYF
-799 ADLEVA
+799 SDLEIAVTHT
-805 CVGTNKWVGWLPNG
+805 GKLTWVPNG
-819 APVPKEVGDNPVVF
+819 APVSALNNTTNPTAYHKGPV
-833 SHNGTTR
+833 TR
-840 FALPFTA
+840 LALPYTA
-847 PHRVLATVYNGGCKY
+847 PHRVLATAYTGTTTY
-862 KPTNEDARTNIRGDL
+862 TASARGDL
-877 ATLAERIR
+877 AHLTTTHARHLPTSFNFGAVKAETI
-885 EQSHIPTTFNYG
+885 
-897 IVLTEAQVDVYVRM
+897 TELLVRM

-920 PLLTTYDHASTDRY
+920 PILPIQPTGDRR
-934 KVSLVAPEKQMANF
+934 KQPLVAPAKQLLNF
-948 ALLKLAGDVES
+948 DLLKLAGDVES
-959 NPGPFFFA
+959 NPGPFFFS
-967 DVRSNFTKLVD
+967 DVRSNFSKLVE

-983 QNDMSTKHGPDFNR
+983 QEDMSTKHGPDFNR
-997 LVTAFEELT
+997 LVSAFEELAS
-1006 HGVKAI
+1006 GVKAI
-1012 KDGLDEAK
+1012 RAGLDEAK
-1020 PWYKVIKLFSR
+1020 PWYKLIKLLSR

-1068 IADSLSSVFHVPA
+1068 ISDSLSSLFHVPA
-1081 PVFSFGAPIL
+1081 PAFSFGAPIL

-1100 SFFRSTPEELERAEK
+1100 SFFRSTPEDLERAEK

-1145 IKAWIS
+1145 IKAWIA

-1168 KQHDLNDPSKYHEA
+1168 KQRDLNDPSKYKDA
-1182 KEWLEN
+1182 KEWLDN
-1188 ARQACLKNGNI
+1188 TRQVCLKNGNV
-1199 HIANLCKVTAPAPS
+1199 HIANLCKVVAPAPS

-1241 AISTHF
+1241 AISTHL

-1259 DPDHFDGYNQQA
+1259 DPDHFDGYNQQT

-1309 GKPFNSK
+1309 GKPFSSK
-1316 VIIATSNLYSGFT
+1316 VIIATTNLYSGFT
-1329 PRTMVCPDALNRRFH
+1329 PKTMVCPDALNRRFH

-1353 GYKVNNKLDIIKAL
+1353 GYKINNKLDIIKAL
-1367 EDTHTNPVAMFQYDC
+1367 EDTHANPVAMFHYDC

-1393 RLQQDLFK
+1393 RLQQDVFK
-1401 PQPPILNVYQLVDE
+1401 PQPPLQNVYQLVQE
-1415 VIERVNLHEKV
+1415 VIERVELHEKV
-1426 ASQPI
+1426 SSHPI
-1431 FKQISLPSQKSVL
+1431 FKQISIPSQKSVL

-1460 EGMVSDS
+1460 EGMVHDS
-1467 IKEELRPLLQQTSF
+1467 IKEELRPLIQQTSF

-1497 LVLALL
+1497 LCLTLL
-1503 ANIIIMIRE
+1503 ANIVIMIRE
-1512 TRKRQEMVDAAV
+1512 THKRQKMVDDAV
-1524 NDYIERAGI
+1524 NEYIEKANI

-1545 NPLETTGTSTVGFRE
+1545 NPLETSGASTVGFRE
-1560 RTLTGQKVDN
+1560 RTLPGQKARDDVD
-1570 DVNSE
+1570 SE
-1575 PAEPVEEQPQ
+1575 PAQPTEEQPQ
-1585 AEGPY
+1585 AEGPYAGPLERQRPLKVRAKLPRQEGPY

-1603 AKLPQQ
+1603 AR
-1609 EGPYAG
+1609 A
-1615 PMERQQP
+1615 
-1622 LKVKAKPPVVKEG
+1622 PVVKEG

-1648 VKAKNM
+1648 VKAKNL

-1669 VMANTKPVELILDG
+1669 VMGNTKPVELILDG

-1714 VDGRAMTDRDFRVF
+1714 LDGRALTDSDYRVF

-1749 RGNRVRDITRH
+1749 RGNRVRDITKH
-1760 FRDQARMRKG
+1760 FRDVARMKKG

-1822 GAVLAKDGAETFI
+1822 GAVLAKDGADTFI

-1852 SKSMLLQM
+1852 SRSMLLKM
-1860 KAHVDPEP
+1860 KAHIDPEP

-1903 DFGPAALSN
+1903 EFGPAALSN
-1912 NDKRLNEGVVLD
+1912 KDPRLNEGVVLD
-1924 DVIFS
+1924 EVIFS

-1936 MSEEDKK
+1936 MSAEDKA
-1943 LFRLCAADYA
+1943 LFRRCAADYA
-1953 SHLHSVLGT
+1953 SRLHSVLGT
-1962 ANAPLTIY
+1962 ANAPLSIY

-1984 DTAPGLPWAT
+1984 DTAPGLPWAL

-2011 PEIEEALKLMEK
+2011 PEVEAALKLMEK

-2028 TCQTFLKDEIRP
+2028 ACQTFLKDEIRP
-2040 MDKVRAGKTRIVDV
+2040 MEKVRAGKTRIVDV

-2060 LYTRMMIGKFCAQMH
+2060 LYTRMMIGRFCAQMH

-2096 FGTHFAQYKNVWDV
+2096 FGTHFAQYRNVWDV

-2121 DAMNIMFEEVFRPEF
+2121 DAMNIMFEEVFRTEF

-2197 ELSSYS
+2197 ELDTYT

-2225 PHFKSVGQTITPADK
+2225 PHFKSLGQTITPADK
-2240 SDKGFVLGQS
+2240 SDKGFVLGHS

-2255 FLKRHFHLDFGTGFY
+2255 FLKRHFHMDYGTGFY

-2317 AGLFEIP
+2317 QGLFEIP

>member
-1 MNTTDC
+1 MDTIGC
-7 FIALVQ
+7 FIALLH
-13 AIREIKLLLKGSKKM
+13 ALREIKTLFLSRTQGKM
-28 EFTLYNGEKKTFYS
+28 EFTLHNGEKKTFYS
-42 RPNRHDN
+42 RPNNHDK
-49 CWLNTILQ
+49 CWLNAILQ

-74 ENLTLQ
+74 ENLTLE
-80 AIEQLEELTGLELRE
+80 AIRQLEEITGLELHE

-101 VIWSIKHLLYTGIG
+101 VVWNIKHLLHTGIG

-133 ADFHAGIFLKGTEH
+133 ADFHAGIFLKGQEH
-147 AVFACLTS
+147 AVFACATS
-155 NGWYAIDDED
+155 KGWYAIDDED

-175 VLCFVPY
+175 VLVFVPY
-182 DMEPFNG
+182 DQEPLNG
-189 DAVVKAT
+189 EWKAK
-196 TYVKGAG
+196 VQRRLKGAG
-203 HSSPATGSQNQSGN
+203 QSSPATGSQNQSGN

-258 TNNTQNNDWF
+258 TTNTQNNDWF
-268 SKLAQSAFS
+268 SKLASSAFS
-277 GLVGALLADKKT
+277 GLFGALLADKKT

-302 SHGTTTSTTQSS
+302 RNGHTTSTTQSS
-314 VGVTYG
+314 CWVTYG
-320 YAASDKFLP
+320 YATAEDFVS
-329 GPNTN
+329 GPNTS

-339 VEQAERYFKQK
+339 VVQAERFFKTH
-350 LFDWDT
+350 LFDWVTSDS
-356 TQKFGV
+356 FGRC
-362 THVLELPTDHKGV
+362 HLLELPTDHKGV
-375 YGQLVDSYTYMR
+375 YGSLTDSYAYMR
-387 NGWDVQVSATA
+387 NGWDVEVTA
-398 TQFNGGCLLVA
+398 VGNQFNGGCLLVA
-409 MVPELCKLDE
+409 MVPELCPLQK
-419 REKYQLTLFP
+419 RELYQLTLFP
-429 HQYINPRTNTTAHIQ
+429 HQFINPRTNMTAHIT
-444 VPYLG
+444 VPFVG
-449 VDRHDQG
+449 VNRYDQY
-456 KRHKAWT
+456 KVHKPWT
-463 LVVMVVAPY
+463 LVVMVVAPL
-472 TNDQT
+472 TVNTEGAPQ
-477 IGSSKAEVYVNIAP
+477 IKVYANIAP
-491 TNVYVAG
+491 TNVHVAG
-498 ERPAKE
+498 EFPSKE
-504 GIVPVAVADG
+504 GIFPVACSDG
-514 YGGFQNTDPKTSD
+514 YGGLVTTDPKTAD
-527 PIYGHVYN
+527 PAYGKVFN
-535 APRTGYPGRY
+535 PPRNMLPGRF
-545 TNLLDVAEAC
+545 TNFLDVAEAC
-555 PTFLD
+555 PTFLHFEGD
-560 FNGVPYVTTQNNSGS
+560 VPYVTTKTDSDRVLAQ
-575 KVMACFDLAFGHKN
+575 FDLSLAAKHMS
-589 LKNTFLSGLAQYYT
+589 NTFLAGLAQYYT
-603 QYSGTLNLHFMY
+603 QYSGTINLHFMFT
-615 SGPTNNKAKYMVAYI
+615 GPTDAKARYMIAYA
-630 PPGTHPLPNTPE
+630 PPGMEPPKTPE
-642 QASHCYHAEWDTG
+642 AAAHCIHAEWDTG
-655 LNSTFTFTVPYVS
+655 LNSKFTFSIPYLS
-668 GADFAYTHADE
+668 AADYAYT
-679 PEQASVQGWV
+679 ASDTAETTNVQGWV
-689 GVYQIT
+689 CLFQIT
-695 DTHEKDGALI
+695 HGKAEGDAL
-705 VTVSAGPDLEFRLP
+705 VVLASAGKDFELRLP
-719 ISPSRQTTS
+719 VDARRETTS
-728 AGEGADVV
+728 PGESADPV
-736 TVDATVH
+736 TATVENY
-743 GGNQR
+743 GGETQVQR
-748 RTRRVHTDVAFLLD
+748 RQHTDVSFILD
-762 RFTLVGKTQDNRMV
+762 RFVKVTPKDQINVLDLMQTPAHTLVG
-776 LDMLKTKEKAL
+776 AL
-787 VGAILR
+787 LR
-793 SATYYF
+793 TATYYF

-805 CVGTNKWVGWLPNG
+805 VKHEGNLTWVPNG
-819 APVPKEVGDNPVVF
+819 APEAALDN
-833 SHNGTTR
+833 TTNPTAYHKAPLTR
-840 FALPFTA
+840 LALPYTA
-847 PHRVLATVYNGGCKY
+847 PHRVLATVYNGNCKY
-862 KPTNEDARTNIRGDL
+862 GDGSVTNIRGDL
-877 ATLAERIR
+877 QVLAQKAARAL
-885 EQSHIPTTFNYG
+885 PTSFNYG
-897 IVLTEAQVDVYVRM
+897 AIKATRVTELLYRM
-911 KRAELYCPR
+911 KRAETYCPR
-920 PLLTTYDHASTDRY
+920 PLLAIHPNEARH
-934 KVSLVAPEKQMANF
+934 KQKIVAPVKQLLNF
-948 ALLKLAGDVES
+948 ELLKLAGDVES
-959 NPGPFFFA
+959 NPGPFFFS
-967 DVRSNFTKLVD
+967 DVRSNFSKLVE

-983 QNDMSTKHGPDFNR
+983 QEDMSTKHGPDFNR
-997 LVTAFEELT
+997 LVSAFEELAT
-1006 HGVKAI
+1006 GVKAI
-1012 KDGLDEAK
+1012 RTGLDEAK
-1020 PWYKVIKLFSR
+1020 PWYKLIKLLSR

-1068 IADSLSSVFHVPA
+1068 ISDSLSSLFHVPA
-1081 PVFSFGAPIL
+1081 PAFSFGAPIL

-1100 SFFRSTPEELERAEK
+1100 SFFRSTPEDLERAEK

-1145 IKAWIS
+1145 IKAWIA

-1168 KQHDLNDPSKYHEA
+1168 KQRDLNDPSKYKEA
-1182 KEWLEN
+1182 KEWLDN
-1188 ARQACLKNGNI
+1188 ARQACLKSGNI
-1199 HIANLCKVTAPAPS
+1199 CIANLCKVVAPAPS

-1247 TGRTDSVWYCPP
+1247 TGRPDSVWYCPP
-1259 DPDHFDGYNQQA
+1259 DPDHFDGYNQQT

-1316 VIIATSNLYSGFT
+1316 VIIATTNLYSGFT

-1353 GYKVNNKLDIIKAL
+1353 GYKINNKLDIIKAL

-1393 RLQQDLFK
+1393 RMQQDVFK
-1401 PQPPILNVYQLVDE
+1401 PQPPLQNVYQLVQE
-1415 VIERVNLHEKV
+1415 VIDRVELHEKV
-1426 ASQPI
+1426 SSHPI
-1431 FKQISLPSQKSVL
+1431 FKQISIPSQKSVL

-1460 EGMVSDS
+1460 EGMVHDS
-1467 IKEELRPLLQQTSF
+1467 VKEELRPLIQQTSF

-1497 LVLALL
+1497 LCLTLL
-1503 ANIIIMIRE
+1503 ANIVIMIRE
-1512 TRKRQEMVDAAV
+1512 TRKRQQMVDDAV
-1524 NDYIERAGI
+1524 N
-1533 TTDDQT
+1533 
-1539 LDEAEK
+1539 EK
-1545 NPLETTGTSTVGFRE
+1545 
-1560 RTLTGQKVDN
+1560 
-1570 DVNSE
+1570 
-1575 PAEPVEEQPQ
+1575 PVEEQPQ

-1590 AGPMERQK
+1590 AGPLER
-1598 PLKVK
+1598 VK
-1603 AKLPQQ
+1603 AK
-1609 EGPYAG
+1609 A
-1615 PMERQQP
+1615 
-1622 LKVKAKPPVVKEG
+1622 PVVKEG

-1648 VKAKNM
+1648 VKAKNL

-1669 VMANTKPVELILDG
+1669 VMGNTKPVELILDG

-1714 VDGRAMTDRDFRVF
+1714 LDGRAMTDSDYRVF

-1749 RGNRVRDITRH
+1749 RGNRVRDITKH
-1760 FRDQARMRKG
+1760 FRDTARMKKG

-1810 AYKAA
+1810 AYRAA

-1822 GAVLAKDGAETFI
+1822 GAVLAKDGADTFI

-1852 SKSMLLQM
+1852 SRSMLLKM
-1860 KAHVDPEP
+1860 RAHIDPVP

-1903 DFGPAALSN
+1903 EFVPAALFN
-1912 NDKRLNEGVVLD
+1912 KDPRLNEGVVLD
-1924 DVIFS
+1924 EVIFS

-1936 MSEEDKK
+1936 MTEEDKA
-1943 LFRLCAADYA
+1943 LFRRCAADYA
-1953 SHLHSVLGT
+1953 SRLHSVLGT
-1962 ANAPLTIY
+1962 ANAPLSIY

-1984 DTAPGLPWAT
+1984 DTAPGLPWAL

-2001 LIDFENGTVG
+2001 LIHFVNGTVG
-2011 PEIEEALKLMEK
+2011 PEVEAALKLMEK
-2023 REYKF
+2023 RDYKF
-2028 TCQTFLKDEIRP
+2028 ACQTFLKDEIRP
-2040 MDKVRAGKTRIVDV
+2040 MEKVRAGKTRIVDV

-2060 LYTRMMIGKFCAQMH
+2060 LYTRMMIGRFCAQMH

-2096 FGTHFAQYKNVWDV
+2096 FGTHFAQYRNVWDV

-2121 DAMNIMFEEVFRPEF
+2121 DAMNIMFEEVFRTDF

-2158 KRITVEGGMPSGC
+2158 RRITVEGGMPSGC

-2197 ELSSYS
+2197 ELDTYT

-2225 PHFKSVGQTITPADK
+2225 PHFKSLGQTITPADK
-2240 SDKGFVLGQS
+2240 SDKGFVLGHS

-2255 FLKRHFHLDFGTGFY
+2255 FLKRHFYMDYGTGFY
-2270 KPVMASKTLE
+2270 KPVMALKTLE
-2280 AILSFARRGT
+2280 AILFFARRGT

-2317 AGLFEIP
+2317 QGLFEIP

>member
-7 FIALVQ
+7 FIAVVN
-13 AIREIKLLLKGSKKM
+13 AIKEVIALFLPRTAGKM
-28 EFTLYNGEKKTFYS
+28 EFTLHDGEKKVFYS
-42 RPNRHDN
+42 RPNNHDN

-74 ENLTLQ
+74 ENLTLE
-80 AIEQLEELTGLELRE
+80 AIKQLEELTGLDLRE

-101 VIWSIKHLLYTGIG
+101 VIWNIKHLLHTGIG

-133 ADFHAGIFLKGTEH
+133 ADFHAGIFMKGREH
-147 AVFACLTS
+147 AVFACVTS

-175 VLCFVPY
+175 VLVFVPY
-182 DMEPFNG
+182 DQEPLNEG
-189 DAVVKAT
+189 WKAS
-196 TYVKGAG
+196 VQRKLKGAG
-203 HSSPATGSQNQSGN
+203 QSSPATGSQNQSGN

-258 TNNTQNNDWF
+258 TTNTQNNDWF
-268 SKLAQSAFS
+268 SKLASSAFS
-277 GLVGALLADKKT
+277 GLFGALLADKKT

-302 SHGTTTSTTQSS
+302 RNGHTTSTTQSS
-314 VGVTYG
+314 VGVTFG
-320 YAASDKFLP
+320 YATAEDSTS
-329 GPNTN
+329 GPNTS

-339 VEQAERYFKQK
+339 VHQAERFFKMA
-350 LFDWDT
+350 LFDWVPS
-356 TQKFGV
+356 QNFGHMHKV
-362 THVLELPTDHKGV
+362 VLPHEPKGV
-375 YGQLVDSYTYMR
+375 YGGLVKSYAYMR
-387 NGWDVQVSATA
+387 NGWDVEVTA
-398 TQFNGGCLLVA
+398 VGNQFNGGCLLVA
-409 MVPELCKLDE
+409 LVPEMGDISD
-419 REKYQLTLFP
+419 REKYQLTLYP
-429 HQYINPRTNTTAHIQ
+429 HQFINPRTNMTAHIT
-444 VPYLG
+444 VPYVG
-449 VDRHDQG
+449 VNRYDQY
-456 KRHKAWT
+456 KQHRPWT
-463 LVVMVVAPY
+463 LVVMVVAPLT
-472 TNDQT
+472 TNTVGAQQ
-477 IGSSKAEVYVNIAP
+477 IKVYANIAP
-491 TNVYVAG
+491 TNVHVAG
-498 ERPAKE
+498 ELPSKE
-504 GIVPVAVADG
+504 GIFPVAVSAG
-514 YGGFQNTDPKTSD
+514 YGHLVTTDPKTAD
-527 PIYGHVYN
+527 PAYGKVYN
-535 APRTGYPGRY
+535 PPRTALPGRF
-545 TNLLDVAEAC
+545 TNYLDVAEAC
-555 PTFLD
+555 PTFLM
-560 FNGVPYVTTQNNSGS
+560 FENVPYVSTRTDGQRLLA
-575 KVMACFDLAFGHKN
+575 KFDVSLAAKHMS
-589 LKNTFLSGLAQYYT
+589 NTYLAGLAQYYT
-603 QYSGTLNLHFMY
+603 QYTGTINLHFMFT
-615 SGPTNNKAKYMVAYI
+615 GPTDAKARYMVAYV
-630 PPGTHPLPNTPE
+630 PPGMDAPDNPE
-642 QASHCYHAEWDTG
+642 EAAHCIHAEWDTG
-655 LNSTFTFTVPYVS
+655 LNSKFTFSIPYIS
-668 GADFAYTHADE
+668 AADYAYT
-679 PEQASVQGWV
+679 ASHEAETTCVQGWV
-689 GVYQIT
+689 CVYQIT
-695 DTHEKDGALI
+695 HGKADADAL
-705 VTVSAGPDLEFRLP
+705 VVSASAGKDFELRLP
-719 ISPSRQTTS
+719 VDARQQTTTTGES
-728 AGEGADVV
+728 ADPVTTTVENYGGETQV
-736 TVDATVH
+736 
-743 GGNQR
+743 QR
-748 RTRRVHTDVAFLLD
+748 RHHTDVAFVLD
-762 RFTLVGKTQDNRMV
+762 RFVKVTVSDNQHTLDVMQAHKDNI
-776 LDMLKTKEKAL
+776 
-787 VGAILR
+787 VGALLR
-793 SATYYF
+793 AATYYF
-799 ADLEVA
+799 SDLEIAVA
-805 CVGTNKWVGWLPNG
+805 HTGKLTWVPNG
-819 APVPKEVGDNPVVF
+819 APVSALNNTTNPTAYHKGPV
-833 SHNGTTR
+833 TR
-840 FALPFTA
+840 LALPYTA
-847 PHRVLATVYNGGCKY
+847 PHRVLATAYTGTTTY
-862 KPTNEDARTNIRGDL
+862 TASARGDL
-877 ATLAERIR
+877 AHLKTTHARHLPTSFNFGAVKAETI
-885 EQSHIPTTFNYG
+885 
-897 IVLTEAQVDVYVRM
+897 TELLVRM

-920 PLLTTYDHASTDRY
+920 PILPIQPTDDRH
-934 KVSLVAPEKQMANF
+934 KQPLVAPAKQLLNF
-948 ALLKLAGDVES
+948 DLLKLAGDVES
-959 NPGPFFFA
+959 NPGPFFFS
-967 DVRSNFTKLVD
+967 DVRSNFSKLVE

-983 QNDMSTKHGPDFNR
+983 QEDMSTRHGPDFNR
-997 LVTAFEELT
+997 LVSAFEELAS
-1006 HGVKAI
+1006 GVKAI
-1012 KDGLDEAK
+1012 RTGLDEAK
-1020 PWYKVIKLFSR
+1020 PWYKLIKLLSR

-1068 IADSLSSVFHVPA
+1068 ISDSLSSLFHVPA
-1081 PVFSFGAPIL
+1081 PAFSFGAPIL

-1100 SFFRSTPEELERAEK
+1100 SFFRSTPEDLERAEK

-1145 IKAWIS
+1145 IKAWIA
-1151 SEEKFVTMTDL
+1151 SEEKYVTMTDL

-1168 KQHDLNDPSKYHEA
+1168 KQRDLNDPSKYKDA
-1182 KEWLEN
+1182 KEWLDN
-1188 ARQACLKNGNI
+1188 TRQVCLKSGNV
-1199 HIANLCKVTAPAPS
+1199 HIANLCKVVAPAPS

-1241 AISTHF
+1241 AISTHL

-1259 DPDHFDGYNQQA
+1259 DPDHFDGYNQQT

-1316 VIIATSNLYSGFT
+1316 VIIATTNLYSGFT
-1329 PRTMVCPDALNRRFH
+1329 PKTMVCPDALNRRFH

-1353 GYKVNNKLDIIKAL
+1353 GYKTNNKLDIIKAL

-1393 RLQQDLFK
+1393 RLQQDMFK
-1401 PQPPILNVYQLVDE
+1401 PQPPLQNVYQLVQE
-1415 VIERVNLHEKV
+1415 VIERVELHEKV
-1426 ASQPI
+1426 SSHPI
-1431 FKQISLPSQKSVL
+1431 FKQISIPSQKSVL

-1460 EGMVSDS
+1460 EGMVHDS
-1467 IKEELRPLLQQTSF
+1467 IKEELRPLIQQTSF

-1497 LVLALL
+1497 LCLTLL
-1503 ANIIIMIRE
+1503 ANIVIMIRE
-1512 TRKRQEMVDAAV
+1512 THKRQKMVDDAV
-1524 NDYIERAGI
+1524 NEYIEKANI

-1545 NPLETTGTSTVGFRE
+1545 NPLETSGASTVGFRE
-1560 RTLTGQKVDN
+1560 RTLPGQKARD

-1575 PAEPVEEQPQ
+1575 PAQPTEEQPQ
-1585 AEGPY
+1585 AEGPYAGPLERQRPLKVRAKLPRQEGPY

-1603 AKLPQQ
+1603 AR
-1609 EGPYAG
+1609 A
-1615 PMERQQP
+1615 
-1622 LKVKAKPPVVKEG
+1622 PVVKEG

-1648 VKAKNM
+1648 VKAKNL

-1669 VMANTKPVELILDG
+1669 VMGNTKPVELILDG

-1714 VDGRAMTDRDFRVF
+1714 LDGRALTDSDYRVF

-1749 RGNRVRDITRH
+1749 RGNRVRDITKH
-1760 FRDQARMRKG
+1760 FRDVARMKKG

-1822 GAVLAKDGAETFI
+1822 GAVLAKDGADTFI

-1852 SKSMLLQM
+1852 SRSMLLKM
-1860 KAHVDPEP
+1860 KAHIDPEP

-1903 DFGPAALSN
+1903 EFGPAALSN
-1912 NDKRLNEGVVLD
+1912 KDPRLNEGVVLD
-1924 DVIFS
+1924 EVIFS

-1936 MSEEDKK
+1936 MSAEDKA
-1943 LFRLCAADYA
+1943 LFRRCAADYA
-1953 SHLHSVLGT
+1953 SRLHSVLGT
-1962 ANAPLTIY
+1962 ANAPLSIY

-1984 DTAPGLPWAT
+1984 DTAPGLPWAL

-2011 PEIEEALKLMEK
+2011 PEVEAALKLMEK

-2028 TCQTFLKDEIRP
+2028 ACQTFLKDEIRP
-2040 MDKVRAGKTRIVDV
+2040 MEKVRAGKTRIVDV

-2060 LYTRMMIGKFCAQMH
+2060 LYTRMMIGRFCAQMH

-2096 FGTHFAQYKNVWDV
+2096 FGTHFAQYRNVWDV

-2121 DAMNIMFEEVFRPEF
+2121 DAMNIMFEEVFRTEF

-2197 ELSSYS
+2197 ELDTYT

-2225 PHFKSVGQTITPADK
+2225 PHFKSLGQTITPADK
-2240 SDKGFVLGQS
+2240 SDKGFVLGHS

-2255 FLKRHFHLDFGTGFY
+2255 FLKRHFHMDYGTGFY

-2317 AGLFEIP
+2317 QGLFEIP